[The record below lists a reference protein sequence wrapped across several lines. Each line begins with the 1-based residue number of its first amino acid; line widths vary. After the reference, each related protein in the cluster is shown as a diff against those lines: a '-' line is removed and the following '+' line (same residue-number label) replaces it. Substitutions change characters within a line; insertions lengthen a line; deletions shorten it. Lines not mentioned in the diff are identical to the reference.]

1 MPRDAMAEWLAKRN
15 AEKAAQRATPEHG
28 AVRQAQIKVDQILE
42 QAKKTTTALT
52 GVKTGKTEKSS
63 TPVRQEEGRD
73 AMAEWL
79 AARKESKVQ
88 QIAEQG
94 KYAVRNVG
102 ALYKAATG
110 MWGELRKANEWQG
123 LGVDAGIRQGYQAR
137 VPVRGGSQLQQQA
150 ENALQMDKTGP
161 YRQRLTRVR
170 GESLE
175 KLFTDSLNQNQTA
188 EQHGQTIRQELQ
200 ELRTAGES
208 GTDAAAAKE
217 KWDDVASRLYYLAYS
232 QSMSSDEYNKLVSE
246 VYDAYDAYRSGV
258 KGRSFGQREQK
269 WTDALRGPVMGDEN
283 YTAAG
288 KAQQNAM
295 LAAAGGI
302 PTDRNTFG
310 YELRYNQSTTR
321 ENIQYKSVDQL
332 LDAAGKHVDPQA
344 DVTSQSQGAATDA
357 AIFGYLANV
366 AMTQEQYDR
375 YMQALDR
382 YVKNA
387 PATRAVSG
395 YGTSDVVSQLE
406 TYRQQREANGL
417 RANEKGAEDALNSYP
432 EMSAGSFLDQVASGS
447 ERARDNLFQKYPAGL
462 EQLLVRGGGYAGKAL
477 GSLLNGFG
485 AFENDLGD
493 YFAAGGEENINYQ
506 NPEWQEAKYQD
517 WVRGRETS
525 DLLQN
530 GGKFERWAAEQIPA
544 LPTAALEM
552 AAAST
557 IAGAATGTMESF
569 AGGARQV
576 SPLVTSAAT
585 KAEKFAQMAKQGSNI
600 VTSSFAAI
608 NSYGEAESNGDARG
622 EQFIRFAAGGLLEY
636 GTNMLFG
643 GNPLIDAGDTGKV
656 TELVY
661 KMTNNET
668 IRKIVSSAAFDRI
681 GEGLEE
687 VASAIGSAALDY
699 ALTGEADLSWDEL
712 RDEFISGFALAMIL
726 SIGPDTAEVL
736 AKNDHEGN
744 AKRITM
750 FDAAAQS
757 DRGELNL
764 QMGKYAVEFLAGDED
779 MMLANGWD
787 HVQRSAAKK
796 SWAQAVNEYNT
807 VYRNLVDAEA
817 YWAKTGEGKAYRGT
831 DAERVIADARGS
843 IEGVDAKTF
852 SAETLEENVRQ
863 IRQAWD
869 SAEENATNFAMTGRM
884 DAEIAKMARIAES
897 YLDKAVQDG
906 TMDAMTALNLRNE
919 LSMINEGATATL
931 QAYLNARYGEGTPQT
946 ETRQEPVQEATQDV
960 NVIRAEAENNAAVN
974 AAETGGI
981 DNGRTEIFDGGSQ
994 RDAGLGT
1001 GEQTGGMAAGA
1012 AAAEGER
1019 RNAYA
1024 GAGENGPANRR
1035 ANLRPEDAARAER
1048 LNRYASLQSDT
1059 SLAQLV
1065 RGGSDAVTLA
1075 VIPESMYDD
1084 GMREAKQAGTALGV
1098 DVVFVRGSMAMQRG
1112 DQLMRINGV
1121 YDAAA
1126 KRAVVSATDI
1136 QYDGGKLAQHEL
1148 FHVRA
1153 NKDPALVQQALQKVR
1168 ETFGEEAFE
1177 QVARE
1182 YVQSYSGAYQS
1193 MEDVYEE
1200 VLADAYAGMNRF
1212 RAGATHFTEAVQSEV
1227 QQSERASEPAQT
1239 SQETRGSPPA
1249 NVEERS
1255 GNPEKGKTFWEKMR
1269 AWKEGGAPDAAMEPS
1284 RTLQQ
1289 AGINE
1294 LISLSSMLEKADGKS
1309 QTMREAIYDN
1319 LKYLQD
1325 DLIRPMAVGKKGDTL
1340 YCVVPARTSMDMPRV
1355 VEMRKTNAGYE
1366 VEKVSSLSN
1375 AAIIKTLEGS
1385 DLLSANVQ
1393 ALDHAIQDFGYQT
1406 KANAQLWVRPE
1417 KAKNGVPFAD
1427 IFEAR
1432 DARDFEAKF
1441 SLEEKQYARVINE
1454 QLLENRDR
1462 ILEIEPV
1469 YELTGGEFAQGD
1481 KKLSDA
1487 VMEEFEKF
1495 GGEVEREGFGA
1506 IKFSKKRIK
1515 NDIMHGIGRMKAM
1528 TFAAVPSVIQNG
1540 VEIGSE
1546 ANWKGRGYDT
1556 YVFAAPAKFG
1566 ETNLLIGAVVTRD
1579 NRENKF
1585 YLHEVVDSE
1594 GNAIKIDRETGEIK
1608 TSSAVADGWASTPDA
1623 LSKDRIAQTEG
1634 EVKQRFSLS
1643 EPVERAGNLI
1653 AEHNLTQEK
1662 LEKALEI
1669 GAFPSPSIAI
1679 VQAEQG
1685 HTNYGDY
1692 SVVFPASTIDPE
1704 ADSRNR
1710 VYGADAWT
1718 PTSSNATVEYRVD
1731 ADAKRAFERSI
1742 RDLSGQV
1749 ADGIFRG
1756 DSTLGK
1762 AGIEEE
1768 TTKTSREIAEQIA
1781 QYPEVKAAYLA
1792 DKGENI
1798 SPVYKDREYDNI
1810 GNAALQRYTDNVGVQ
1825 NLARII
1831 VQMYVGDANSV
1842 AQAELQRVRQAIG
1855 EEYAERFARILDRKP
1870 ERKAERVSEYAEN
1883 KMYSGTRAEDFIRHA
1898 WEMVQD
1904 GGQNRGEADKMA
1916 MQDELDRKA
1925 PTQKVAAWAEK
1936 RLQDVIGEGG
1946 IYNNEDRYT
1955 SRGDRRSFE
1964 QTHWE
1969 LNAENLV
1976 RAMAQA
1982 EERGA
1987 NIMWYD
1993 AGGLL
1998 AAATPEYR
2006 SISEIHADEG
2016 RLQTLEQEAYE
2027 GKVMEL
2033 QQSLD
2038 NVVERILQETR
2049 HKAYGYQDESQL
2061 ITEALIKTAQGGD
2074 SLQSIRE
2081 GMAAEE
2087 YDIDRAT
2094 AMQIQELFQQ
2104 AKEIPTSYFEAKPQ
2118 RVVGFDEAVALLAP
2132 ASAPA
2137 DLMARAE
2144 DAGLRVIRYTGQKDR
2159 IRVANE
2165 LPGVKFSVQE
2175 ELQDIRENGI
2185 RGKELASEREE
2196 TQPEDVL
2203 GYADDMGEPVLSESY
2218 FRDWVQQQT
2227 NAMPQGFVWGKD
2239 VPFYSQTTDLSPK
2252 QAVELLEAVTGK
2264 RWRVEP
2270 RKNGG
2275 WRAVETDF
2283 AAKQGMYTPQEAA
2296 NRLNAA
2302 KKARADADA
2311 AAYRN
2316 GEAPARATTVAA
2328 EGVAKDSFRATPA
2341 LDKIGVKIDMGVTDY
2356 RTTKEMRQRAEAEYQ
2371 TDKLISKAERRWGA
2385 TALEKN
2391 FARDI
2396 AAGRYSYADIPDTAR
2411 WDTVTDLANLYIDK
2425 RMLGEDLRLQRK
2437 YAIRDALLYKAM
2449 ELLPDELEL
2458 MSDPGGFDKEALLVL
2473 NYRTPQRSML
2483 KMFGD
2488 KRGEEINR
2496 YYFDPV
2502 TRNEAERLRWMNR
2515 QLDAVREFQGEGDK
2529 VKGLNKAESAYVHM
2543 ALDIEATVQRIN
2555 QSPNKAAIQKA
2566 VTELT
2571 KMETAQKASPDAE
2584 AREAEIQRV
2593 ATELDLNAAESKWA
2607 QQYAQ
2612 FLTQKDGI
2620 KGEIDEKKCA
2630 AAVKQYRQLFDDYY
2644 NAIADFL
2651 VSHGDEPIGKIDYYA
2666 PHLSTADKVN
2676 LLNQAFE
2683 ALGFN
2688 ASATRL
2694 PAEIAGRTEDFRPNK
2709 RWTPF
2714 FQSREGTQTEYDIV
2728 HGFESYVTYLSDVLF
2743 HTDDIQKIR
2752 ALENYTRLGGKND
2765 FKNSLAEA
2773 IELSR
2778 SGQRDEKLDF
2788 LRELKRVDDFAEPTT
2803 AEINKQLDQY
2813 IAELFAAEKNN
2824 TRYSD
2829 LAVWLKN
2836 YGDVLAGKQFGGDR
2850 GAEHRGGRGILKLGT
2865 QLTQAF
2871 ARANVAGNVS
2881 SAVNQ
2886 IAQLPTILG
2895 ERSKRSIAQATA
2907 EFATGKL
2914 RQFQMDSDF
2923 ITGKKGVDYISNTF
2937 ADSFMSGMFKPAEFV
2952 DTMMSTIAA
2961 RAAYLDAIRDGKTHE
2976 EAMRA
2981 ADAYARSIMG
2991 DRTKGAKP
2999 LMFHSKTPVMQMV
3012 NMFQI
3017 EALNSW
3023 EHVSQDLPR
3032 QFRQIAAESGKA
3044 KAARVLSSVIL
3055 KTVLAA
3061 FVVNRVTE
3069 ELYGGTPAPFDIIGM
3084 CMNFIASGEGLTT
3097 NDWIRYMLNK
3107 ASNAM
3112 FGVDL
3117 FDDVPTP
3124 QEGFD
3129 WGNAVEDTL
3138 YNISNE
3144 VPFLSNLSGMV
3155 GVGDRTLMMPDLFGK
3170 GKDLWDAATEHGLIS
3185 PESGEALLGLVTQ
3198 AIPGGRQINKTYS
3211 GIKTIVEGGRTK
3223 GFGDKERLQY
3233 PVERNVGTALQNILF
3248 GPNATPQAN
3257 AYWASGLSSLST
3269 KDTQTWQTLS
3279 KDGADPIETYN
3290 LLHEF
3295 IKINADDTL
3304 TTDQAQ
3310 RDIRDAINN
3319 SSLTDEQKAYL
3330 FRQEFG
3336 RRNKET
3342 GEYEHAT
3349 DAMFETL
3356 MDEGVSWDGVTQFYN
3371 KLMQADGDENLSTN
3385 DKNRQKRTAIR
3396 ELDVRDSVK
3405 AYTYAE
3411 VFGVTDKET
3420 GAKSTSKDEVFANMM
3435 DAGMSWDD
3443 VMDVYEEYR
3452 TLYEDE
3458 SLSSSQQASE
3468 FAYWL
3473 DQHNIKGKK
3482 REAIRNGLKYYQMFA
3497 QEAERYTNLTEAGLS
3512 ATDAKKV
3519 SDKLA
3524 SAKGT
3529 GENGQLTTNDKV
3541 DVLLKQNL
3549 TDTSLYKAL
3558 STVLSEETYDKL
3570 TEARSGGIGA
3580 KIWMQYWKKK
3590 AELSADK
3597 DANGKSIS
3605 GSKKA
3610 KILALIN
3617 SLQLTAEQKDLLYRA
3632 EGYAERDL
3640 YKAPWH

>member
-42 QAKKTTTALT
+42 QARKTTTALT
-52 GVKTGKTEKSS
+52 GVKTGKTGKSS

-102 ALYKAATG
+102 SLYKAATG

-137 VPVRGGSQLQQQA
+137 VPVRGGSQLHQQA

-232 QSMSSDEYNKLVSE
+232 QSMSADEYNKLVSE

-288 KAQQNAM
+288 KAQQDAM

-302 PTDRNTFG
+302 PEDRNTFG

-382 YVKNA
+382 YAKNA

-395 YGTSDVVSQLE
+395 YGTSDVVGQLE

-417 RANEKGAEDALNSYP
+417 RANEQAAEDALNSYP

-462 EQLLVRGGGYAGKAL
+462 EQLLVHGGGYAGKAL

-493 YFAAGGEENINYQ
+493 YFAEGGEKNINYQ
-506 NPEWQEAKYQD
+506 NPEWREAKYQD

-530 GGKFERWAAEQIPA
+530 GGKFERWAAEQISG
-544 LPTAALEM
+544 LTTAALEM

-557 IAGAATGTMESF
+557 IAGAATGTMANF
-569 AGGARQV
+569 AGGSRQV
-576 SPLVTSAAT
+576 SPLVTNAAT

-764 QMGKYAVEFLAGDED
+764 QMEKYAVEFLAGDED
-779 MMLANGWD
+779 LMLANGWD
-787 HVQRSAAKK
+787 HVQRSEAKK

-843 IEGVDAKTF
+843 IEGVDSKTF

-869 SAEENATNFAMTGRM
+869 SAEENAANFAMTGRM
-884 DAEIAKMARIAES
+884 DAEIAKMARTAES

-919 LSMINEGATATL
+919 LSMINEGATANL
-931 QAYLNARYGEGTPQT
+931 QAYLNARYGEGTPQA
-946 ETRQEPVQEATQDV
+946 ETQQETVQEAAQGV
-960 NVIRAEAENNAAVN
+960 NTIRAEAENNAAVN

-1001 GEQTGGMAAGA
+1001 GEQAGGMAAGA

-1019 RNAYA
+1019 RNTYT

-1075 VIPESMYDD
+1075 VVPESMYDD
-1084 GMREAKQAGTALGV
+1084 GMREAKQAGAELGV

-1136 QYDGGKLAQHEL
+1136 QYDGGQLAQHEL
-1148 FHVRA
+1148 FHVRE

-1212 RAGATHFTEAVQSEV
+1212 RAGATQFTDTVQGEV

-1239 SQETRGSPPA
+1239 SQETRGSPEGRFSIQELE
-1249 NVEERS
+1249 NGERIAVIEDGQDEFDRAKPS
-1255 GNPEKGKTFWEKMR
+1255 QYAAIAKRVIKREFVGKTLPLGSEDLAMIPPDAAGEYAYPAQRLITKNANNAKMR
-1269 AWKEGGAPDAAMEPS
+1269 ASAELNNLLEVSEFSHWARDLKKHPEATLGFDYYTTKFEVGGHLFEGLINIANSEKGRVFYDITKIKEIPG
-1284 RTLQQ
+1284 T
-1289 AGINE
+1289 I
-1294 LISLSSMLEKADGKS
+1294 EKRA
-1309 QTMREAIYDN
+1309 T
-1319 LKYLQD
+1319 
-1325 DLIRPMAVGKKGDTL
+1325 PMAQSASDSGDL
-1340 YCVVPARTSMDMPRV
+1340 SG
-1355 VEMRKTNAGYE
+1355 ES
-1366 VEKVSSLSN
+1366 VSQN
-1375 AAIIKTLEGS
+1375 
-1385 DLLSANVQ
+1385 Q
-1393 ALDHAIQDFGYQT
+1393 AD
-1406 KANAQLWVRPE
+1406 
-1417 KAKNGVPFAD
+1417 
-1427 IFEAR
+1427 
-1432 DARDFEAKF
+1432 
-1441 SLEEKQYARVINE
+1441 
-1454 QLLENRDR
+1454 
-1462 ILEIEPV
+1462 
-1469 YELTGGEFAQGD
+1469 
-1481 KKLSDA
+1481 
-1487 VMEEFEKF
+1487 
-1495 GGEVEREGFGA
+1495 
-1506 IKFSKKRIK
+1506 
-1515 NDIMHGIGRMKAM
+1515 
-1528 TFAAVPSVIQNG
+1528 
-1540 VEIGSE
+1540 
-1546 ANWKGRGYDT
+1546 
-1556 YVFAAPAKFG
+1556 
-1566 ETNLLIGAVVTRD
+1566 
-1579 NRENKF
+1579 
-1585 YLHEVVDSE
+1585 
-1594 GNAIKIDRETGEIK
+1594 
-1608 TSSAVADGWASTPDA
+1608 
-1623 LSKDRIAQTEG
+1623 
-1634 EVKQRFSLS
+1634 VKQRFSLS

-1669 GAFPSPSIAI
+1669 GVFPSPSIAI

-1731 ADAKRAFERSI
+1731 ADAKRSFERSI

-1964 QTHWE
+1964 KTHWE

-2144 DAGLRVIRYTGQKDR
+2144 DAGLRVIRYTDNADR

-2185 RGKELASEREE
+2185 RGKELASDREE

-2203 GYADDMGEPVLSESY
+2203 GYADDMGEQVLSESY
-2218 FRDWVQQQT
+2218 FRDWVQQT

-2328 EGVAKDSFRATPA
+2328 EGVAKDRFRATPA

-2555 QSPNKAAIQKA
+2555 QSPNKAAIQKT

-2593 ATELDLNAAESKWA
+2593 ATDLDLNAAESKWA

-2952 DTMMSTIAA
+2952 DTTMSTIAA

-3017 EALNSW
+3017 EALNNW

-3084 CMNFIASGEGLTT
+3084 SMNFIASGEGLTT
-3097 NDWIRYMLNK
+3097 NDWIRYMFNK

-3129 WGNAVEDTL
+3129 WGNAAEDTL

-3170 GKDLWDAATEHGLIS
+3170 GKDLWDAATEHGLLS

-3304 TTDQAQ
+3304 TSDQAQ

-3319 SSLTDEQKAYL
+3319 SGLTDEQKAYL

-3349 DAMFETL
+3349 DAMFEAL

-3420 GAKSTSKDEVFANMM
+3420 GAKSTSKDEAFANMM

-3482 REAIRNGLKYYQMFA
+3482 REAIQNGLKYYQMFA

-3580 KIWMQYWKKK
+3580 KIWMQYWRKK

-3640 YKAPWH
+3640 YRAPWH

>member
-123 LGVDAGIRQGYQAR
+123 MGVDAGIQQGYR
-137 VPVRGGSQLQQQA
+137 PKLPVRTGSQLQQQA

-232 QSMSSDEYNKLVSE
+232 QSMSADEYNKLVSE

-288 KAQQNAM
+288 KAQQDAM
-295 LAAAGGI
+295 LSAAGGI
-302 PTDRNTFG
+302 PEDRNTFG

-375 YMQALDR
+375 YMQVLDR
-382 YVKNA
+382 YAKNA

-406 TYRQQREANGL
+406 TYRQKREANGL
-417 RANEKGAEDALNSYP
+417 RANEQAAEDALNSYP

-493 YFAAGGEENINYQ
+493 YFAEGGEKNINYR

-530 GGKFERWAAEQIPA
+530 GGKFERWAAEQISG
-544 LPTAALEM
+544 LTTAALEM

-557 IAGAATGTMESF
+557 IAGAATGTMANF
-569 AGGARQV
+569 AGGSRQV
-576 SPLVTSAAT
+576 SPLVTNAAT
-585 KAEKFAQMAKQGSNI
+585 KAEKFAQMARQGSNI

-764 QMGKYAVEFLAGDED
+764 QMEKYAVEFLAGDED
-779 MMLANGWD
+779 LMLANGWD

-796 SWAQAVNEYNT
+796 SWAQAMNEYNT

-843 IEGVDAKTF
+843 IEGVDSKTF

-869 SAEENATNFAMTGRM
+869 SAEENAANFAMTGRM
-884 DAEIAKMARIAES
+884 DAEIAKMARTAES

-919 LSMINEGATATL
+919 LSMINEGATANL

-946 ETRQEPVQEATQDV
+946 ETRQEPVQEAAQGV
-960 NVIRAEAENNAAVN
+960 NTIRAEAENNAAVN

-994 RDAGLGT
+994 RDAGLGA

-1012 AAAEGER
+1012 AAAEAER
-1019 RNAYA
+1019 RNTYA

-1084 GMREAKQAGTALGV
+1084 GMREAKQAGAKLGV

-1136 QYDGGKLAQHEL
+1136 QYDGGQLAQHEL

-1153 NKDPALVQQALQKVR
+1153 NSDPALVQQALQKVR

-1212 RAGATHFTEAVQSEV
+1212 RAGATQFAETVQSEV
-1227 QQSERASEPAQT
+1227 QQSERAYEPAQT
-1239 SQETRGSPPA
+1239 SQETRGSP
-1249 NVEERS
+1249 
-1255 GNPEKGKTFWEKMR
+1255 
-1269 AWKEGGAPDAAMEPS
+1269 EG
-1284 RTLQQ
+1284 R
-1289 AGINE
+1289 
-1294 LISLSSMLEKADGKS
+1294 
-1309 QTMREAIYDN
+1309 
-1319 LKYLQD
+1319 
-1325 DLIRPMAVGKKGDTL
+1325 
-1340 YCVVPARTSMDMPRV
+1340 
-1355 VEMRKTNAGYE
+1355 
-1366 VEKVSSLSN
+1366 
-1375 AAIIKTLEGS
+1375 
-1385 DLLSANVQ
+1385 
-1393 ALDHAIQDFGYQT
+1393 
-1406 KANAQLWVRPE
+1406 
-1417 KAKNGVPFAD
+1417 
-1427 IFEAR
+1427 
-1432 DARDFEAKF
+1432 F
-1441 SLEEKQYARVINE
+1441 SLEEKRYAKIINE
-1454 QLLENRDR
+1454 QLLENRER
-1462 ILEIEPV
+1462 IEEIDPV
-1469 YELTGGEFAQGD
+1469 YELTGEEFAHSD

-1495 GGEVEREGFGA
+1495 GGEVEREGFGTV
-1506 IKFSKKRIK
+1506 KFSKKRIK

-1528 TFAAVPSVIQNG
+1528 TFAAVPSVIQDG
-1540 VEIGSE
+1540 VEIGRE

-1556 YVFAAPAKFG
+1556 YVFAAPAKLG
-1566 ETNLLIGAVVTRD
+1566 DTGLLIGAVVTRD

-1594 GNAIKIDRETGEIK
+1594 GNAIKIDRATGEIK
-1608 TSSAVADGWASTPDA
+1608 TSSDVSDGWASTPDA
-1623 LSKDRIAQTEG
+1623 LSGNSIAQTG
-1634 EVKQRFSLS
+1634 EDVKQRFSLS

-1798 SPVYKDREYDNI
+1798 SPVYKDREYDNL
-1810 GNAALQRYTDNVGVQ
+1810 GNAALQRYTDNIGVQ
-1825 NLARII
+1825 NLAWII
-1831 VQMYVGDANSV
+1831 AQMDMGDANSV

-1969 LNAENLV
+1969 MNAENLV

-2081 GMAAEE
+2081 GMATEE

-2144 DAGLRVIRYTGQKDR
+2144 DAGLRVIRYTGQEDR

-2529 VKGLNKAESAYVHM
+2529 AKGLNKAESAYVHM

-2593 ATELDLNAAESKWA
+2593 ATDLDLNAAESKWA

-2778 SGQRDEKLDF
+2778 SGKRDEKLDF

-3084 CMNFIASGEGLTT
+3084 SMNFIASGVGLTT

-3112 FGVDL
+3112 FGTDM

-3170 GKDLWDAATEHGLIS
+3170 GKDLWDAATEHGVIS

-3211 GIKTIVEGGRTK
+3211 GIKTIVKGGRTK

-3304 TTDQAQ
+3304 TSDQAQ

-3319 SSLTDEQKAYL
+3319 SGLTDEQKAYL

-3420 GAKSTSKDEVFANMM
+3420 GAKSTSKDEAFANMM

-3482 REAIRNGLKYYQMFA
+3482 REAIQNGLKYYQMFA

-3580 KIWMQYWKKK
+3580 KIWMQYWRKK

-3640 YKAPWH
+3640 YRAPWH

>member
-102 ALYKAATG
+102 SLYKAATG

-123 LGVDAGIRQGYQAR
+123 MGVDAGIQQGYR
-137 VPVRGGSQLQQQA
+137 PKLPVRTGSQLQQQA

-232 QSMSSDEYNKLVSE
+232 QSMSADEYNKLVSE
-246 VYDAYDAYRSGV
+246 VYDTYDAYRSGV

-382 YVKNA
+382 YAKNA

-417 RANEKGAEDALNSYP
+417 RANEQGAEDALNSYP

-493 YFAAGGEENINYQ
+493 YFAEGGEKNINYQ

-530 GGKFERWAAEQIPA
+530 GGKFERWAAEQISG
-544 LPTAALEM
+544 LTTAALEM

-557 IAGAATGTMESF
+557 IAGAATGTMANF
-569 AGGARQV
+569 AGGSRQV
-576 SPLVTSAAT
+576 SPLVTNAAT

-764 QMGKYAVEFLAGDED
+764 QMEKYAVEFLAGDED
-779 MMLANGWD
+779 LMLANGWD
-787 HVQRSAAKK
+787 HVQRSTAKK

-843 IEGVDAKTF
+843 IEGVDSKTF

-869 SAEENATNFAMTGRM
+869 SAEENAANFAMTGRM
-884 DAEIAKMARIAES
+884 DAEIAKMARTAES

-919 LSMINEGATATL
+919 LSMINEGATANL

-946 ETRQEPVQEATQDV
+946 ETRQEPVQEAAQGV
-960 NVIRAEAENNAAVN
+960 NTIRAEAENNAAVN

-1024 GAGENGPANRR
+1024 GTGENGPANRR

-1084 GMREAKQAGTALGV
+1084 GMREAKQAGAELGV

-1126 KRAVVSATDI
+1126 KRAVVSTTDI

-1212 RAGATHFTEAVQSEV
+1212 RAGATQFAETVQSEV

-1239 SQETRGSPPA
+1239 SQETRGSP
-1249 NVEERS
+1249 
-1255 GNPEKGKTFWEKMR
+1255 
-1269 AWKEGGAPDAAMEPS
+1269 EG
-1284 RTLQQ
+1284 R
-1289 AGINE
+1289 
-1294 LISLSSMLEKADGKS
+1294 
-1309 QTMREAIYDN
+1309 
-1319 LKYLQD
+1319 
-1325 DLIRPMAVGKKGDTL
+1325 
-1340 YCVVPARTSMDMPRV
+1340 
-1355 VEMRKTNAGYE
+1355 
-1366 VEKVSSLSN
+1366 
-1375 AAIIKTLEGS
+1375 
-1385 DLLSANVQ
+1385 
-1393 ALDHAIQDFGYQT
+1393 
-1406 KANAQLWVRPE
+1406 
-1417 KAKNGVPFAD
+1417 
-1427 IFEAR
+1427 
-1432 DARDFEAKF
+1432 F
-1441 SLEEKQYARVINE
+1441 SLEEKRYAKIINE
-1454 QLLENRDR
+1454 QLLENRER
-1462 ILEIEPV
+1462 IEEIDPV
-1469 YELTGGEFAQGD
+1469 YELTGEEFAHSD

-1495 GGEVEREGFGA
+1495 GGEVEREGFGT

-1540 VEIGSE
+1540 VEIGRE

-1556 YVFAAPAKFG
+1556 YVFAAPAKLG
-1566 ETNLLIGAVVTRD
+1566 DTGLLIGAVVTRD

-1594 GNAIKIDRETGEIK
+1594 GNAIKIDRATGEIK
-1608 TSSAVADGWASTPDA
+1608 TSSDVSDGWASTPDA
-1623 LSKDRIAQTEG
+1623 LSGNSIAQTG
-1634 EVKQRFSLS
+1634 EDVKQRFSLS

-1704 ADSRNR
+1704 EDSRNR

-2038 NVVERILQETR
+2038 NVVERILQETK

-2144 DAGLRVIRYTGQKDR
+2144 DAGLRVIRYTGQEDR

-2175 ELQDIRENGI
+2175 DLQDIRENGI
-2185 RGKELASEREE
+2185 RGKELASDREE

-2203 GYADDMGEPVLSESY
+2203 GYADDRGEPILSESY

-2895 ERSKRSIAQATA
+2895 ERSKRSIAQAVL
-2907 EFATGKL
+2907 EFSTGKL
-2914 RQFQMDSDF
+2914 RQFQIDSDF

-2952 DTMMSTIAA
+2952 DTTMSTIAA

-3084 CMNFIASGEGLTT
+3084 SMNFIASGEGLTT
-3097 NDWIRYMLNK
+3097 NDWIRYMFNK

-3129 WGNAVEDTL
+3129 WGNAAEDTL

-3170 GKDLWDAATEHGLIS
+3170 GKDLWDAATEHGLLS

-3304 TTDQAQ
+3304 TSDQAQ

-3319 SSLTDEQKAYL
+3319 SGLTDEQKAYL

-3349 DAMFETL
+3349 DAMFEAL

-3420 GAKSTSKDEVFANMM
+3420 GAKSTSKDEAFANMM

-3482 REAIRNGLKYYQMFA
+3482 REAIQNGLKYYQMFA

-3541 DVLLKQNL
+3541 DVLLKQGL

-3570 TEARSGGIGA
+3570 TEARSGGISA
-3580 KIWMQYWKKK
+3580 KVWMKYWQQK

-3617 SLQLTAEQKDLLYRA
+3617 SLQLTTEQKDLLYRA

>member
-15 AEKAAQRATPEHG
+15 AEKAAQRATPGHG

-42 QAKKTTTALT
+42 QARKTTTALT

-102 ALYKAATG
+102 SLYKAATG

-161 YRQRLTRVR
+161 YRQRLTRSR

-188 EQHGQTIRQELQ
+188 EQHGQAIRQELQ

-208 GTDAAAAKE
+208 GTDAASAKE

-232 QSMSSDEYNKLVSE
+232 QSMSADEYNKLVSE

-288 KAQQNAM
+288 KAQQDAM

-302 PTDRNTFG
+302 PEDRNTFG

-382 YVKNA
+382 YAKNA

-395 YGTSDVVSQLE
+395 YGTSDVVGQLE

-417 RANEKGAEDALNSYP
+417 RANEQAAEDALNSYP

-462 EQLLVRGGGYAGKAL
+462 EQLLVHGGGYAGKAL

-493 YFAAGGEENINYQ
+493 YFAEGGEKNINYQ

-530 GGKFERWAAEQIPA
+530 GGKFERWAAEQISG
-544 LPTAALEM
+544 LTTAALEM

-557 IAGAATGTMESF
+557 IAGAATGTMANF
-569 AGGARQV
+569 AGGSRQV
-576 SPLVTSAAT
+576 SPLVTNAAT

-764 QMGKYAVEFLAGDED
+764 QMEKYAVEFLAGDED
-779 MMLANGWD
+779 LMLANGWD

-796 SWAQAVNEYNT
+796 SWAQAMNEYNT

-843 IEGVDAKTF
+843 IEGVDSKTF

-869 SAEENATNFAMTGRM
+869 SAEENAANFAMTGRM
-884 DAEIAKMARIAES
+884 DAEIAKMARTAES

-919 LSMINEGATATL
+919 LSMINEGATANL

-946 ETRQEPVQEATQDV
+946 ETRQEPVQEAAQGV
-960 NVIRAEAENNAAVN
+960 NTIRAEAENNAAVN

-994 RDAGLGT
+994 RDAGLGA

-1012 AAAEGER
+1012 AAAEAER

-1084 GMREAKQAGTALGV
+1084 GMRAAKQAGAELGV

-1212 RAGATHFTEAVQSEV
+1212 RAGATQFTEAVQSEV

-1239 SQETRGSPPA
+1239 SQETRGSPEGRFSLAGQKARTA
-1249 NVEERS
+1249 NSQTLQLAEQMEQEGASSEEIWQETGWTRTMDGKNWRFEIDNSEAEYRGGGDAQFREAHADYAEYQDLLQKMFEGTISESEMQRMEKLDDIWSGEYARLRERVES
-1255 GNPEKGKTFWEKMR
+1255 GNATLADVLEHDSLYEAYPELRNVKVRLESDTGSKN
-1269 AWKEGGAPDAAMEPS
+1269 GSYDPS
-1284 RTLQQ
+1284 TNT
-1289 AGINE
+1289 IT
-1294 LISLSSMLEKADGKS
+1294 ISEDKPGDSAKVGTMLHEI
-1309 QTMREAIYDN
+1309 Q
-1319 LKYLQD
+1319 
-1325 DLIRPMAVGKKGDTL
+1325 
-1340 YCVVPARTSMDMPRV
+1340 
-1355 VEMRKTNAGYE
+1355 
-1366 VEKVSSLSN
+1366 
-1375 AAIIKTLEGS
+1375 
-1385 DLLSANVQ
+1385 
-1393 ALDHAIQDFGYQT
+1393 HAIQQIEGWESGASPEYWAAREYESGDTASDRAQELYSRILNSLD
-1406 KANAQLWVRPE
+1406 KADQNKVIRYNELDREMEATFTADPE
-1417 KAKNGVPFAD
+1417 SEAGKRYAKYEAEQDKLYEELYKNEWFRRLLDLQRKMENPQSAYYEMYLNTAGE
-1427 IFEAR
+1427 IEAR
-1432 DARDFEAKF
+1432 NVSERYRMAQ
-1441 SLEEKQYARVINE
+1441 EERRKTAPKGADENTLFRGGGGISAEINE
-1454 QLLENRDR
+1454 QYKSELERWDREGRNGNERLILGTTGPILQNLGAENGNIYLNGWKISKIMRTHKEMSLRTFEALPQVLENPSLVLASRAVR
-1462 ILEIEPV
+1462 TRGANTRLV
-1469 YELTGGEFAQGD
+1469 MFGD
-1481 KKLSDA
+1481 VRAENGKA
-1487 VMEEFEKF
+1487 VQ
-1495 GGEVEREGFGA
+1495 VVL
-1506 IKFSKKRIK
+1506 
-1515 NDIMHGIGRMKAM
+1515 D
-1528 TFAAVPSVIQNG
+1528 
-1540 VEIGSE
+1540 
-1546 ANWKGRGYDT
+1546 
-1556 YVFAAPAKFG
+1556 
-1566 ETNLLIGAVVTRD
+1566 LL
-1579 NRENKF
+1579 
-1585 YLHEVVDSE
+1585 
-1594 GNAIKIDRETGEIK
+1594 
-1608 TSSAVADGWASTPDA
+1608 P
-1623 LSKDRIAQTEG
+1623 TEG
-1634 EVKQRFSLS
+1634 GYRLDGMQKVNSAYTKDGGRLSL
-1643 EPVERAGNLI
+1643 E
-1653 AEHNLTQEK
+1653 
-1662 LEKALEI
+1662 
-1669 GAFPSPSIAI
+1669 
-1679 VQAEQG
+1679 
-1685 HTNYGDY
+1685 
-1692 SVVFPASTIDPE
+1692 
-1704 ADSRNR
+1704 DSN
-1710 VYGADAWT
+1710 VLYT
-1718 PTSSNATVEYRVD
+1718 
-1731 ADAKRAFERSI
+1731 DAKRAAQVLRSLGY
-1742 RDLSGQV
+1742 RSGSPDGLHKDGYIGSIAYD
-1749 ADGIFRG
+1749 ADGVKISGEKF
-1756 DSTLGK
+1756 
-1762 AGIEEE
+1762 
-1768 TTKTSREIAEQIA
+1768 TS
-1781 QYPEVKAAYLA
+1781 
-1792 DKGENI
+1792 
-1798 SPVYKDREYDNI
+1798 
-1810 GNAALQRYTDNVGVQ
+1810 
-1825 NLARII
+1825 
-1831 VQMYVGDANSV
+1831 
-1842 AQAELQRVRQAIG
+1842 
-1855 EEYAERFARILDRKP
+1855 
-1870 ERKAERVSEYAEN
+1870 
-1883 KMYSGTRAEDFIRHA
+1883 
-1898 WEMVQD
+1898 
-1904 GGQNRGEADKMA
+1904 
-1916 MQDELDRKA
+1916 
-1925 PTQKVAAWAEK
+1925 
-1936 RLQDVIGEGG
+1936 VIG
-1946 IYNNEDRYT
+1946 
-1955 SRGDRRSFE
+1955 
-1964 QTHWE
+1964 
-1969 LNAENLV
+1969 
-1976 RAMAQA
+1976 
-1982 EERGA
+1982 
-1987 NIMWYD
+1987 
-1993 AGGLL
+1993 
-1998 AAATPEYR
+1998 P
-2006 SISEIHADEG
+2006 
-2016 RLQTLEQEAYE
+2016 LQ
-2027 GKVMEL
+2027 
-2033 QQSLD
+2033 
-2038 NVVERILQETR
+2038 
-2049 HKAYGYQDESQL
+2049 
-2061 ITEALIKTAQGGD
+2061 
-2074 SLQSIRE
+2074 
-2081 GMAAEE
+2081 
-2087 YDIDRAT
+2087 
-2094 AMQIQELFQQ
+2094 
-2104 AKEIPTSYFEAKPQ
+2104 
-2118 RVVGFDEAVALLAP
+2118 
-2132 ASAPA
+2132 
-2137 DLMARAE
+2137 
-2144 DAGLRVIRYTGQKDR
+2144 
-2159 IRVANE
+2159 
-2165 LPGVKFSVQE
+2165 KFSVQE

-2185 RGKELASEREE
+2185 RGKDLASEREE

-2328 EGVAKDSFRATPA
+2328 EGVAKDRFRATLA

-2593 ATELDLNAAESKWA
+2593 ATDLDLNAAESKWA

-2612 FLTQKDGI
+2612 FLTQKDGL

-2907 EFATGKL
+2907 EFAAGKL

-2952 DTMMSTIAA
+2952 DTTMSTIAA

-2976 EAMRA
+2976 EAMRS

-3084 CMNFIASGEGLTT
+3084 SMNFIASGEGLTT
-3097 NDWIRYMLNK
+3097 NDWIRYMFNK

-3170 GKDLWDAATEHGLIS
+3170 GKDLWDAATEHGLLS

-3257 AYWASGLSSLST
+3257 AYWASGLSSLSA

-3304 TTDQAQ
+3304 TSDQAQ

-3319 SSLTDEQKAYL
+3319 SGLTDEQKAYL

-3349 DAMFETL
+3349 DAMFEAL

-3420 GAKSTSKDEVFANMM
+3420 GAKSTSKDEAFANMM

-3482 REAIRNGLKYYQMFA
+3482 REAIQNGLKYYQMFA

-3580 KIWMQYWKKK
+3580 KIWMQYWRKK

-3640 YKAPWH
+3640 YRAPWH

>member
-232 QSMSSDEYNKLVSE
+232 QSMSADEYNKLVSE

-375 YMQALDR
+375 YMQVLDR
-382 YVKNA
+382 YAKNA

-530 GGKFERWAAEQIPA
+530 GGKFERWAAEQISG
-544 LPTAALEM
+544 LTTAALEM
-552 AAAST
+552 AASAT
-557 IAGAATGTMESF
+557 IAGAATGTMASF
-569 AGGARQV
+569 AGGGRQV

-585 KAEKFAQMAKQGSNI
+585 KAEKFAQMAKRGSNI

-656 TELVY
+656 TEFCY
-661 KMTNNET
+661 KLFKNET
-668 IRKIVSSAAFDRI
+668 IRKIISSEFFDRI

-764 QMGKYAVEFLAGDED
+764 QMEKYAVEFLAGDED
-779 MMLANGWD
+779 LMLANGWD
-787 HVQRSAAKK
+787 HVQRSTAKK

-852 SAETLEENVRQ
+852 SEETLEENVRQ

-884 DAEIAKMARIAES
+884 DAEIAKMARTAES

-919 LSMINEGATATL
+919 LSMINEGATANL
-931 QAYLNARYGEGTPQT
+931 QAYLNARYGEGTPKA
-946 ETRQEPVQEATQDV
+946 ETRQEPVQEAAQGV
-960 NVIRAEAENNAAVN
+960 NTIRAEAENNAAVN

-994 RDAGLGT
+994 RDAGLGA

-1012 AAAEGER
+1012 AAAEAER
-1019 RNAYA
+1019 RNTYA
-1024 GAGENGPANRR
+1024 GAGENGTANRR

-1084 GMREAKQAGTALGV
+1084 GMREAKQAGAELGV

-1212 RAGATHFTEAVQSEV
+1212 RAGATQFAEAVQSEV

-1239 SQETRGSPPA
+1239 SQETRGSPEGRFSIQELE
-1249 NVEERS
+1249 NGERIAVIEDGQDEFDRAKPS
-1255 GNPEKGKTFWEKMR
+1255 QYAAIAKRVIMREFAGKTLPLSTEDLARVNRNTAGEYAYPSNRLEAGTTEYNAKMR
-1269 AWKEGGAPDAAMEPS
+1269 ASTELADLLAVSEFSHWAEDHKNHDAAELGFDYYTTKFEVDGHLFEGLINIANS
-1284 RTLQQ
+1284 NSGRTLYDVTKIREIPATSRKPATLMAQSAPTFGNLSEESISQDQ
-1289 AGINE
+1289 A
-1294 LISLSSMLEKADGKS
+1294 D
-1309 QTMREAIYDN
+1309 
-1319 LKYLQD
+1319 
-1325 DLIRPMAVGKKGDTL
+1325 
-1340 YCVVPARTSMDMPRV
+1340 
-1355 VEMRKTNAGYE
+1355 
-1366 VEKVSSLSN
+1366 
-1375 AAIIKTLEGS
+1375 
-1385 DLLSANVQ
+1385 
-1393 ALDHAIQDFGYQT
+1393 
-1406 KANAQLWVRPE
+1406 
-1417 KAKNGVPFAD
+1417 
-1427 IFEAR
+1427 
-1432 DARDFEAKF
+1432 
-1441 SLEEKQYARVINE
+1441 
-1454 QLLENRDR
+1454 
-1462 ILEIEPV
+1462 
-1469 YELTGGEFAQGD
+1469 
-1481 KKLSDA
+1481 
-1487 VMEEFEKF
+1487 
-1495 GGEVEREGFGA
+1495 
-1506 IKFSKKRIK
+1506 
-1515 NDIMHGIGRMKAM
+1515 
-1528 TFAAVPSVIQNG
+1528 
-1540 VEIGSE
+1540 
-1546 ANWKGRGYDT
+1546 
-1556 YVFAAPAKFG
+1556 
-1566 ETNLLIGAVVTRD
+1566 
-1579 NRENKF
+1579 
-1585 YLHEVVDSE
+1585 
-1594 GNAIKIDRETGEIK
+1594 
-1608 TSSAVADGWASTPDA
+1608 
-1623 LSKDRIAQTEG
+1623 
-1634 EVKQRFSLS
+1634 VKQRFSLS

-1883 KMYSGTRAEDFIRHA
+1883 KMYSSMRAEDFIRHA
-1898 WEMVQD
+1898 WEMVQE
-1904 GGQNRGEADKMA
+1904 GGQNRGDVDKMA

-1925 PTQKVAAWAEK
+1925 PTQDVAVWAEK
-1936 RLQDVIGEGG
+1936 QLQDVIGEGG

-2038 NVVERILQETR
+2038 NVVERILQETK
-2049 HKAYGYQDESQL
+2049 HKAYGYQDESQI

-2132 ASAPA
+2132 ESAPA
-2137 DLMARAE
+2137 DLMERAE
-2144 DAGLRVIRYTGQKDR
+2144 DAGLRVIRYTGQEDR

-2185 RGKELASEREE
+2185 RGKELASDREE

-2203 GYADDMGEPVLSESY
+2203 GYADDRGEPILSESY

-2316 GEAPARATTVAA
+2316 GVAPARATTVAA

-2515 QLDAVREFQGEGDK
+2515 QLDAVREFQGEEDK
-2529 VKGLNKAESAYVHM
+2529 AKGLNKAESAYVHM

-2593 ATELDLNAAESKWA
+2593 ATDLDLNAAESKWA

-2850 GAEHRGGRGILKLGT
+2850 GAENRGGRGILKLGT

-2895 ERSKRSIAQATA
+2895 ERSKRSIAQAA
-2907 EFATGKL
+2907 LEFSTGKL

-2999 LMFHSKTPVMQMV
+2999 LMFHSKTPVMQMI

-3084 CMNFIASGEGLTT
+3084 SLNFIASGEGLTT
-3097 NDWIRYMLNK
+3097 NDWIRYMFNK

-3117 FDDVPTP
+3117 FDDVPMP

-3170 GKDLWDAATEHGLIS
+3170 GKDLWDAATEHGVIS

-3304 TTDQAQ
+3304 TSDQAQ

-3336 RRNKET
+3336 KKNKET

-3356 MDEGVSWDGVTQFYN
+3356 MDEGMSWDGVTQFYN

-3580 KIWMQYWKKK
+3580 KIWMQYWQKK

-3617 SLQLTAEQKDLLYRA
+3617 SLQLTTEQKDLLYRA

>member
-102 ALYKAATG
+102 SLYKAATG

-175 KLFTDSLNQNQTA
+175 KLFTGSLNQNQTA

-232 QSMSSDEYNKLVSE
+232 QSMSADEYNKLVSE
-246 VYDAYDAYRSGV
+246 VYDTYDAYRSGV

-375 YMQALDR
+375 YMQVLDR
-382 YVKNA
+382 YAKNA

-417 RANEKGAEDALNSYP
+417 RANEQGAEDALNSYP

-493 YFAAGGEENINYQ
+493 YFAEGGEKNINYQ

-530 GGKFERWAAEQIPA
+530 GGKFERWAAEQISG
-544 LPTAALEM
+544 LTTAALEM

-557 IAGAATGTMESF
+557 IAGAATGTMANF
-569 AGGARQV
+569 AGGSRQV
-576 SPLVTSAAT
+576 SPLVTNAAT

-764 QMGKYAVEFLAGDED
+764 QMEKYAVEFLAGDED
-779 MMLANGWD
+779 LMLANGWD

-796 SWAQAVNEYNT
+796 SWAQAMNEYNT

-817 YWAKTGEGKAYRGT
+817 YWAKTGDGRVYQGT

-843 IEGVDAKTF
+843 IEGVDSKTF

-869 SAEENATNFAMTGRM
+869 SAEENAANFAMTGRM
-884 DAEIAKMARIAES
+884 DAEIAKMARTAES

-919 LSMINEGATATL
+919 LSMINEGATANL

-946 ETRQEPVQEATQDV
+946 ETRQEPVQEAAQGV
-960 NVIRAEAENNAAVN
+960 NTIRAEAENNAAVN

-994 RDAGLGT
+994 RDAGLGA

-1012 AAAEGER
+1012 AAAEAER

-1084 GMREAKQAGTALGV
+1084 GMRAAKQAGAELGV

-1136 QYDGGKLAQHEL
+1136 QYDGGQLAQHEL

-1212 RAGATHFTEAVQSEV
+1212 RAGATQFTEAVRGEV

-1239 SQETRGSPPA
+1239 SQETRGSPEGRFSLAGQKARTA
-1249 NVEERS
+1249 NS
-1255 GNPEKGKTFWEKMR
+1255 Q
-1269 AWKEGGAPDAAMEPS
+1269 
-1284 RTLQQ
+1284 TLQLAEQ
-1289 AGINE
+1289 MEQEGA
-1294 LISLSSMLEKADGKS
+1294 S
-1309 QTMREAIYDN
+1309 REEIW
-1319 LKYLQD
+1319 QETGWT
-1325 DLIRPMAVGKKGDTL
+1325 R
-1340 YCVVPARTSMDMPRV
+1340 SMDGQSWRF
-1355 VEMRKTNAGYE
+1355 EIDNSEAEYRGGGDAQFRKDHADYAE
-1366 VEKVSSLSN
+1366 YQ
-1375 AAIIKTLEGS
+1375 
-1385 DLLSANVQ
+1385 DLLQKMFEGTISESEMQRMEQLDDIWSREYARLRERVERGNATLADVLQHDSLYEAYPELRDVKVRLESDTGSKNGSYDPSTNTITISEDKPGDSAKVGTMLHEIQ
-1393 ALDHAIQDFGYQT
+1393 HAIQQIEGWESGASPEYWAEREYESGDTASDRAQELYSRILNSLD
-1406 KANAQLWVRPE
+1406 KADQNKVIRYNELDREMEATFSADPE
-1417 KAKNGVPFAD
+1417 SEAGKRYAKYEAEQDKLYEELYKNEWFRRLLDLQRKMENPQSAYYEMYLNTAGE
-1427 IFEAR
+1427 IEAR
-1432 DARDFEAKF
+1432 NVSERYRMAQ
-1441 SLEEKQYARVINE
+1441 EERRKTAPKGADENTLFRGAGGISAEINE
-1454 QLLENRDR
+1454 QYKSELERWDKEGRNGNERLILGTTGPVLQNLGAEDGNIYLNGWKISKIMHTHKEMSVQTFEALPQVLENPALVLASRAVR
-1462 ILEIEPV
+1462 TRGANTRLV
-1469 YELTGGEFAQGD
+1469 MFGD
-1481 KKLSDA
+1481 VRAENGKA
-1487 VMEEFEKF
+1487 VQ
-1495 GGEVEREGFGA
+1495 VVL
-1506 IKFSKKRIK
+1506 
-1515 NDIMHGIGRMKAM
+1515 D
-1528 TFAAVPSVIQNG
+1528 
-1540 VEIGSE
+1540 
-1546 ANWKGRGYDT
+1546 
-1556 YVFAAPAKFG
+1556 
-1566 ETNLLIGAVVTRD
+1566 LL
-1579 NRENKF
+1579 
-1585 YLHEVVDSE
+1585 
-1594 GNAIKIDRETGEIK
+1594 
-1608 TSSAVADGWASTPDA
+1608 P
-1623 LSKDRIAQTEG
+1623 TEG
-1634 EVKQRFSLS
+1634 GYRLDGMQKVNSAYTKDGGRLSL
-1643 EPVERAGNLI
+1643 E
-1653 AEHNLTQEK
+1653 
-1662 LEKALEI
+1662 
-1669 GAFPSPSIAI
+1669 
-1679 VQAEQG
+1679 
-1685 HTNYGDY
+1685 
-1692 SVVFPASTIDPE
+1692 
-1704 ADSRNR
+1704 DSN
-1710 VYGADAWT
+1710 VLYT
-1718 PTSSNATVEYRVD
+1718 
-1731 ADAKRAFERSI
+1731 DAKRAAQVLRSLGY
-1742 RDLSGQV
+1742 RSGSPDGLHKDGYIGSIAYD
-1749 ADGIFRG
+1749 ADGVKISGEKF
-1756 DSTLGK
+1756 
-1762 AGIEEE
+1762 
-1768 TTKTSREIAEQIA
+1768 TS
-1781 QYPEVKAAYLA
+1781 
-1792 DKGENI
+1792 
-1798 SPVYKDREYDNI
+1798 
-1810 GNAALQRYTDNVGVQ
+1810 
-1825 NLARII
+1825 
-1831 VQMYVGDANSV
+1831 
-1842 AQAELQRVRQAIG
+1842 
-1855 EEYAERFARILDRKP
+1855 
-1870 ERKAERVSEYAEN
+1870 
-1883 KMYSGTRAEDFIRHA
+1883 
-1898 WEMVQD
+1898 
-1904 GGQNRGEADKMA
+1904 
-1916 MQDELDRKA
+1916 
-1925 PTQKVAAWAEK
+1925 
-1936 RLQDVIGEGG
+1936 VIG
-1946 IYNNEDRYT
+1946 
-1955 SRGDRRSFE
+1955 
-1964 QTHWE
+1964 
-1969 LNAENLV
+1969 
-1976 RAMAQA
+1976 
-1982 EERGA
+1982 
-1987 NIMWYD
+1987 
-1993 AGGLL
+1993 
-1998 AAATPEYR
+1998 P
-2006 SISEIHADEG
+2006 
-2016 RLQTLEQEAYE
+2016 LQ
-2027 GKVMEL
+2027 
-2033 QQSLD
+2033 
-2038 NVVERILQETR
+2038 
-2049 HKAYGYQDESQL
+2049 
-2061 ITEALIKTAQGGD
+2061 
-2074 SLQSIRE
+2074 
-2081 GMAAEE
+2081 
-2087 YDIDRAT
+2087 
-2094 AMQIQELFQQ
+2094 
-2104 AKEIPTSYFEAKPQ
+2104 
-2118 RVVGFDEAVALLAP
+2118 
-2132 ASAPA
+2132 
-2137 DLMARAE
+2137 
-2144 DAGLRVIRYTGQKDR
+2144 
-2159 IRVANE
+2159 
-2165 LPGVKFSVQE
+2165 KFSVQE
-2175 ELQDIRENGI
+2175 DLQDIRENGI
-2185 RGKELASEREE
+2185 RGKELASDQEE

-2203 GYADDMGEPVLSESY
+2203 GYADDRGEPILSESY

-2239 VPFYSQTTDLSPK
+2239 VPFYSQTTDLLPK

-2529 VKGLNKAESAYVHM
+2529 AKGLNKAESAYVHM

-2593 ATELDLNAAESKWA
+2593 ATDLDLNAAESKWA

-2895 ERSKRSIAQATA
+2895 ERRKRSIAQATA
-2907 EFATGKL
+2907 EFAAGKL

-3084 CMNFIASGEGLTT
+3084 SMNFIASGEGLTT

-3112 FGVDL
+3112 FGTDM

-3482 REAIRNGLKYYQMFA
+3482 REAIQNGLKYYQMFA

-3617 SLQLTAEQKDLLYRA
+3617 SLQLTTEQKDLLYRA

>member
-42 QAKKTTTALT
+42 QARKTTTALT

-102 ALYKAATG
+102 SLYKAATG

-161 YRQRLTRVR
+161 YRQRLTRSR

-232 QSMSSDEYNKLVSE
+232 QSMSADEYNKLVSE

-288 KAQQNAM
+288 KAQQDAM

-302 PTDRNTFG
+302 PEDRNTFG

-382 YVKNA
+382 YAKNA

-395 YGTSDVVSQLE
+395 YGTSDVVGQLE

-417 RANEKGAEDALNSYP
+417 RANEQAAEDALNSYP

-462 EQLLVRGGGYAGKAL
+462 EQLLVHGGGYAGKAL

-493 YFAAGGEENINYQ
+493 YFAEGGEKNINYQ

-530 GGKFERWAAEQIPA
+530 GGKFERWAAEQISG
-544 LPTAALEM
+544 LTTAALEM

-557 IAGAATGTMESF
+557 IAGAATGTMANF
-569 AGGARQV
+569 AGGSRQV
-576 SPLVTSAAT
+576 SPLVTNAAT

-656 TELVY
+656 TEFCY
-661 KMTNNET
+661 KLFKNET
-668 IRKIVSSAAFDRI
+668 IRKIISSEFFDRI

-764 QMGKYAVEFLAGDED
+764 QMEKYAVEFLAGDED
-779 MMLANGWD
+779 LMLANGWD
-787 HVQRSAAKK
+787 HVQRSTAKK

-843 IEGVDAKTF
+843 IEGVDSKTF

-863 IRQAWD
+863 IRKAWD
-869 SAEENATNFAMTGRM
+869 SAVENAENFAMTGRM
-884 DAEIAKMARIAES
+884 DAEIAKMARTAER

-919 LSMINEGATATL
+919 LNMINEGATANL
-931 QAYLNARYGEGTPQT
+931 QAYLNARYGEGTPQA
-946 ETRQEPVQEATQDV
+946 ETQQETVQEAAQGV
-960 NVIRAEAENNAAVN
+960 NTIRAEAENNAAVN

-994 RDAGLGT
+994 RDAGMGT
-1001 GEQTGGMAAGA
+1001 GEQAGGMAAGA

-1019 RNAYA
+1019 RNTYA

-1084 GMREAKQAGTALGV
+1084 GMRAAKQAGAELGV

-1212 RAGATHFTEAVQSEV
+1212 RAGATQFTETVQGEV

-1239 SQETRGSPPA
+1239 SQETRGSPEGRFSLAGQKARTA
-1249 NVEERS
+1249 NSQTLQLAEQMEQEGASREEIWQETGWTRTMDGQSWRFEIDNSEAEYRGGGDAQFRKDHADYAEYQDLLQKMFEGTISESEMQRMEQLDDIWSGEYARLRERVES
-1255 GNPEKGKTFWEKMR
+1255 GNATLADVLQHDSLYEAYPELRDVKVRLESDTGSKN
-1269 AWKEGGAPDAAMEPS
+1269 GSYDPS
-1284 RTLQQ
+1284 TNT
-1289 AGINE
+1289 IT
-1294 LISLSSMLEKADGKS
+1294 ISEDKPGDSAKVGTMLHEI
-1309 QTMREAIYDN
+1309 Q
-1319 LKYLQD
+1319 
-1325 DLIRPMAVGKKGDTL
+1325 
-1340 YCVVPARTSMDMPRV
+1340 
-1355 VEMRKTNAGYE
+1355 
-1366 VEKVSSLSN
+1366 
-1375 AAIIKTLEGS
+1375 
-1385 DLLSANVQ
+1385 
-1393 ALDHAIQDFGYQT
+1393 HAIQQIESWESGASPEYWAAREYENGDTASDRAQELYSRILNSLD
-1406 KANAQLWVRPE
+1406 KADQNKVIRYNELDREMEATFAADPE
-1417 KAKNGVPFAD
+1417 SEAGKRYAKYEAEQDKLYEELYKNEWFRRLLDLQRQMENPQSAYYEMYLNTAGE
-1427 IFEAR
+1427 IEAR
-1432 DARDFEAKF
+1432 NVSERYRMAQ
-1441 SLEEKQYARVINE
+1441 EERRKTAPKGADENTLFRGAGGISAEINE
-1454 QLLENRDR
+1454 QYKSELERWDREGRNGNERLILGTTGPILQNLGAENGNIYLNGWKISKIMRTHKEMSLRTFEALPQVLENPSLVLASRAVR
-1462 ILEIEPV
+1462 TRGANTRLV
-1469 YELTGGEFAQGD
+1469 MFGD
-1481 KKLSDA
+1481 VRAENGKA
-1487 VMEEFEKF
+1487 VQ
-1495 GGEVEREGFGA
+1495 VVL
-1506 IKFSKKRIK
+1506 
-1515 NDIMHGIGRMKAM
+1515 D
-1528 TFAAVPSVIQNG
+1528 
-1540 VEIGSE
+1540 
-1546 ANWKGRGYDT
+1546 
-1556 YVFAAPAKFG
+1556 
-1566 ETNLLIGAVVTRD
+1566 LL
-1579 NRENKF
+1579 
-1585 YLHEVVDSE
+1585 
-1594 GNAIKIDRETGEIK
+1594 
-1608 TSSAVADGWASTPDA
+1608 P
-1623 LSKDRIAQTEG
+1623 TEG
-1634 EVKQRFSLS
+1634 GYRLDGMQKVNSAYTKDGGRLSL
-1643 EPVERAGNLI
+1643 E
-1653 AEHNLTQEK
+1653 
-1662 LEKALEI
+1662 
-1669 GAFPSPSIAI
+1669 
-1679 VQAEQG
+1679 
-1685 HTNYGDY
+1685 
-1692 SVVFPASTIDPE
+1692 
-1704 ADSRNR
+1704 DSN
-1710 VYGADAWT
+1710 VLYT
-1718 PTSSNATVEYRVD
+1718 
-1731 ADAKRAFERSI
+1731 DAKRAAQVLRSLGY
-1742 RDLSGQV
+1742 RSGSPDGLHKDGYIGSIAYD
-1749 ADGIFRG
+1749 ADGVKISGEKF
-1756 DSTLGK
+1756 
-1762 AGIEEE
+1762 
-1768 TTKTSREIAEQIA
+1768 TS
-1781 QYPEVKAAYLA
+1781 
-1792 DKGENI
+1792 
-1798 SPVYKDREYDNI
+1798 
-1810 GNAALQRYTDNVGVQ
+1810 
-1825 NLARII
+1825 
-1831 VQMYVGDANSV
+1831 
-1842 AQAELQRVRQAIG
+1842 
-1855 EEYAERFARILDRKP
+1855 
-1870 ERKAERVSEYAEN
+1870 
-1883 KMYSGTRAEDFIRHA
+1883 
-1898 WEMVQD
+1898 
-1904 GGQNRGEADKMA
+1904 
-1916 MQDELDRKA
+1916 
-1925 PTQKVAAWAEK
+1925 
-1936 RLQDVIGEGG
+1936 VIG
-1946 IYNNEDRYT
+1946 
-1955 SRGDRRSFE
+1955 
-1964 QTHWE
+1964 
-1969 LNAENLV
+1969 
-1976 RAMAQA
+1976 
-1982 EERGA
+1982 
-1987 NIMWYD
+1987 
-1993 AGGLL
+1993 
-1998 AAATPEYR
+1998 P
-2006 SISEIHADEG
+2006 
-2016 RLQTLEQEAYE
+2016 LQ
-2027 GKVMEL
+2027 
-2033 QQSLD
+2033 
-2038 NVVERILQETR
+2038 
-2049 HKAYGYQDESQL
+2049 
-2061 ITEALIKTAQGGD
+2061 
-2074 SLQSIRE
+2074 
-2081 GMAAEE
+2081 
-2087 YDIDRAT
+2087 
-2094 AMQIQELFQQ
+2094 
-2104 AKEIPTSYFEAKPQ
+2104 
-2118 RVVGFDEAVALLAP
+2118 
-2132 ASAPA
+2132 
-2137 DLMARAE
+2137 
-2144 DAGLRVIRYTGQKDR
+2144 
-2159 IRVANE
+2159 
-2165 LPGVKFSVQE
+2165 KFSVQE
-2175 ELQDIRENGI
+2175 ELQDIRKNGI
-2185 RGKELASEREE
+2185 RGKELAGDREE

-2203 GYADDMGEPVLSESY
+2203 GYADDRGEPILSESY

-2543 ALDIEATVQRIN
+2543 ALDIEATAQRIN

-2593 ATELDLNAAESKWA
+2593 ATDLDLNAAESKWA

-2612 FLTQKDGI
+2612 FLTQKDGL

-2813 IAELFAAEKNN
+2813 IAELFASEKNN

-2952 DTMMSTIAA
+2952 DTTMSTIAA

-3084 CMNFIASGEGLTT
+3084 SMNFIASGEGLTT

-3117 FDDVPTP
+3117 FDNVPTP

-3129 WGNAVEDTL
+3129 WGNAAEDTL

-3170 GKDLWDAATEHGLIS
+3170 GKDLWDAATEHGLLS

-3248 GPNATPQAN
+3248 GPNATPEAN

-3304 TTDQAQ
+3304 TSDQAQ

-3319 SSLTDEQKAYL
+3319 SGLTDEQKAYL

-3349 DAMFETL
+3349 DAMFEAL

-3482 REAIRNGLKYYQMFA
+3482 REAIQNGLKYYQMFA

-3512 ATDAKKV
+3512 AADAKKV

-3558 STVLSEETYDKL
+3558 STVLSEETYNKL

-3580 KIWMQYWKKK
+3580 KIWMQYWRKK

-3640 YKAPWH
+3640 YRAPWH

>member
-42 QAKKTTTALT
+42 QARKTTTALT
-52 GVKTGKTEKSS
+52 GVKTGKTGKSS

-102 ALYKAATG
+102 SLYKAATG

-137 VPVRGGSQLQQQA
+137 VPVRGGSQLHQQA

-232 QSMSSDEYNKLVSE
+232 QSMSADEYNKLVSE

-288 KAQQNAM
+288 KAQQDAM

-302 PTDRNTFG
+302 PEDRNTFG

-382 YVKNA
+382 YAKNA

-395 YGTSDVVSQLE
+395 YGTSDVVGQLE

-417 RANEKGAEDALNSYP
+417 RANEQAAEDALNSYP

-462 EQLLVRGGGYAGKAL
+462 EQLLVHGVGYAGKAL

-493 YFAAGGEENINYQ
+493 YFAEGGEKNINYQ
-506 NPEWQEAKYQD
+506 NPEWREAKYQD

-530 GGKFERWAAEQIPA
+530 GGKFERWAAEQISG
-544 LPTAALEM
+544 LTTAALEM

-557 IAGAATGTMESF
+557 IAGAATGTMANF
-569 AGGARQV
+569 AGGSRQV
-576 SPLVTSAAT
+576 SPLVTNAAT

-764 QMGKYAVEFLAGDED
+764 QMEKYAVEFLAGDED
-779 MMLANGWD
+779 LMLANGWD
-787 HVQRSAAKK
+787 HVQRSEAKK

-843 IEGVDAKTF
+843 IEGVDSKTF

-869 SAEENATNFAMTGRM
+869 SAEENAANFAMTGRM
-884 DAEIAKMARIAES
+884 DAEIAKMARTAES

-919 LSMINEGATATL
+919 LSIINEGATANL
-931 QAYLNARYGEGTPQT
+931 QAYLNARYGEGTPQA
-946 ETRQEPVQEATQDV
+946 ETQQETVQEAAQGV
-960 NVIRAEAENNAAVN
+960 NTIRAEAENNAAVN

-1001 GEQTGGMAAGA
+1001 GEQAGGMAAGA

-1019 RNAYA
+1019 RNTYT

-1075 VIPESMYDD
+1075 VVPESMYDD
-1084 GMREAKQAGTALGV
+1084 GMREAKQAGAELGV

-1136 QYDGGKLAQHEL
+1136 QYDGGQLAQHEL
-1148 FHVRA
+1148 FHVRE

-1212 RAGATHFTEAVQSEV
+1212 RAGATQFTDTVQGEV

-1239 SQETRGSPPA
+1239 SQETRGSPEGRFSIQELE
-1249 NVEERS
+1249 NGERIAVIEDGQDEFDRAKPS
-1255 GNPEKGKTFWEKMR
+1255 QYAAIAKRVIKREFVGKTLPLGSEDLAMIPPDAAGEYAYPAQRLITKNANNAKMR
-1269 AWKEGGAPDAAMEPS
+1269 ASAELNNLLEVSEFSHWARDLKKHPEATLGFDYYTTKFEVGGHLFEGLINIANSEKGRVFYDITKIKEIPG
-1284 RTLQQ
+1284 T
-1289 AGINE
+1289 I
-1294 LISLSSMLEKADGKS
+1294 EKRA
-1309 QTMREAIYDN
+1309 T
-1319 LKYLQD
+1319 
-1325 DLIRPMAVGKKGDTL
+1325 PMAQSASDSGDL
-1340 YCVVPARTSMDMPRV
+1340 SG
-1355 VEMRKTNAGYE
+1355 ES
-1366 VEKVSSLSN
+1366 VSQN
-1375 AAIIKTLEGS
+1375 
-1385 DLLSANVQ
+1385 Q
-1393 ALDHAIQDFGYQT
+1393 AD
-1406 KANAQLWVRPE
+1406 
-1417 KAKNGVPFAD
+1417 
-1427 IFEAR
+1427 
-1432 DARDFEAKF
+1432 
-1441 SLEEKQYARVINE
+1441 
-1454 QLLENRDR
+1454 
-1462 ILEIEPV
+1462 
-1469 YELTGGEFAQGD
+1469 
-1481 KKLSDA
+1481 
-1487 VMEEFEKF
+1487 
-1495 GGEVEREGFGA
+1495 
-1506 IKFSKKRIK
+1506 
-1515 NDIMHGIGRMKAM
+1515 
-1528 TFAAVPSVIQNG
+1528 
-1540 VEIGSE
+1540 
-1546 ANWKGRGYDT
+1546 
-1556 YVFAAPAKFG
+1556 
-1566 ETNLLIGAVVTRD
+1566 
-1579 NRENKF
+1579 
-1585 YLHEVVDSE
+1585 
-1594 GNAIKIDRETGEIK
+1594 
-1608 TSSAVADGWASTPDA
+1608 
-1623 LSKDRIAQTEG
+1623 
-1634 EVKQRFSLS
+1634 VKQRFSLS

-1731 ADAKRAFERSI
+1731 ADAKRSFERSI

-1964 QTHWE
+1964 KTHWE

-2144 DAGLRVIRYTGQKDR
+2144 DAGLRVIRYTDNADR

-2185 RGKELASEREE
+2185 RGKELASDREE

-2203 GYADDMGEPVLSESY
+2203 GYADDMGEQVLSESY
-2218 FRDWVQQQT
+2218 FRDWVQQT

-2328 EGVAKDSFRATPA
+2328 EGVAKDRFRATPA

-2593 ATELDLNAAESKWA
+2593 ATDLDLNAAESKWA

-2952 DTMMSTIAA
+2952 DTTMSTIAA

-3017 EALNSW
+3017 EALNNW

-3084 CMNFIASGEGLTT
+3084 SMNFIASGEGLTT
-3097 NDWIRYMLNK
+3097 NDWIRYMFNK

-3129 WGNAVEDTL
+3129 WGNAAEDTL

-3170 GKDLWDAATEHGLIS
+3170 GKDLWDAATEHGLLS

-3304 TTDQAQ
+3304 TSDQAQ

-3319 SSLTDEQKAYL
+3319 SGLTDEQKAYL

-3349 DAMFETL
+3349 DAMFEAL

-3420 GAKSTSKDEVFANMM
+3420 GAKSTSKDEAFANMM

-3482 REAIRNGLKYYQMFA
+3482 REAIQNGLKYYQMFA

-3580 KIWMQYWKKK
+3580 KIWMQYWRKK

-3640 YKAPWH
+3640 YRAPWH

>member
-15 AEKAAQRATPEHG
+15 AEKAAQRATPGHG

-42 QAKKTTTALT
+42 QARKTTTALT

-102 ALYKAATG
+102 SLYKAATG

-232 QSMSSDEYNKLVSE
+232 QSMSADKYNKLVSE

-288 KAQQNAM
+288 KAQQDAM

-302 PTDRNTFG
+302 PEDRNTFG

-382 YVKNA
+382 YAKNA

-395 YGTSDVVSQLE
+395 YGTSDVVGQLE
-406 TYRQQREANGL
+406 TYRQQREDNGL
-417 RANEKGAEDALNSYP
+417 RANEQAAEDALNSYP

-462 EQLLVRGGGYAGKAL
+462 EQLLVHGGGYAGKAL

-493 YFAAGGEENINYQ
+493 YFAEGGEKNINYQ

-530 GGKFERWAAEQIPA
+530 GGKFERWAAEQISG
-544 LPTAALEM
+544 LTTAALEM

-557 IAGAATGTMESF
+557 IAGAATGTMANF
-569 AGGARQV
+569 AGGSRQV
-576 SPLVTSAAT
+576 SPLVTNAAT

-764 QMGKYAVEFLAGDED
+764 QMEKYAVEFLAGDED
-779 MMLANGWD
+779 LMLANGWD
-787 HVQRSAAKK
+787 HLQRSEAKK

-843 IEGVDAKTF
+843 IEGVDSKTF

-869 SAEENATNFAMTGRM
+869 SAEENAANFAMTGRM
-884 DAEIAKMARIAES
+884 DAEIAKMARTAES

-919 LSMINEGATATL
+919 LSMINEGATANL
-931 QAYLNARYGEGTPQT
+931 QAYLNARYGEGTPQV
-946 ETRQEPVQEATQDV
+946 ETQQETVQEDAQGV
-960 NVIRAEAENNAAVN
+960 NTIRAEAENNAAVN

-1001 GEQTGGMAAGA
+1001 GEQAGGMAAGA

-1019 RNAYA
+1019 RNTYT

-1065 RGGSDAVTLA
+1065 RGGSDAVTMA
-1075 VIPESMYDD
+1075 VVPESMYDD
-1084 GMREAKQAGTALGV
+1084 GMRAAKQAGAELGV

-1136 QYDGGKLAQHEL
+1136 QYDGGQLAQHEL

-1212 RAGATHFTEAVQSEV
+1212 RAGATQFTETVQGEV

-1239 SQETRGSPPA
+1239 SQETRGSPEGRFSLAGQKARTA
-1249 NVEERS
+1249 NSQTLQIAEQMEQEGESREEIWQETGWTRTMD
-1255 GNPEKGKTFWEKMR
+1255 GKNWRFEIDNSEAEYR
-1269 AWKEGGAPDAAMEPS
+1269 GGADAQFREDH
-1284 RTLQQ
+1284 
-1289 AGINE
+1289 
-1294 LISLSSMLEKADGKS
+1294 ADYAEY
-1309 QTMREAIYDN
+1309 Q
-1319 LKYLQD
+1319 
-1325 DLIRPMAVGKKGDTL
+1325 
-1340 YCVVPARTSMDMPRV
+1340 
-1355 VEMRKTNAGYE
+1355 
-1366 VEKVSSLSN
+1366 
-1375 AAIIKTLEGS
+1375 
-1385 DLLSANVQ
+1385 DLLQKMFEGTISESEMQRMEQLDDIWSGEYARLRERVERGNATLADVLQHDSLYEAYPELRDVKVRLESDTGSKNGSYDPSTNTITISEDKPGDSAKVGTMLHEIQ
-1393 ALDHAIQDFGYQT
+1393 HAIQQIEGWESGASPEYWAAREYESGDTASDRAQELYSRILNSLD
-1406 KANAQLWVRPE
+1406 KADQNKVIRYNELDREMEATFSADPE
-1417 KAKNGVPFAD
+1417 SEAGKRYAKYEEEQDKLYEELYKNEWFRRLLDLQRKMENPQSAYYEMYLNTAGE
-1427 IFEAR
+1427 IEAR
-1432 DARDFEAKF
+1432 NVSERYRMAQ
-1441 SLEEKQYARVINE
+1441 EERRKTAPKGANENTLYRGAGGISAEINE
-1454 QLLENRDR
+1454 QYKSDLERWDRGGRNGNERLILGTTGPVLQNLGAEDGNIYLNGWKISKIMRTHKEMSLQTIEALPQVLENPAIVLASRAVDTENANTR
-1462 ILEIEPV
+1462 LV
-1469 YELTGGEFAQGD
+1469 MFGD
-1481 KKLSDA
+1481 VRAENGKA
-1487 VMEEFEKF
+1487 VQ
-1495 GGEVEREGFGA
+1495 VVL
-1506 IKFSKKRIK
+1506 
-1515 NDIMHGIGRMKAM
+1515 D
-1528 TFAAVPSVIQNG
+1528 
-1540 VEIGSE
+1540 
-1546 ANWKGRGYDT
+1546 
-1556 YVFAAPAKFG
+1556 
-1566 ETNLLIGAVVTRD
+1566 LL
-1579 NRENKF
+1579 
-1585 YLHEVVDSE
+1585 
-1594 GNAIKIDRETGEIK
+1594 
-1608 TSSAVADGWASTPDA
+1608 P
-1623 LSKDRIAQTEG
+1623 TEG
-1634 EVKQRFSLS
+1634 GYRFEGMQKVNSAYTKDGGRLSL
-1643 EPVERAGNLI
+1643 E
-1653 AEHNLTQEK
+1653 
-1662 LEKALEI
+1662 
-1669 GAFPSPSIAI
+1669 
-1679 VQAEQG
+1679 
-1685 HTNYGDY
+1685 
-1692 SVVFPASTIDPE
+1692 
-1704 ADSRNR
+1704 DSD
-1710 VYGADAWT
+1710 VLYT
-1718 PTSSNATVEYRVD
+1718 
-1731 ADAKRAFERSI
+1731 DAKRAAQVLRS
-1742 RDLSGQV
+1742 LGYQSGSPDGSHKGGYIGSIAYD
-1749 ADGIFRG
+1749 ADGVKISGEKF
-1756 DSTLGK
+1756 
-1762 AGIEEE
+1762 
-1768 TTKTSREIAEQIA
+1768 TS
-1781 QYPEVKAAYLA
+1781 
-1792 DKGENI
+1792 
-1798 SPVYKDREYDNI
+1798 
-1810 GNAALQRYTDNVGVQ
+1810 
-1825 NLARII
+1825 
-1831 VQMYVGDANSV
+1831 
-1842 AQAELQRVRQAIG
+1842 
-1855 EEYAERFARILDRKP
+1855 
-1870 ERKAERVSEYAEN
+1870 
-1883 KMYSGTRAEDFIRHA
+1883 
-1898 WEMVQD
+1898 
-1904 GGQNRGEADKMA
+1904 
-1916 MQDELDRKA
+1916 
-1925 PTQKVAAWAEK
+1925 
-1936 RLQDVIGEGG
+1936 VIG
-1946 IYNNEDRYT
+1946 T
-1955 SRGDRRSFE
+1955 
-1964 QTHWE
+1964 
-1969 LNAENLV
+1969 
-1976 RAMAQA
+1976 
-1982 EERGA
+1982 
-1987 NIMWYD
+1987 
-1993 AGGLL
+1993 
-1998 AAATPEYR
+1998 
-2006 SISEIHADEG
+2006 
-2016 RLQTLEQEAYE
+2016 LQ
-2027 GKVMEL
+2027 
-2033 QQSLD
+2033 
-2038 NVVERILQETR
+2038 
-2049 HKAYGYQDESQL
+2049 
-2061 ITEALIKTAQGGD
+2061 
-2074 SLQSIRE
+2074 
-2081 GMAAEE
+2081 
-2087 YDIDRAT
+2087 
-2094 AMQIQELFQQ
+2094 
-2104 AKEIPTSYFEAKPQ
+2104 
-2118 RVVGFDEAVALLAP
+2118 
-2132 ASAPA
+2132 
-2137 DLMARAE
+2137 
-2144 DAGLRVIRYTGQKDR
+2144 
-2159 IRVANE
+2159 
-2165 LPGVKFSVQE
+2165 KFSVQE

-2185 RGKELASEREE
+2185 RGKELASDREE

-2203 GYADDMGEPVLSESY
+2203 GYADDTGTLYAQFAREKVYDNLGNAVLQKYTDSVGVERLAWIAAQMDMGDARSVAATELQNIRQVVKEDYAERFGEKLDQKPNLKEKRVNEYADRVMGDSSRAESFLRHAWEMVQGVGRTVAAEQRRTVQQTPPESY

-2328 EGVAKDSFRATPA
+2328 EGVAKDRFRATPA
-2341 LDKIGVKIDMGVTDY
+2341 IDKIGVKIDMGVTDY

-2593 ATELDLNAAESKWA
+2593 ATDLDLNAAESKWA

-2620 KGEIDEKKCA
+2620 RGEIDEKKCA

-2952 DTMMSTIAA
+2952 DTTMSTIAA

-2976 EAMRA
+2976 EAMRS

-3084 CMNFIASGEGLTT
+3084 SMNFIASGEGLTT
-3097 NDWIRYMLNK
+3097 NDWIRYMFNK

-3170 GKDLWDAATEHGLIS
+3170 GKDLWEAATEHGLLS

-3257 AYWASGLSSLST
+3257 AYWASGLSSLSA

-3304 TTDQAQ
+3304 TSDQAQ

-3319 SSLTDEQKAYL
+3319 SGLTDEQKAYL

-3349 DAMFETL
+3349 DAMFEAL

-3420 GAKSTSKDEVFANMM
+3420 GAKSTSKDEAFANMM

-3482 REAIRNGLKYYQMFA
+3482 REAIQNGLKYYQMFA

-3580 KIWMQYWKKK
+3580 KIWMQYWRKK

-3640 YKAPWH
+3640 YRAPWH

>member
-102 ALYKAATG
+102 SLYKAATG

-123 LGVDAGIRQGYQAR
+123 MGVDAGIQQGYR
-137 VPVRGGSQLQQQA
+137 PKLPVRTGSQLQQQA

-161 YRQRLTRVR
+161 YRQRLTRIR
-170 GESLE
+170 GESIE
-175 KLFTDSLNQNQTA
+175 KLFTDSLNQNQTP

-208 GTDAAAAKE
+208 GTDAASAKE

-232 QSMSSDEYNKLVSE
+232 QSMSADEYNKLVSE

-382 YVKNA
+382 YAKNA

-493 YFAAGGEENINYQ
+493 YFAEGGEENINYQ

-530 GGKFERWAAEQIPA
+530 GGKFERWAAEQISG
-544 LPTAALEM
+544 LTTAALEM

-557 IAGAATGTMESF
+557 IAGAATGTMANF
-569 AGGARQV
+569 AGGSRQV

-699 ALTGEADLSWDEL
+699 ALTGEANLSWDEL

-764 QMGKYAVEFLAGDED
+764 QMEKYAVEFLAGDED
-779 MMLANGWD
+779 LMLANGWD

-817 YWAKTGEGKAYRGT
+817 YWSKTGAGKAYRGT

-852 SAETLEENVRQ
+852 SEETLEENVRQ

-869 SAEENATNFAMTGRM
+869 SAEENAANFAMTGRM
-884 DAEIAKMARIAES
+884 DAEIAKMARTAES

-919 LSMINEGATATL
+919 LSMINEGATANL
-931 QAYLNARYGEGTPQT
+931 QAYLNARHGEGTPQT
-946 ETRQEPVQEATQDV
+946 ETEQETVQEAAQGV
-960 NVIRAEAENNAAVN
+960 NTIRAEAETNAAVN

-1084 GMREAKQAGTALGV
+1084 GMRAAKQAGAELGV

-1121 YDAAA
+1121 YDAAV

-1136 QYDGGKLAQHEL
+1136 QYDGGQLAQHEL
-1148 FHVRA
+1148 FHVRG

-1212 RAGATHFTEAVQSEV
+1212 RAGATQFTEAVQSEV

-1239 SQETRGSPPA
+1239 SQETRGSPEGRFSLAGQKARTA
-1249 NVEERS
+1249 NSQTLQLAEQMEQEGASSEEIWQETGWTRTMDGQSWRFEIDNSEAEYRGGGDAQFREDHADYAEYQDLLQKMFVGTISESEMQRMEKLDDIWSGEYARLRERVES
-1255 GNPEKGKTFWEKMR
+1255 GNATLADVLEHDSLYEAYPELRNVKVRLESDTGSKN
-1269 AWKEGGAPDAAMEPS
+1269 GSYDPS
-1284 RTLQQ
+1284 TNT
-1289 AGINE
+1289 IT
-1294 LISLSSMLEKADGKS
+1294 ISEDKPGDSAKVGTMLHEI
-1309 QTMREAIYDN
+1309 Q
-1319 LKYLQD
+1319 
-1325 DLIRPMAVGKKGDTL
+1325 
-1340 YCVVPARTSMDMPRV
+1340 
-1355 VEMRKTNAGYE
+1355 
-1366 VEKVSSLSN
+1366 
-1375 AAIIKTLEGS
+1375 
-1385 DLLSANVQ
+1385 
-1393 ALDHAIQDFGYQT
+1393 HAIQQIEGWESGASPEYWAAREYESGDTASDRAQELYSRILNSLD
-1406 KANAQLWVRPE
+1406 KADQNKVIRYNELDREMEATFTADPE
-1417 KAKNGVPFAD
+1417 SEAGKRYAKYEAEQDKLYEELYKNEWFRRLLDLQRKMENPQSAYYEMYLNTAGE
-1427 IFEAR
+1427 IEAR
-1432 DARDFEAKF
+1432 NVSERYRMAQ
-1441 SLEEKQYARVINE
+1441 EERRKTAPKGADENTLFRGGGGISAEINE
-1454 QLLENRDR
+1454 QYKSELERWDREGRNGNERLILGTTGPILQNLGAENGNIYLNGWKISKIMRTHKEMSLRTFEALPQVLENPSLVLASRAVR
-1462 ILEIEPV
+1462 TRGANTRLV
-1469 YELTGGEFAQGD
+1469 MFGD
-1481 KKLSDA
+1481 VRAENGKA
-1487 VMEEFEKF
+1487 VQ
-1495 GGEVEREGFGA
+1495 VVL
-1506 IKFSKKRIK
+1506 
-1515 NDIMHGIGRMKAM
+1515 D
-1528 TFAAVPSVIQNG
+1528 
-1540 VEIGSE
+1540 
-1546 ANWKGRGYDT
+1546 
-1556 YVFAAPAKFG
+1556 
-1566 ETNLLIGAVVTRD
+1566 LL
-1579 NRENKF
+1579 
-1585 YLHEVVDSE
+1585 
-1594 GNAIKIDRETGEIK
+1594 
-1608 TSSAVADGWASTPDA
+1608 P
-1623 LSKDRIAQTEG
+1623 TEG
-1634 EVKQRFSLS
+1634 GYRLDGMQKVNSAYTKDGGRLSL
-1643 EPVERAGNLI
+1643 E
-1653 AEHNLTQEK
+1653 
-1662 LEKALEI
+1662 
-1669 GAFPSPSIAI
+1669 
-1679 VQAEQG
+1679 
-1685 HTNYGDY
+1685 
-1692 SVVFPASTIDPE
+1692 
-1704 ADSRNR
+1704 DSN
-1710 VYGADAWT
+1710 VLYT
-1718 PTSSNATVEYRVD
+1718 
-1731 ADAKRAFERSI
+1731 DAKRAAQVLRSLGY
-1742 RDLSGQV
+1742 RSGSPDGLHKDGYIGSIAYD
-1749 ADGIFRG
+1749 ADGVKISGEKF
-1756 DSTLGK
+1756 
-1762 AGIEEE
+1762 
-1768 TTKTSREIAEQIA
+1768 TS
-1781 QYPEVKAAYLA
+1781 
-1792 DKGENI
+1792 
-1798 SPVYKDREYDNI
+1798 
-1810 GNAALQRYTDNVGVQ
+1810 
-1825 NLARII
+1825 
-1831 VQMYVGDANSV
+1831 
-1842 AQAELQRVRQAIG
+1842 
-1855 EEYAERFARILDRKP
+1855 
-1870 ERKAERVSEYAEN
+1870 
-1883 KMYSGTRAEDFIRHA
+1883 
-1898 WEMVQD
+1898 
-1904 GGQNRGEADKMA
+1904 
-1916 MQDELDRKA
+1916 
-1925 PTQKVAAWAEK
+1925 
-1936 RLQDVIGEGG
+1936 VIG
-1946 IYNNEDRYT
+1946 
-1955 SRGDRRSFE
+1955 
-1964 QTHWE
+1964 
-1969 LNAENLV
+1969 
-1976 RAMAQA
+1976 
-1982 EERGA
+1982 
-1987 NIMWYD
+1987 
-1993 AGGLL
+1993 
-1998 AAATPEYR
+1998 P
-2006 SISEIHADEG
+2006 
-2016 RLQTLEQEAYE
+2016 LQ
-2027 GKVMEL
+2027 
-2033 QQSLD
+2033 
-2038 NVVERILQETR
+2038 
-2049 HKAYGYQDESQL
+2049 
-2061 ITEALIKTAQGGD
+2061 
-2074 SLQSIRE
+2074 
-2081 GMAAEE
+2081 
-2087 YDIDRAT
+2087 
-2094 AMQIQELFQQ
+2094 
-2104 AKEIPTSYFEAKPQ
+2104 
-2118 RVVGFDEAVALLAP
+2118 
-2132 ASAPA
+2132 
-2137 DLMARAE
+2137 
-2144 DAGLRVIRYTGQKDR
+2144 
-2159 IRVANE
+2159 
-2165 LPGVKFSVQE
+2165 KFSVQE

-2328 EGVAKDSFRATPA
+2328 EGVAKDRFRATPA

-2515 QLDAVREFQGEGDK
+2515 QLDEVREFQGEGDK

-2593 ATELDLNAAESKWA
+2593 ATDLDLNAAESKWA

-2612 FLTQKDGI
+2612 FLTQKDGL

-2952 DTMMSTIAA
+2952 DTTMSTIAA

-2976 EAMRA
+2976 EAMRS

-3084 CMNFIASGEGLTT
+3084 SMNFIASGEGLTT
-3097 NDWIRYMLNK
+3097 NDWIRYMFNK

-3170 GKDLWDAATEHGLIS
+3170 GKDLWDAATEHGLLS

-3257 AYWASGLSSLST
+3257 AYWASGLSSLSA

-3304 TTDQAQ
+3304 TSDQAK

-3319 SSLTDEQKAYL
+3319 SGLTDEQKAYL

-3349 DAMFETL
+3349 DAMFEAL

-3420 GAKSTSKDEVFANMM
+3420 GAKSTSKDEAFANMM

-3482 REAIRNGLKYYQMFA
+3482 REAIQNGLKYYQMFA

-3580 KIWMQYWKKK
+3580 KIWMQYWRKK

-3640 YKAPWH
+3640 YRAPWH

>member
-102 ALYKAATG
+102 SLYKAATG

-123 LGVDAGIRQGYQAR
+123 MGVDAGIQQGYR
-137 VPVRGGSQLQQQA
+137 PKLPVRTGSQLQQQA

-232 QSMSSDEYNKLVSE
+232 QSMSADEYNKLVSE
-246 VYDAYDAYRSGV
+246 VYDTYDAYRSGV

-375 YMQALDR
+375 YMQVLDR
-382 YVKNA
+382 YAKNA

-406 TYRQQREANGL
+406 TYRQQRETNGL
-417 RANEKGAEDALNSYP
+417 RANEQGAEDALNSYP

-493 YFAAGGEENINYQ
+493 YFAEGGEENINYR

-530 GGKFERWAAEQIPA
+530 GGKFERWAAEQISG
-544 LPTAALEM
+544 LTTAALEM
-552 AAAST
+552 AASAT
-557 IAGAATGTMESF
+557 IAGAATGTMASF
-569 AGGARQV
+569 AGGGRQV

-585 KAEKFAQMAKQGSNI
+585 KAEKFAQMAKRGSNI

-656 TELVY
+656 TEFCY
-661 KMTNNET
+661 KLFKNET
-668 IRKIVSSAAFDRI
+668 IRKIISSEFFDRI

-764 QMGKYAVEFLAGDED
+764 QMEKYAVEFLAGDED
-779 MMLANGWD
+779 LMLANGWD
-787 HVQRSAAKK
+787 HVQRSTAKK

-852 SAETLEENVRQ
+852 SEETLEENVRQ

-869 SAEENATNFAMTGRM
+869 SAEENAKNFAMTGRM
-884 DAEIAKMARIAES
+884 DAEIAKMARTAES

-919 LSMINEGATATL
+919 LSMINEGATANL
-931 QAYLNARYGEGTPQT
+931 QAYLNARYGEGTPKA
-946 ETRQEPVQEATQDV
+946 ETRQEPVQEAAQGV
-960 NVIRAEAENNAAVN
+960 NTIRAEAENNAAVN

-994 RDAGLGT
+994 RDAGLGA

-1012 AAAEGER
+1012 AAAEAER
-1019 RNAYA
+1019 RNTYA

-1084 GMREAKQAGTALGV
+1084 GMREAKQAGAELGV

-1126 KRAVVSATDI
+1126 KRAVVSTTDI

-1200 VLADAYAGMNRF
+1200 VLADAYADMNRF
-1212 RAGATHFTEAVQSEV
+1212 RAGATQFAEAVQSEV

-1239 SQETRGSPPA
+1239 SQETRGSPEGRFSLAGQKARTA
-1249 NVEERS
+1249 NSQTLQIAEQMEQEGASREEIWQETGWTRTMDGKNWRFEIDNSEAEYRGGGDAQFREAHADYAEYQDLLQKMFEGTISESEMQRMEQLDDIWSGEYARMRERVES
-1255 GNPEKGKTFWEKMR
+1255 GNATLADVLQHDSLYEAYPELRDVKVRLESDTGSKN
-1269 AWKEGGAPDAAMEPS
+1269 GSYDP
-1284 RTLQQ
+1284 RTNT
-1289 AGINE
+1289 IT
-1294 LISLSSMLEKADGKS
+1294 ISEDKPGDSAKVGTMLHEI
-1309 QTMREAIYDN
+1309 Q
-1319 LKYLQD
+1319 
-1325 DLIRPMAVGKKGDTL
+1325 
-1340 YCVVPARTSMDMPRV
+1340 
-1355 VEMRKTNAGYE
+1355 
-1366 VEKVSSLSN
+1366 
-1375 AAIIKTLEGS
+1375 
-1385 DLLSANVQ
+1385 
-1393 ALDHAIQDFGYQT
+1393 HAIQQIEGWESGASPEYWAAREYESGDTASDRAQELYSRILNSLD
-1406 KANAQLWVRPE
+1406 KADQNKVIRYNELDREMEATFSADPE
-1417 KAKNGVPFAD
+1417 SEAGKRYAKYEAEQDKLYEELYKNEWFRRLLDLQRQMENPQSAYYEMYLNTAGE
-1427 IFEAR
+1427 IEAR
-1432 DARDFEAKF
+1432 NVSERYRMAQ
-1441 SLEEKQYARVINE
+1441 EERRKTAPKGADENTLFRGGGGISAEINE
-1454 QLLENRDR
+1454 QYKSELERWDREGRNGNERLILGTTGPILQNLGAENGNIYLNGWKISKIMHTHKEMSMQTFEALPQVLENPSLVLASRAVR
-1462 ILEIEPV
+1462 TRGANTRLV
-1469 YELTGGEFAQGD
+1469 MFGD
-1481 KKLSDA
+1481 VRAENGKA
-1487 VMEEFEKF
+1487 VQ
-1495 GGEVEREGFGA
+1495 VVL
-1506 IKFSKKRIK
+1506 
-1515 NDIMHGIGRMKAM
+1515 D
-1528 TFAAVPSVIQNG
+1528 
-1540 VEIGSE
+1540 
-1546 ANWKGRGYDT
+1546 
-1556 YVFAAPAKFG
+1556 
-1566 ETNLLIGAVVTRD
+1566 LL
-1579 NRENKF
+1579 
-1585 YLHEVVDSE
+1585 
-1594 GNAIKIDRETGEIK
+1594 
-1608 TSSAVADGWASTPDA
+1608 P
-1623 LSKDRIAQTEG
+1623 TEG
-1634 EVKQRFSLS
+1634 GYRLDGMQKVNSAYTKDGGRLSL
-1643 EPVERAGNLI
+1643 E
-1653 AEHNLTQEK
+1653 
-1662 LEKALEI
+1662 
-1669 GAFPSPSIAI
+1669 
-1679 VQAEQG
+1679 
-1685 HTNYGDY
+1685 
-1692 SVVFPASTIDPE
+1692 
-1704 ADSRNR
+1704 DSD
-1710 VYGADAWT
+1710 VLYT
-1718 PTSSNATVEYRVD
+1718 
-1731 ADAKRAFERSI
+1731 DAKRAAQVLRSLGY
-1742 RDLSGQV
+1742 RSGSP
-1749 ADGIFRG
+1749 DGLHKDGYIGSIAYDDDGVKISGEKF
-1756 DSTLGK
+1756 
-1762 AGIEEE
+1762 
-1768 TTKTSREIAEQIA
+1768 TS
-1781 QYPEVKAAYLA
+1781 
-1792 DKGENI
+1792 
-1798 SPVYKDREYDNI
+1798 
-1810 GNAALQRYTDNVGVQ
+1810 
-1825 NLARII
+1825 
-1831 VQMYVGDANSV
+1831 
-1842 AQAELQRVRQAIG
+1842 
-1855 EEYAERFARILDRKP
+1855 
-1870 ERKAERVSEYAEN
+1870 
-1883 KMYSGTRAEDFIRHA
+1883 
-1898 WEMVQD
+1898 
-1904 GGQNRGEADKMA
+1904 
-1916 MQDELDRKA
+1916 
-1925 PTQKVAAWAEK
+1925 
-1936 RLQDVIGEGG
+1936 VIG
-1946 IYNNEDRYT
+1946 
-1955 SRGDRRSFE
+1955 
-1964 QTHWE
+1964 
-1969 LNAENLV
+1969 
-1976 RAMAQA
+1976 
-1982 EERGA
+1982 
-1987 NIMWYD
+1987 
-1993 AGGLL
+1993 
-1998 AAATPEYR
+1998 P
-2006 SISEIHADEG
+2006 
-2016 RLQTLEQEAYE
+2016 LQ
-2027 GKVMEL
+2027 
-2033 QQSLD
+2033 
-2038 NVVERILQETR
+2038 
-2049 HKAYGYQDESQL
+2049 
-2061 ITEALIKTAQGGD
+2061 
-2074 SLQSIRE
+2074 
-2081 GMAAEE
+2081 
-2087 YDIDRAT
+2087 
-2094 AMQIQELFQQ
+2094 
-2104 AKEIPTSYFEAKPQ
+2104 
-2118 RVVGFDEAVALLAP
+2118 
-2132 ASAPA
+2132 
-2137 DLMARAE
+2137 
-2144 DAGLRVIRYTGQKDR
+2144 
-2159 IRVANE
+2159 
-2165 LPGVKFSVQE
+2165 KFSVQE

-2185 RGKELASEREE
+2185 RGKELASDREE

-2203 GYADDMGEPVLSESY
+2203 GYADDRGEPILSESY

-2328 EGVAKDSFRATPA
+2328 EGVAKDRFRATPA

-2593 ATELDLNAAESKWA
+2593 ATDLDLNAAESKWA

-2612 FLTQKDGI
+2612 FLTQKDGL

-2952 DTMMSTIAA
+2952 DTTMSTIAA

-2976 EAMRA
+2976 EAMRS

-3084 CMNFIASGEGLTT
+3084 SMNFIASGEGLTT
-3097 NDWIRYMLNK
+3097 NDWIRYMFNK

-3129 WGNAVEDTL
+3129 WGNAAEDTL

-3170 GKDLWDAATEHGLIS
+3170 GKDLWDAATEHGLLS

-3304 TTDQAQ
+3304 TSDQAQ

-3319 SSLTDEQKAYL
+3319 SGLTDEQKAYL

-3385 DKNRQKRTAIR
+3385 DKNRQKRIAIR

-3482 REAIRNGLKYYQMFA
+3482 REAIQNGLKYYQMFA

-3580 KIWMQYWKKK
+3580 KIWMQYWRKK

-3640 YKAPWH
+3640 YRAPWH

>member
-232 QSMSSDEYNKLVSE
+232 QSMSADEYNKLVSE

-375 YMQALDR
+375 YMQVLDR
-382 YVKNA
+382 YAKNA

-493 YFAAGGEENINYQ
+493 YFAEGGEENINYQ
-506 NPEWQEAKYQD
+506 NQEWQEAKYQD

-530 GGKFERWAAEQIPA
+530 GGKFERWAAEQISG
-544 LPTAALEM
+544 LTTAALEM

-557 IAGAATGTMESF
+557 IAGAATGTMASF
-569 AGGARQV
+569 AGGGRQV

-585 KAEKFAQMAKQGSNI
+585 KAEKFAQMAKRGSNI

-656 TELVY
+656 TEFCY
-661 KMTNNET
+661 KLFKNET
-668 IRKIVSSAAFDRI
+668 IRKIISSEFFDRI

-764 QMGKYAVEFLAGDED
+764 QMEKYAVEFLAGDED
-779 MMLANGWD
+779 LMLANGWD

-796 SWAQAVNEYNT
+796 SWAQAMNEYNT

-852 SAETLEENVRQ
+852 SEETLEENVRQ

-884 DAEIAKMARIAES
+884 DAEIAKMARTAES

-919 LSMINEGATATL
+919 LSMINEGATANL
-931 QAYLNARYGEGTPQT
+931 QAYLNARYGEGTPKA
-946 ETRQEPVQEATQDV
+946 ETRQEPVQEAAQGV
-960 NVIRAEAENNAAVN
+960 NTIRAEAENNAAVN

-994 RDAGLGT
+994 RDAGLGA

-1012 AAAEGER
+1012 AAAEAER
-1019 RNAYA
+1019 RNTYA

-1084 GMREAKQAGTALGV
+1084 GMREAKQAGAELGV

-1126 KRAVVSATDI
+1126 KRAVVSTTDI

-1212 RAGATHFTEAVQSEV
+1212 RAGATQFAEAVQSEV

-1239 SQETRGSPPA
+1239 SQETRGSPEGRFSLAGQKARTA
-1249 NVEERS
+1249 NSQTLQIAEQMEQEGASREEIWQETGWTRTMDGKNWRFEIDNSEAEYRGGGDAQFREAHADYAEYQDLLQKMFEGTISESEMQRMEQLDDIWSGEYARMRERVES
-1255 GNPEKGKTFWEKMR
+1255 GNATLADVLQHDSLYEAYPELRDVKARLESDTGSKN
-1269 AWKEGGAPDAAMEPS
+1269 GSYDP
-1284 RTLQQ
+1284 RTNT
-1289 AGINE
+1289 IT
-1294 LISLSSMLEKADGKS
+1294 ISEDKPGDSAKVGTMLHEI
-1309 QTMREAIYDN
+1309 Q
-1319 LKYLQD
+1319 
-1325 DLIRPMAVGKKGDTL
+1325 
-1340 YCVVPARTSMDMPRV
+1340 
-1355 VEMRKTNAGYE
+1355 
-1366 VEKVSSLSN
+1366 
-1375 AAIIKTLEGS
+1375 
-1385 DLLSANVQ
+1385 
-1393 ALDHAIQDFGYQT
+1393 HAIQQIEGWESGASPEYWAAREYESGDTASDRAQELYSRILNSLD
-1406 KANAQLWVRPE
+1406 KADQNKVIRYNELDREMEATFSADPE
-1417 KAKNGVPFAD
+1417 SEAGKRYAKYEAEQDKLYEELYKNEWFRRLLDLQRQMENPQSAYYEMYLNTAGE
-1427 IFEAR
+1427 IEAR
-1432 DARDFEAKF
+1432 NVSERYRMAQ
-1441 SLEEKQYARVINE
+1441 EERRKTAPKGADENTLFRGGGGISAEINE
-1454 QLLENRDR
+1454 QYKSELERWDREGRNGNERLILGTTGPILQNLGAENGNIYLNGWKISKIMHTHKEMSMQTFEALPQVLENPSLVLASRAVR
-1462 ILEIEPV
+1462 TRGANTRLV
-1469 YELTGGEFAQGD
+1469 MFGD
-1481 KKLSDA
+1481 VRAENGKA
-1487 VMEEFEKF
+1487 VQ
-1495 GGEVEREGFGA
+1495 VVL
-1506 IKFSKKRIK
+1506 
-1515 NDIMHGIGRMKAM
+1515 D
-1528 TFAAVPSVIQNG
+1528 
-1540 VEIGSE
+1540 
-1546 ANWKGRGYDT
+1546 
-1556 YVFAAPAKFG
+1556 
-1566 ETNLLIGAVVTRD
+1566 LL
-1579 NRENKF
+1579 
-1585 YLHEVVDSE
+1585 
-1594 GNAIKIDRETGEIK
+1594 
-1608 TSSAVADGWASTPDA
+1608 P
-1623 LSKDRIAQTEG
+1623 TEG
-1634 EVKQRFSLS
+1634 GYRLDGMQKVNSAYTKDGGRLSL
-1643 EPVERAGNLI
+1643 E
-1653 AEHNLTQEK
+1653 
-1662 LEKALEI
+1662 
-1669 GAFPSPSIAI
+1669 
-1679 VQAEQG
+1679 
-1685 HTNYGDY
+1685 
-1692 SVVFPASTIDPE
+1692 
-1704 ADSRNR
+1704 DSN
-1710 VYGADAWT
+1710 VLYT
-1718 PTSSNATVEYRVD
+1718 
-1731 ADAKRAFERSI
+1731 DAKRAAQVLRSLGY
-1742 RDLSGQV
+1742 RSGSP
-1749 ADGIFRG
+1749 DGLHKDGYIGSIAYDDDGVKISGEKF
-1756 DSTLGK
+1756 
-1762 AGIEEE
+1762 
-1768 TTKTSREIAEQIA
+1768 TS
-1781 QYPEVKAAYLA
+1781 
-1792 DKGENI
+1792 
-1798 SPVYKDREYDNI
+1798 
-1810 GNAALQRYTDNVGVQ
+1810 
-1825 NLARII
+1825 
-1831 VQMYVGDANSV
+1831 
-1842 AQAELQRVRQAIG
+1842 
-1855 EEYAERFARILDRKP
+1855 
-1870 ERKAERVSEYAEN
+1870 
-1883 KMYSGTRAEDFIRHA
+1883 
-1898 WEMVQD
+1898 
-1904 GGQNRGEADKMA
+1904 
-1916 MQDELDRKA
+1916 
-1925 PTQKVAAWAEK
+1925 
-1936 RLQDVIGEGG
+1936 VIG
-1946 IYNNEDRYT
+1946 
-1955 SRGDRRSFE
+1955 
-1964 QTHWE
+1964 
-1969 LNAENLV
+1969 
-1976 RAMAQA
+1976 
-1982 EERGA
+1982 
-1987 NIMWYD
+1987 
-1993 AGGLL
+1993 
-1998 AAATPEYR
+1998 P
-2006 SISEIHADEG
+2006 
-2016 RLQTLEQEAYE
+2016 LQ
-2027 GKVMEL
+2027 
-2033 QQSLD
+2033 
-2038 NVVERILQETR
+2038 
-2049 HKAYGYQDESQL
+2049 
-2061 ITEALIKTAQGGD
+2061 
-2074 SLQSIRE
+2074 
-2081 GMAAEE
+2081 
-2087 YDIDRAT
+2087 
-2094 AMQIQELFQQ
+2094 
-2104 AKEIPTSYFEAKPQ
+2104 
-2118 RVVGFDEAVALLAP
+2118 
-2132 ASAPA
+2132 
-2137 DLMARAE
+2137 
-2144 DAGLRVIRYTGQKDR
+2144 
-2159 IRVANE
+2159 
-2165 LPGVKFSVQE
+2165 KFSVQE

-2185 RGKELASEREE
+2185 RGKELASDREE

-2529 VKGLNKAESAYVHM
+2529 AKGLNKAESAYVHM

-2593 ATELDLNAAESKWA
+2593 ATDLDLNAAESKWA

-2651 VSHGDEPIGKIDYYA
+2651 VTHGDEPIGKIDYYA

-2895 ERSKRSIAQATA
+2895 ERSKRSIAQAA
-2907 EFATGKL
+2907 LEFSTGKL

-2961 RAAYLDAIRDGKTHE
+2961 RAAYLDALRDGKTHE

-3084 CMNFIASGEGLTT
+3084 SMNFIASGEGLTT

-3112 FGVDL
+3112 FGTDL

-3170 GKDLWDAATEHGLIS
+3170 GKDLWDAATEHGVIS

-3411 VFGVTDKET
+3411 VFGVTDKDT

>member
-52 GVKTGKTEKSS
+52 GVKTGKTAKSS

-102 ALYKAATG
+102 SLYKAATG

-137 VPVRGGSQLQQQA
+137 VPARGGSQLQQQA

-170 GESLE
+170 GESLS
-175 KLFTDSLNQNQTA
+175 KMFTDSLNQNQTA

-232 QSMSSDEYNKLVSE
+232 QSMSADEYNKLVSE

-375 YMQALDR
+375 YMQVLDR
-382 YVKNA
+382 YAKNA

-417 RANEKGAEDALNSYP
+417 RANEQGAEDALNSYP

-493 YFAAGGEENINYQ
+493 YFAEGGEKNVNYQ

-530 GGKFERWAAEQIPA
+530 GGKFERWAAEQISG
-544 LPTAALEM
+544 LTTAALEM
-552 AAAST
+552 AASST
-557 IAGAATGTMESF
+557 IAGAATGTMANF
-569 AGGARQV
+569 AGAGRQI
-576 SPLVTSAAT
+576 SPLVTNAAT
-585 KAEKFAQMAKQGSNI
+585 KAEKFAQMARQGSNI

-622 EQFIRFAAGGLLEY
+622 EQFIRFAVGGLLEY

-668 IRKIVSSAAFDRI
+668 IRKIVSSEAFDRI

-764 QMGKYAVEFLAGDED
+764 QMEKYAVEFLAGDED
-779 MMLANGWD
+779 LMLANGWD
-787 HVQRSAAKK
+787 HVQRNAAKK

-852 SAETLEENVRQ
+852 SADTLEENVRQ

-869 SAEENATNFAMTGRM
+869 SAGENATNFAMTGQM
-884 DAEIAKMARIAES
+884 DAEIAKMARTAES

-919 LSMINEGATATL
+919 LNMINEGATANL
-931 QAYLNARYGEGTPQT
+931 QAYLNARYGEGTPQA
-946 ETRQEPVQEATQDV
+946 ETQQETVQEAAQDV
-960 NVIRAEAENNAAVN
+960 NTIRAEAENNAAVN

-1001 GEQTGGMAAGA
+1001 GEQTGGVAAGA
-1012 AAAEGER
+1012 AAAEAER

-1084 GMREAKQAGTALGV
+1084 GMRAAKQAGAALGV

-1136 QYDGGKLAQHEL
+1136 QYDGGQLAQHEL

-1153 NKDPALVQQALQKVR
+1153 NRDPALVQQALQKVR

-1212 RAGATHFTEAVQSEV
+1212 RAGATQFTEAVQSEV

-1239 SQETRGSPPA
+1239 SQETRGSPSENA
-1249 NVEERS
+1249 EEQNGRH
-1255 GNPEKGKTFWEKMR
+1255 EKGETFWEKMR
-1269 AWKEGGAPDAAMEPS
+1269 SWKEGGEPDAAVEPS

-1289 AGINE
+1289 AGLNE
-1294 LISLSSMLEKADGKS
+1294 PISLNSMLGKADGKS
-1309 QTMREAIYDN
+1309 QIMREAIYDN

-1325 DLIRPMAVGKKGDTL
+1325 DLIRPMAVGRKGDTL

-1375 AAIIKTLEGS
+1375 TAIIKTLEGS

-1417 KAKNGVPFAD
+1417 KAKSGVPFAD

-1432 DARDFEAKF
+1432 DAREFEAKF
-1441 SLEEKQYARVINE
+1441 SLAGQKARTANSKTLQIAEQMEQEGASSEEIWQETGWTRTMDGQSWRFEIDNSEAEYRSGGDAQFREKHADYAEYQDLLQKMFEGTISESEMQRMEQLDDIWSGEYARLRERVESGDATLADVLQHDSLYEAYPELRDVKVRLESDTGSKNGSYDPSTNTITISEDKPGDSAKVGTMLHEIQHAIQQIEGWESGASPEYWAAREYESGDTASDRAQELYSRILNSLDKDDQNKVIRYNELDRAMEATFTADPESEAGKRYAQYEAEQDKLYEELYKNEWFRRLLDLQRKMENPQSAYYEMYLNTAGEIEARNVSERYRMAQEERRKTAPKGADENTLFRGGGGISAEINE
-1454 QLLENRDR
+1454 QYKSELERWDREGRNGNERLILGTTGPILQNLGAEDGDIYLNGWKISKIMRTHKEMSLQTIEALPQVLENPALVLASRAVRTHGANTR
-1462 ILEIEPV
+1462 IVMFGDVSAENGKAVQVVLDLLPTEGGYRFEGMQKVNSAYTKDGGRLSLEDSNVLYTDEKRAAQVLRSLGYRSGSPDG
-1469 YELTGGEFAQGD
+1469 LHKGGYVGSIAY
-1481 KKLSDA
+1481 DA
-1487 VMEEFEKF
+1487 DGVKISGEKF
-1495 GGEVEREGFGA
+1495 
-1506 IKFSKKRIK
+1506 
-1515 NDIMHGIGRMKAM
+1515 
-1528 TFAAVPSVIQNG
+1528 TSVIG
-1540 VEIGSE
+1540 
-1546 ANWKGRGYDT
+1546 
-1556 YVFAAPAKFG
+1556 P
-1566 ETNLLIGAVVTRD
+1566 
-1579 NRENKF
+1579 
-1585 YLHEVVDSE
+1585 
-1594 GNAIKIDRETGEIK
+1594 
-1608 TSSAVADGWASTPDA
+1608 
-1623 LSKDRIAQTEG
+1623 
-1634 EVKQRFSLS
+1634 
-1643 EPVERAGNLI
+1643 
-1653 AEHNLTQEK
+1653 
-1662 LEKALEI
+1662 
-1669 GAFPSPSIAI
+1669 
-1679 VQAEQG
+1679 
-1685 HTNYGDY
+1685 
-1692 SVVFPASTIDPE
+1692 
-1704 ADSRNR
+1704 
-1710 VYGADAWT
+1710 
-1718 PTSSNATVEYRVD
+1718 
-1731 ADAKRAFERSI
+1731 
-1742 RDLSGQV
+1742 
-1749 ADGIFRG
+1749 
-1756 DSTLGK
+1756 
-1762 AGIEEE
+1762 
-1768 TTKTSREIAEQIA
+1768 
-1781 QYPEVKAAYLA
+1781 
-1792 DKGENI
+1792 
-1798 SPVYKDREYDNI
+1798 
-1810 GNAALQRYTDNVGVQ
+1810 LQ
-1825 NLARII
+1825 
-1831 VQMYVGDANSV
+1831 
-1842 AQAELQRVRQAIG
+1842 
-1855 EEYAERFARILDRKP
+1855 
-1870 ERKAERVSEYAEN
+1870 
-1883 KMYSGTRAEDFIRHA
+1883 
-1898 WEMVQD
+1898 
-1904 GGQNRGEADKMA
+1904 
-1916 MQDELDRKA
+1916 
-1925 PTQKVAAWAEK
+1925 
-1936 RLQDVIGEGG
+1936 
-1946 IYNNEDRYT
+1946 
-1955 SRGDRRSFE
+1955 
-1964 QTHWE
+1964 
-1969 LNAENLV
+1969 
-1976 RAMAQA
+1976 
-1982 EERGA
+1982 
-1987 NIMWYD
+1987 
-1993 AGGLL
+1993 
-1998 AAATPEYR
+1998 
-2006 SISEIHADEG
+2006 
-2016 RLQTLEQEAYE
+2016 
-2027 GKVMEL
+2027 
-2033 QQSLD
+2033 
-2038 NVVERILQETR
+2038 
-2049 HKAYGYQDESQL
+2049 
-2061 ITEALIKTAQGGD
+2061 
-2074 SLQSIRE
+2074 
-2081 GMAAEE
+2081 
-2087 YDIDRAT
+2087 
-2094 AMQIQELFQQ
+2094 
-2104 AKEIPTSYFEAKPQ
+2104 
-2118 RVVGFDEAVALLAP
+2118 
-2132 ASAPA
+2132 
-2137 DLMARAE
+2137 
-2144 DAGLRVIRYTGQKDR
+2144 
-2159 IRVANE
+2159 
-2165 LPGVKFSVQE
+2165 KFSVQE

-2185 RGKELASEREE
+2185 RGKELASDREE

-2203 GYADDMGEPVLSESY
+2203 GYADDRGEPILSESY

-2458 MSDPGGFDKEALLVL
+2458 MSDPNGFDKEALLVL

-2515 QLDAVREFQGEGDK
+2515 QLDTVREFQGEGDK
-2529 VKGLNKAESAYVHM
+2529 TKGLNKAESAYVHM

-2593 ATELDLNAAESKWA
+2593 ATDLDLNAAESKWA

-2728 HGFESYVTYLSDVLF
+2728 HGFESYVTYLSDVLV

-2778 SGQRDEKLDF
+2778 SGKRDEKLDF

-2850 GAEHRGGRGILKLGT
+2850 GAEHKGGRGILKLGT

-2952 DTMMSTIAA
+2952 DTTMSTIAA

-3069 ELYGGTPAPFDIIGM
+3069 ELYGGTPVPFDIIGM
-3084 CMNFIASGEGLTT
+3084 SMNFIASGEGLTT

-3112 FGVDL
+3112 FGTDL

-3129 WGNAVEDTL
+3129 WGNAAEDTL

-3144 VPFLSNLSGMV
+3144 VPFLSNISGMV
-3155 GVGDRTLMMPDLFGK
+3155 GVGDRTLMMPDLYGK

-3248 GPNATPQAN
+3248 GPNATPEAN

-3304 TTDQAQ
+3304 TSDQAQ
-3310 RDIRDAINN
+3310 RDVRDAINN
-3319 SSLTDEQKAYL
+3319 SGLTDEQKAYL

-3336 RRNKET
+3336 KKNKET

-3349 DAMFETL
+3349 DAMFAAL
-3356 MDEGVSWDGVTQFYN
+3356 MDEGMSWDGVTQFYN

-3473 DQHNIKGKK
+3473 DQRKIKGKK
-3482 REAIRNGLKYYQMFA
+3482 REAIQNGLKYYQMFA
-3497 QEAERYTNLTEAGLS
+3497 QEAERYTNLTEAGLT

-3541 DVLLKQNL
+3541 DVLLKQGL

-3580 KIWMQYWKKK
+3580 KIWMQYWRKK

>member
-15 AEKAAQRATPEHG
+15 AEKAAQRATPGHG

-42 QAKKTTTALT
+42 QARKTTTALT

-102 ALYKAATG
+102 SLYKAATG

-232 QSMSSDEYNKLVSE
+232 QSMSADEYNKLVSE

-269 WTDALRGPVMGDEN
+269 WTDALRGPVLGDEN

-288 KAQQNAM
+288 KAQQDAM

-302 PTDRNTFG
+302 PEDRNTFG

-382 YVKNA
+382 YAKNA

-493 YFAAGGEENINYQ
+493 YFAEGGEENINYQ

-530 GGKFERWAAEQIPA
+530 GGKFERWAAEQISG
-544 LPTAALEM
+544 LTTAALEM

-557 IAGAATGTMESF
+557 IAGAATGTMANF
-569 AGGARQV
+569 AGGSRQV
-576 SPLVTSAAT
+576 SPLVTNAAT

-699 ALTGEADLSWDEL
+699 ALTGEANLSWDEL

-757 DRGELNL
+757 DRGELNI
-764 QMGKYAVEFLAGDED
+764 QMEKYAVEFLAGDED
-779 MMLANGWD
+779 LMLANGWD

-817 YWAKTGEGKAYRGT
+817 YWSKTGAGKAYRGT

-852 SAETLEENVRQ
+852 SEETLEENVRQ

-869 SAEENATNFAMTGRM
+869 SAEENAANFAMTGRM
-884 DAEIAKMARIAES
+884 DAENAKMARTAES

-919 LSMINEGATATL
+919 LSMINEGATANL

-946 ETRQEPVQEATQDV
+946 ETEQETVQEAAQGV
-960 NVIRAEAENNAAVN
+960 NTIRAEAETNAAVN

-1084 GMREAKQAGTALGV
+1084 GMRAAKQAGAELGV

-1121 YDAAA
+1121 YDAAV

-1136 QYDGGKLAQHEL
+1136 QYDGGQLAQHEL
-1148 FHVRA
+1148 FHVRG

-1212 RAGATHFTEAVQSEV
+1212 RAGATQFTEAVQSEV

-1239 SQETRGSPPA
+1239 SQETRGSPEGRFSLAGQKARTA
-1249 NVEERS
+1249 NSQTLQLAEQMEQEGASSEEIWQETGWTRTMDGQSWRFEIDNSEAEYRGGGDAQFREDHADYAEYQDLLQKMFEGTISESEMQRMEKLDDIWSGEYARLRERVES
-1255 GNPEKGKTFWEKMR
+1255 GNATLADVLEHDSLYEAYPELRNVKVRLESDTGSKN
-1269 AWKEGGAPDAAMEPS
+1269 GSYDPS
-1284 RTLQQ
+1284 TNT
-1289 AGINE
+1289 IT
-1294 LISLSSMLEKADGKS
+1294 ISEDKPGDSAKVGTMLHEI
-1309 QTMREAIYDN
+1309 Q
-1319 LKYLQD
+1319 
-1325 DLIRPMAVGKKGDTL
+1325 
-1340 YCVVPARTSMDMPRV
+1340 
-1355 VEMRKTNAGYE
+1355 
-1366 VEKVSSLSN
+1366 
-1375 AAIIKTLEGS
+1375 
-1385 DLLSANVQ
+1385 
-1393 ALDHAIQDFGYQT
+1393 HAIQQIEGWESGASPEYWAAREYESGDTASDRAQELYSRILT
-1406 KANAQLWVRPE
+1406 SLDKADQNKVIRYNELDREMEATFTADPE
-1417 KAKNGVPFAD
+1417 SEAGKRYAKYEAEQDKLYEELYKNEWFRRLLDLQRKMENPQPAYYEMYLNTAGE
-1427 IFEAR
+1427 IEAR
-1432 DARDFEAKF
+1432 NVSERYRMAQ
-1441 SLEEKQYARVINE
+1441 EERRKTAPKGADENTLFRGGGGISAEINE
-1454 QLLENRDR
+1454 QYKSDLERWDRGGRNGNERLILGTTGPVLQNLGAEDGNIYLNGWKISKIMRTHKEMSLQTIEALPQVLENPAIVLASRAVDTENANTR
-1462 ILEIEPV
+1462 LV
-1469 YELTGGEFAQGD
+1469 MFGD
-1481 KKLSDA
+1481 VRAENGKA
-1487 VMEEFEKF
+1487 VQ
-1495 GGEVEREGFGA
+1495 VVL
-1506 IKFSKKRIK
+1506 
-1515 NDIMHGIGRMKAM
+1515 D
-1528 TFAAVPSVIQNG
+1528 
-1540 VEIGSE
+1540 
-1546 ANWKGRGYDT
+1546 
-1556 YVFAAPAKFG
+1556 
-1566 ETNLLIGAVVTRD
+1566 LL
-1579 NRENKF
+1579 
-1585 YLHEVVDSE
+1585 
-1594 GNAIKIDRETGEIK
+1594 
-1608 TSSAVADGWASTPDA
+1608 P
-1623 LSKDRIAQTEG
+1623 TEG
-1634 EVKQRFSLS
+1634 GYRFEGMQKVNSAYTKDGGRLSL
-1643 EPVERAGNLI
+1643 E
-1653 AEHNLTQEK
+1653 
-1662 LEKALEI
+1662 
-1669 GAFPSPSIAI
+1669 
-1679 VQAEQG
+1679 
-1685 HTNYGDY
+1685 
-1692 SVVFPASTIDPE
+1692 
-1704 ADSRNR
+1704 DSN
-1710 VYGADAWT
+1710 VLYT
-1718 PTSSNATVEYRVD
+1718 
-1731 ADAKRAFERSI
+1731 DAKRAAQVLRSLGY
-1742 RDLSGQV
+1742 RSGSPDGSHKDGYIGSIAYD
-1749 ADGIFRG
+1749 ADGVKISGEKF
-1756 DSTLGK
+1756 
-1762 AGIEEE
+1762 
-1768 TTKTSREIAEQIA
+1768 TS
-1781 QYPEVKAAYLA
+1781 
-1792 DKGENI
+1792 
-1798 SPVYKDREYDNI
+1798 
-1810 GNAALQRYTDNVGVQ
+1810 
-1825 NLARII
+1825 
-1831 VQMYVGDANSV
+1831 
-1842 AQAELQRVRQAIG
+1842 
-1855 EEYAERFARILDRKP
+1855 
-1870 ERKAERVSEYAEN
+1870 
-1883 KMYSGTRAEDFIRHA
+1883 
-1898 WEMVQD
+1898 
-1904 GGQNRGEADKMA
+1904 
-1916 MQDELDRKA
+1916 
-1925 PTQKVAAWAEK
+1925 
-1936 RLQDVIGEGG
+1936 VIG
-1946 IYNNEDRYT
+1946 
-1955 SRGDRRSFE
+1955 
-1964 QTHWE
+1964 
-1969 LNAENLV
+1969 
-1976 RAMAQA
+1976 
-1982 EERGA
+1982 
-1987 NIMWYD
+1987 
-1993 AGGLL
+1993 
-1998 AAATPEYR
+1998 P
-2006 SISEIHADEG
+2006 
-2016 RLQTLEQEAYE
+2016 LQ
-2027 GKVMEL
+2027 
-2033 QQSLD
+2033 
-2038 NVVERILQETR
+2038 
-2049 HKAYGYQDESQL
+2049 
-2061 ITEALIKTAQGGD
+2061 
-2074 SLQSIRE
+2074 
-2081 GMAAEE
+2081 
-2087 YDIDRAT
+2087 
-2094 AMQIQELFQQ
+2094 
-2104 AKEIPTSYFEAKPQ
+2104 
-2118 RVVGFDEAVALLAP
+2118 
-2132 ASAPA
+2132 
-2137 DLMARAE
+2137 
-2144 DAGLRVIRYTGQKDR
+2144 
-2159 IRVANE
+2159 
-2165 LPGVKFSVQE
+2165 KFSVQE
-2175 ELQDIRENGI
+2175 DLQDIRENGI
-2185 RGKELASEREE
+2185 RGKELASDREE

-2203 GYADDMGEPVLSESY
+2203 GYADDRGEPVLSESY

-2270 RKNGG
+2270 SKNGG

-2952 DTMMSTIAA
+2952 DTTMSTIAA

-2976 EAMRA
+2976 EAMRS

-3084 CMNFIASGEGLTT
+3084 SMNFIASGEGLTT
-3097 NDWIRYMLNK
+3097 NDWIRYMFNK

-3129 WGNAVEDTL
+3129 WGNAAEDTL

-3170 GKDLWDAATEHGLIS
+3170 GKDLWDAATEHGLLS

-3304 TTDQAQ
+3304 TSDQAQ

-3319 SSLTDEQKAYL
+3319 SGLTDEQKAYL

-3349 DAMFETL
+3349 DAMFEAL

-3420 GAKSTSKDEVFANMM
+3420 GAKSTSKDEAFANMM

-3482 REAIRNGLKYYQMFA
+3482 REAIQNGLKYYQMFA

-3580 KIWMQYWKKK
+3580 KIWMQYWRKK

-3640 YKAPWH
+3640 YRAPWH

>member
-15 AEKAAQRATPEHG
+15 AEKAAQRATPGHG

-42 QAKKTTTALT
+42 QARKTTTALT

-102 ALYKAATG
+102 SLYKAATG

-232 QSMSSDEYNKLVSE
+232 QSMSADKYNKLVSE

-288 KAQQNAM
+288 KAQQDAM

-302 PTDRNTFG
+302 PEDRNTFG

-382 YVKNA
+382 YAKNA

-395 YGTSDVVSQLE
+395 YGTSDVVGQLE

-462 EQLLVRGGGYAGKAL
+462 EQLLVHGGGYAGKAL

-493 YFAAGGEENINYQ
+493 YFAEGGEKNINYQ

-530 GGKFERWAAEQIPA
+530 GGKFERWAAEQISG
-544 LPTAALEM
+544 LTTAALEM

-557 IAGAATGTMESF
+557 IAGAATGTMANF
-569 AGGARQV
+569 AGGSRQV
-576 SPLVTSAAT
+576 SPLVTNAAT

-643 GNPLIDAGDTGKV
+643 GNPLIDAGDTKKV

-764 QMGKYAVEFLAGDED
+764 QMEKYAVEFLAGDED
-779 MMLANGWD
+779 LMLANGWD
-787 HVQRSAAKK
+787 HVQRSTAKK

-843 IEGVDAKTF
+843 IEGVDSKTF

-869 SAEENATNFAMTGRM
+869 SAEENAANFAMTGRM
-884 DAEIAKMARIAES
+884 DAEIAKMARTAES

-919 LSMINEGATATL
+919 LSMINEGATANL
-931 QAYLNARYGEGTPQT
+931 QAYLNARYGEGTPQV
-946 ETRQEPVQEATQDV
+946 ETQQETVQEAAQGV
-960 NVIRAEAENNAAVN
+960 NTIRAEAENNAAVN

-1001 GEQTGGMAAGA
+1001 GEQAGGMAAGA
-1012 AAAEGER
+1012 AAAEGKR
-1019 RNAYA
+1019 RNTYT

-1075 VIPESMYDD
+1075 VVPESMYDD
-1084 GMREAKQAGTALGV
+1084 GMREAKQAGAELGV

-1136 QYDGGKLAQHEL
+1136 QYDGGQLAQHEL

-1212 RAGATHFTEAVQSEV
+1212 RAGATQFTETVQGEV

-1239 SQETRGSPPA
+1239 SQETRGSPEGRFSLAGQKARTA
-1249 NVEERS
+1249 NSQTLQLAEQMEQEGASREEIWKETGWTRTMDGQSWRFEIDNSEAEYRGGGDAQFRKDHADYAEYQDLLQKMFEGTISESEMQRMEQLDDIWSGEYARLRERVES
-1255 GNPEKGKTFWEKMR
+1255 GNATLADVLQHDSLYEAYPELRDVKVRLESDTGSKN
-1269 AWKEGGAPDAAMEPS
+1269 GSYDPS
-1284 RTLQQ
+1284 TNT
-1289 AGINE
+1289 IT
-1294 LISLSSMLEKADGKS
+1294 ISEDKPGDSAKVGTMLHEI
-1309 QTMREAIYDN
+1309 Q
-1319 LKYLQD
+1319 
-1325 DLIRPMAVGKKGDTL
+1325 
-1340 YCVVPARTSMDMPRV
+1340 
-1355 VEMRKTNAGYE
+1355 
-1366 VEKVSSLSN
+1366 
-1375 AAIIKTLEGS
+1375 
-1385 DLLSANVQ
+1385 
-1393 ALDHAIQDFGYQT
+1393 HAIQQIEGWESGASPEYWAAREYENGDTASDRAQELYSRILNSLD
-1406 KANAQLWVRPE
+1406 KADQNKVIRYNELDREMEATFSADPE
-1417 KAKNGVPFAD
+1417 SEAGKRYAKYEAEQDKLYEELYKNEWFRRLLDLQRKMENPQSAYYEMYLNTAGE
-1427 IFEAR
+1427 IEAR
-1432 DARDFEAKF
+1432 NVSERYRMAQ
-1441 SLEEKQYARVINE
+1441 EERRKTAPKGADENTLFRGAGGISAEINE
-1454 QLLENRDR
+1454 QYKSDLERWDKEGRNGNERLILGTTGPILQNLGAEDGNIYLNGWKISKIMHTHKEMSLRTFEALPQVLENPSLVLASRAVRTRGVNTRLVMFGDVR
-1462 ILEIEPV
+1462 AENGKAVQVVLDLLPAEGGYRLDGMQKVNSAYTKDGGRLSLE
-1469 YELTGGEFAQGD
+1469 D
-1481 KKLSDA
+1481 SD
-1487 VMEEFEKF
+1487 VLY
-1495 GGEVEREGFGA
+1495 
-1506 IKFSKKRIK
+1506 
-1515 NDIMHGIGRMKAM
+1515 
-1528 TFAAVPSVIQNG
+1528 T
-1540 VEIGSE
+1540 
-1546 ANWKGRGYDT
+1546 
-1556 YVFAAPAKFG
+1556 
-1566 ETNLLIGAVVTRD
+1566 
-1579 NRENKF
+1579 
-1585 YLHEVVDSE
+1585 
-1594 GNAIKIDRETGEIK
+1594 
-1608 TSSAVADGWASTPDA
+1608 
-1623 LSKDRIAQTEG
+1623 
-1634 EVKQRFSLS
+1634 
-1643 EPVERAGNLI
+1643 
-1653 AEHNLTQEK
+1653 
-1662 LEKALEI
+1662 
-1669 GAFPSPSIAI
+1669 
-1679 VQAEQG
+1679 
-1685 HTNYGDY
+1685 
-1692 SVVFPASTIDPE
+1692 
-1704 ADSRNR
+1704 
-1710 VYGADAWT
+1710 
-1718 PTSSNATVEYRVD
+1718 
-1731 ADAKRAFERSI
+1731 DAKRAAQVLRSLGY
-1742 RDLSGQV
+1742 RSGSPDGLHKDGYIGSIAYA
-1749 ADGIFRG
+1749 ADGVKISGEKF
-1756 DSTLGK
+1756 
-1762 AGIEEE
+1762 
-1768 TTKTSREIAEQIA
+1768 TS
-1781 QYPEVKAAYLA
+1781 
-1792 DKGENI
+1792 
-1798 SPVYKDREYDNI
+1798 
-1810 GNAALQRYTDNVGVQ
+1810 
-1825 NLARII
+1825 
-1831 VQMYVGDANSV
+1831 
-1842 AQAELQRVRQAIG
+1842 
-1855 EEYAERFARILDRKP
+1855 
-1870 ERKAERVSEYAEN
+1870 
-1883 KMYSGTRAEDFIRHA
+1883 
-1898 WEMVQD
+1898 
-1904 GGQNRGEADKMA
+1904 
-1916 MQDELDRKA
+1916 
-1925 PTQKVAAWAEK
+1925 
-1936 RLQDVIGEGG
+1936 VIG
-1946 IYNNEDRYT
+1946 T
-1955 SRGDRRSFE
+1955 
-1964 QTHWE
+1964 
-1969 LNAENLV
+1969 
-1976 RAMAQA
+1976 
-1982 EERGA
+1982 
-1987 NIMWYD
+1987 
-1993 AGGLL
+1993 
-1998 AAATPEYR
+1998 
-2006 SISEIHADEG
+2006 
-2016 RLQTLEQEAYE
+2016 LQ
-2027 GKVMEL
+2027 
-2033 QQSLD
+2033 
-2038 NVVERILQETR
+2038 
-2049 HKAYGYQDESQL
+2049 
-2061 ITEALIKTAQGGD
+2061 
-2074 SLQSIRE
+2074 
-2081 GMAAEE
+2081 
-2087 YDIDRAT
+2087 
-2094 AMQIQELFQQ
+2094 
-2104 AKEIPTSYFEAKPQ
+2104 
-2118 RVVGFDEAVALLAP
+2118 
-2132 ASAPA
+2132 
-2137 DLMARAE
+2137 
-2144 DAGLRVIRYTGQKDR
+2144 
-2159 IRVANE
+2159 
-2165 LPGVKFSVQE
+2165 KFSVQE

-2185 RGKELASEREE
+2185 RGKELASDREE

-2203 GYADDMGEPVLSESY
+2203 GYADDMGEQVLSESY

-2328 EGVAKDSFRATPA
+2328 EGVAKDRFRATPA

-2593 ATELDLNAAESKWA
+2593 ATDLDLNAAESKWA

-2778 SGQRDEKLDF
+2778 SGKRDEKLDF

-2952 DTMMSTIAA
+2952 DTTMSTIAA

-3084 CMNFIASGEGLTT
+3084 SMNFIASGEGLTT
-3097 NDWIRYMLNK
+3097 NDWIRYMFNK

-3129 WGNAVEDTL
+3129 WGNAAEDTL

-3170 GKDLWDAATEHGLIS
+3170 GKDLWDAATEHGLLS

-3304 TTDQAQ
+3304 TSDQAQ

-3319 SSLTDEQKAYL
+3319 SGLTDEQKAYL

-3349 DAMFETL
+3349 DAMFEAL

-3420 GAKSTSKDEVFANMM
+3420 GAKSTSKDEAFANMM

-3482 REAIRNGLKYYQMFA
+3482 REAIQNGLKYYQMFA
-3497 QEAERYTNLTEAGLS
+3497 QGAERYTNLTEAGLS

-3640 YKAPWH
+3640 YRAPWH

>member
-123 LGVDAGIRQGYQAR
+123 MGVDAGIQQGYR
-137 VPVRGGSQLQQQA
+137 PKLPVRTGSQLQQQA

-232 QSMSSDEYNKLVSE
+232 QSMSADEYNKLVSE

-288 KAQQNAM
+288 KAQQDAM
-295 LAAAGGI
+295 LSAAGGI
-302 PTDRNTFG
+302 PEDRNTFG

-375 YMQALDR
+375 YMQVLDR
-382 YVKNA
+382 YAKNA

-417 RANEKGAEDALNSYP
+417 RANEQAAEDALNSYP

-493 YFAAGGEENINYQ
+493 YFAEGGEKNINYR

-530 GGKFERWAAEQIPA
+530 GGKFERWAAEQISG
-544 LPTAALEM
+544 LTTAALEM

-557 IAGAATGTMESF
+557 IAGAATGTMANF
-569 AGGARQV
+569 AGGSRQV
-576 SPLVTSAAT
+576 SPLVTNAAT
-585 KAEKFAQMAKQGSNI
+585 KAEKFAQMARQGSNI

-764 QMGKYAVEFLAGDED
+764 QMEKYAVEFLAGDED
-779 MMLANGWD
+779 LMLANGWD

-796 SWAQAVNEYNT
+796 SWAQAMNEYNT

-843 IEGVDAKTF
+843 IEGVDSKTF

-869 SAEENATNFAMTGRM
+869 SAEENAANFAMTGRM
-884 DAEIAKMARIAES
+884 DAEIAKMARTAES

-919 LSMINEGATATL
+919 LSMINEGATANL

-946 ETRQEPVQEATQDV
+946 ETRQEPVQEAAQGV
-960 NVIRAEAENNAAVN
+960 NTIRAEAENNAAVN

-994 RDAGLGT
+994 RDAGLGA

-1012 AAAEGER
+1012 AAAEAER
-1019 RNAYA
+1019 RNTYA

-1084 GMREAKQAGTALGV
+1084 GMREAKQAGAKLGV

-1136 QYDGGKLAQHEL
+1136 QYDGGQLAQHEL

-1153 NKDPALVQQALQKVR
+1153 NSDPALVQQALQKVR

-1212 RAGATHFTEAVQSEV
+1212 RAGATQFAETVQSEV
-1227 QQSERASEPAQT
+1227 QQSERAYEPAQT
-1239 SQETRGSPPA
+1239 SQETRGSP
-1249 NVEERS
+1249 
-1255 GNPEKGKTFWEKMR
+1255 
-1269 AWKEGGAPDAAMEPS
+1269 EG
-1284 RTLQQ
+1284 R
-1289 AGINE
+1289 
-1294 LISLSSMLEKADGKS
+1294 
-1309 QTMREAIYDN
+1309 
-1319 LKYLQD
+1319 
-1325 DLIRPMAVGKKGDTL
+1325 
-1340 YCVVPARTSMDMPRV
+1340 
-1355 VEMRKTNAGYE
+1355 
-1366 VEKVSSLSN
+1366 
-1375 AAIIKTLEGS
+1375 
-1385 DLLSANVQ
+1385 
-1393 ALDHAIQDFGYQT
+1393 
-1406 KANAQLWVRPE
+1406 
-1417 KAKNGVPFAD
+1417 
-1427 IFEAR
+1427 
-1432 DARDFEAKF
+1432 F
-1441 SLEEKQYARVINE
+1441 SLEEKRYAKIINE
-1454 QLLENRDR
+1454 QLLENRER
-1462 ILEIEPV
+1462 IEEIDPV
-1469 YELTGGEFAQGD
+1469 YELTGEEFAHSD

-1495 GGEVEREGFGA
+1495 GGEVEREGFGTV
-1506 IKFSKKRIK
+1506 KFSKKRIK

-1528 TFAAVPSVIQNG
+1528 TFAAVPSVIQDG
-1540 VEIGSE
+1540 VEIGRE

-1556 YVFAAPAKFG
+1556 YVFAAPAKLG
-1566 ETNLLIGAVVTRD
+1566 DTGLLIGAVVTRD

-1594 GNAIKIDRETGEIK
+1594 GNAIKIDRATGEIK
-1608 TSSAVADGWASTPDA
+1608 TSSDVSDGWASTPDA
-1623 LSKDRIAQTEG
+1623 LSGNSIAQTG
-1634 EVKQRFSLS
+1634 EDVKQRFSLS

-1798 SPVYKDREYDNI
+1798 SPVYKDREYDNL
-1810 GNAALQRYTDNVGVQ
+1810 GNAALQRYTDNIGVQ
-1825 NLARII
+1825 NLAWII
-1831 VQMYVGDANSV
+1831 AQMDMGDANSV

-1969 LNAENLV
+1969 MNAENLV

-2081 GMAAEE
+2081 GMATEE

-2144 DAGLRVIRYTGQKDR
+2144 DAGLRVIRYTGQEDR

-2529 VKGLNKAESAYVHM
+2529 AKGLNKAESAYVHM

-2593 ATELDLNAAESKWA
+2593 ATDLDLNAAESKWA

-2778 SGQRDEKLDF
+2778 SGKRDEKLDF

-3084 CMNFIASGEGLTT
+3084 SMNFIASGVGLTT

-3112 FGVDL
+3112 FGTDM

-3170 GKDLWDAATEHGLIS
+3170 GKDLWDAATEHGVIS

-3211 GIKTIVEGGRTK
+3211 GIKTIVKGGRTK

-3304 TTDQAQ
+3304 TSDQAQ

-3319 SSLTDEQKAYL
+3319 SGLTDEQKAYL

-3420 GAKSTSKDEVFANMM
+3420 GAKSTSKDEAFANMM

-3482 REAIRNGLKYYQMFA
+3482 REAIQNGLKYYQMFA

-3580 KIWMQYWKKK
+3580 KIWMQYWRKK

-3640 YKAPWH
+3640 YRAPWH

>member
-94 KYAVRNVG
+94 KYAVRDVG
-102 ALYKAATG
+102 SLYKAATG

-123 LGVDAGIRQGYQAR
+123 MGVDAGIQQGYR
-137 VPVRGGSQLQQQA
+137 PKLPVRTGSQLQQQA

-232 QSMSSDEYNKLVSE
+232 QSMSADEYNKLVSE
-246 VYDAYDAYRSGV
+246 VYDTYDAYRSGV

-375 YMQALDR
+375 YMQVLDR
-382 YVKNA
+382 YAKNA

-406 TYRQQREANGL
+406 TYRQQRETNGL
-417 RANEKGAEDALNSYP
+417 RANEQGAEDALNSYP

-493 YFAAGGEENINYQ
+493 YFAEGGEENINYR

-530 GGKFERWAAEQIPA
+530 GGKFERWAAEQISG
-544 LPTAALEM
+544 LTTAALEM
-552 AAAST
+552 AASAT
-557 IAGAATGTMESF
+557 IAGAATGTMASF
-569 AGGARQV
+569 AGGGRQV

-585 KAEKFAQMAKQGSNI
+585 KAEKFAQMAKRGSNI

-656 TELVY
+656 TEFCY
-661 KMTNNET
+661 KLFKNET
-668 IRKIVSSAAFDRI
+668 IRKIISSEFFDRI

-764 QMGKYAVEFLAGDED
+764 QMEKYAVEFLAGDED
-779 MMLANGWD
+779 LMLANGWD
-787 HVQRSAAKK
+787 HVQRSTAKK

-852 SAETLEENVRQ
+852 SEETLEENVRQ

-869 SAEENATNFAMTGRM
+869 SAEENAKNFAMTGRM
-884 DAEIAKMARIAES
+884 DAEIAKMARTAES

-919 LSMINEGATATL
+919 LSMINEGATANL
-931 QAYLNARYGEGTPQT
+931 QAYLNARYGEGTPKA
-946 ETRQEPVQEATQDV
+946 ETRQEPVQEAAQGV
-960 NVIRAEAENNAAVN
+960 NTIRAEAENNAAVN

-994 RDAGLGT
+994 RDAGLGA

-1012 AAAEGER
+1012 AAAEAER
-1019 RNAYA
+1019 RNTYA

-1084 GMREAKQAGTALGV
+1084 GMREAKQAGAELGV

-1126 KRAVVSATDI
+1126 KRAVVSTTDI

-1212 RAGATHFTEAVQSEV
+1212 RAGATQFAEAVQSEV

-1239 SQETRGSPPA
+1239 SQETRGSPEGRFSLAGQKARTA
-1249 NVEERS
+1249 NSQTLQIAEQMEQEGASREEIWQETGWTRTMDGKNWRFEIDNSEAEYRGGGDAQFREAHADYAEYQDLLQKMFEGTISESEMQRMEQLDDIWSGEYARMRERVES
-1255 GNPEKGKTFWEKMR
+1255 GNATLADVLQHDSLYEAYPELRDVKVRLESDTGSKN
-1269 AWKEGGAPDAAMEPS
+1269 GSYDP
-1284 RTLQQ
+1284 RTNT
-1289 AGINE
+1289 IT
-1294 LISLSSMLEKADGKS
+1294 ISEDKPGDSAKVGTMLHEI
-1309 QTMREAIYDN
+1309 Q
-1319 LKYLQD
+1319 
-1325 DLIRPMAVGKKGDTL
+1325 
-1340 YCVVPARTSMDMPRV
+1340 
-1355 VEMRKTNAGYE
+1355 
-1366 VEKVSSLSN
+1366 
-1375 AAIIKTLEGS
+1375 
-1385 DLLSANVQ
+1385 
-1393 ALDHAIQDFGYQT
+1393 HAIQQIEGWESGASPEYWAAREYESGDTASDRAQELYSRILNSLD
-1406 KANAQLWVRPE
+1406 KADQNKVIRYNELDREMEATFSADPE
-1417 KAKNGVPFAD
+1417 SEAGKRYAKYEAEQDKLYEELYKNEWFRRLLDLQRQMENPQSAYYEMYLNTAGE
-1427 IFEAR
+1427 IEAR
-1432 DARDFEAKF
+1432 NVSERYRMAQ
-1441 SLEEKQYARVINE
+1441 EERRKTAPKGADENTLFRGGGGISAEINE
-1454 QLLENRDR
+1454 QYKSELERWDREGRNGNERLILGTTGPILQNLGAENGNIYLNGWKISKIMHTHKEMSMQTFEALPQVLENPSLVLASRAVR
-1462 ILEIEPV
+1462 TRGANTRLV
-1469 YELTGGEFAQGD
+1469 MFGD
-1481 KKLSDA
+1481 VRAENGKA
-1487 VMEEFEKF
+1487 VQ
-1495 GGEVEREGFGA
+1495 VVL
-1506 IKFSKKRIK
+1506 
-1515 NDIMHGIGRMKAM
+1515 D
-1528 TFAAVPSVIQNG
+1528 
-1540 VEIGSE
+1540 
-1546 ANWKGRGYDT
+1546 
-1556 YVFAAPAKFG
+1556 
-1566 ETNLLIGAVVTRD
+1566 LL
-1579 NRENKF
+1579 
-1585 YLHEVVDSE
+1585 
-1594 GNAIKIDRETGEIK
+1594 
-1608 TSSAVADGWASTPDA
+1608 P
-1623 LSKDRIAQTEG
+1623 TEG
-1634 EVKQRFSLS
+1634 GYRLDGMQKVNSAYTKDGGRLSL
-1643 EPVERAGNLI
+1643 E
-1653 AEHNLTQEK
+1653 
-1662 LEKALEI
+1662 
-1669 GAFPSPSIAI
+1669 
-1679 VQAEQG
+1679 
-1685 HTNYGDY
+1685 
-1692 SVVFPASTIDPE
+1692 
-1704 ADSRNR
+1704 DSD
-1710 VYGADAWT
+1710 VLYT
-1718 PTSSNATVEYRVD
+1718 
-1731 ADAKRAFERSI
+1731 DAKRAAQVLRSLGY
-1742 RDLSGQV
+1742 RSGSP
-1749 ADGIFRG
+1749 DGLHKDGYIGSIAYDDDGVKISGEKF
-1756 DSTLGK
+1756 
-1762 AGIEEE
+1762 
-1768 TTKTSREIAEQIA
+1768 TS
-1781 QYPEVKAAYLA
+1781 
-1792 DKGENI
+1792 
-1798 SPVYKDREYDNI
+1798 
-1810 GNAALQRYTDNVGVQ
+1810 
-1825 NLARII
+1825 
-1831 VQMYVGDANSV
+1831 
-1842 AQAELQRVRQAIG
+1842 
-1855 EEYAERFARILDRKP
+1855 
-1870 ERKAERVSEYAEN
+1870 
-1883 KMYSGTRAEDFIRHA
+1883 
-1898 WEMVQD
+1898 
-1904 GGQNRGEADKMA
+1904 
-1916 MQDELDRKA
+1916 
-1925 PTQKVAAWAEK
+1925 
-1936 RLQDVIGEGG
+1936 VIG
-1946 IYNNEDRYT
+1946 
-1955 SRGDRRSFE
+1955 
-1964 QTHWE
+1964 
-1969 LNAENLV
+1969 
-1976 RAMAQA
+1976 
-1982 EERGA
+1982 
-1987 NIMWYD
+1987 
-1993 AGGLL
+1993 
-1998 AAATPEYR
+1998 P
-2006 SISEIHADEG
+2006 
-2016 RLQTLEQEAYE
+2016 LQ
-2027 GKVMEL
+2027 
-2033 QQSLD
+2033 
-2038 NVVERILQETR
+2038 
-2049 HKAYGYQDESQL
+2049 
-2061 ITEALIKTAQGGD
+2061 
-2074 SLQSIRE
+2074 
-2081 GMAAEE
+2081 
-2087 YDIDRAT
+2087 
-2094 AMQIQELFQQ
+2094 
-2104 AKEIPTSYFEAKPQ
+2104 
-2118 RVVGFDEAVALLAP
+2118 
-2132 ASAPA
+2132 
-2137 DLMARAE
+2137 
-2144 DAGLRVIRYTGQKDR
+2144 
-2159 IRVANE
+2159 
-2165 LPGVKFSVQE
+2165 KFSVQE

-2185 RGKELASEREE
+2185 RGKELASDREE

-2529 VKGLNKAESAYVHM
+2529 AKGLNKAESAYVHM

-2593 ATELDLNAAESKWA
+2593 ATDLDLNAAESKWA

-2895 ERSKRSIAQATA
+2895 ERSKRSIAQAA
-2907 EFATGKL
+2907 LEFSTGKL

-2961 RAAYLDAIRDGKTHE
+2961 RAAYLDALRDGKTHE

-3084 CMNFIASGEGLTT
+3084 SMNFIASGEGLTT

-3170 GKDLWDAATEHGLIS
+3170 GKDLWDAATEHGVIS

-3420 GAKSTSKDEVFANMM
+3420 GAKSTSKDEAFANMM

-3482 REAIRNGLKYYQMFA
+3482 REAIQNGLKYYQMFA

-3558 STVLSEETYDKL
+3558 STVLSEETYDKM

>member
-15 AEKAAQRATPEHG
+15 AEKAAQRATPGHG
-28 AVRQAQIKVDQILE
+28 AVRQAQIKVDRILE

-102 ALYKAATG
+102 SLYKAATG

-161 YRQRLTRVR
+161 YRQRLTRSR

-232 QSMSSDEYNKLVSE
+232 QSMSADEYNKLVSE

-288 KAQQNAM
+288 KAQQDAM

-302 PTDRNTFG
+302 PEDRNTFG

-382 YVKNA
+382 YAKNA

-395 YGTSDVVSQLE
+395 YGTSDVVGQLE

-417 RANEKGAEDALNSYP
+417 RANEQAAEDALNSYP

-462 EQLLVRGGGYAGKAL
+462 EQLLVHGGGYAGKAL

-493 YFAAGGEENINYQ
+493 YFAEGGEKNINYQ

-530 GGKFERWAAEQIPA
+530 GGKFERWAAEQISG
-544 LPTAALEM
+544 LTTAALEM

-557 IAGAATGTMESF
+557 IAGAATGTMANF
-569 AGGARQV
+569 AGGSRQV
-576 SPLVTSAAT
+576 SPLVTNAAT

-764 QMGKYAVEFLAGDED
+764 QMEKYAVEFLAGDED
-779 MMLANGWD
+779 LMLANGWD
-787 HVQRSAAKK
+787 HVQRSEAKK

-843 IEGVDAKTF
+843 IEGVDSKTF

-869 SAEENATNFAMTGRM
+869 SAEENAANFAMTGRM
-884 DAEIAKMARIAES
+884 DAEIAKMARTAES

-919 LSMINEGATATL
+919 LSMINEGATANL
-931 QAYLNARYGEGTPQT
+931 QAYLNARYGEGTPQA
-946 ETRQEPVQEATQDV
+946 ETQQETVQEAAQGV
-960 NVIRAEAENNAAVN
+960 NTIRAEAENNAAVN

-1001 GEQTGGMAAGA
+1001 GEQAGGMAAGA

-1019 RNAYA
+1019 RNTYT

-1075 VIPESMYDD
+1075 VVPESMYDD
-1084 GMREAKQAGTALGV
+1084 GMREAKQAGAELGV

-1136 QYDGGKLAQHEL
+1136 QYDGGQLAQHEL

-1212 RAGATHFTEAVQSEV
+1212 RAGATQFTETVQGEV

-1239 SQETRGSPPA
+1239 SQETRGSPEGRFSIQELE
-1249 NVEERS
+1249 NGERIAVIEDGQDEFDRAKPS
-1255 GNPEKGKTFWEKMR
+1255 QYAAIAKRVIKREFVGKTLPLGSEDLAMIPPDAAGEYAYPAQRLITKNANNAKMR
-1269 AWKEGGAPDAAMEPS
+1269 ASAELNNLLEVSEFSHWARDLKKHPEATLGFDYYTTKFEVGGHLFEGLINIANSEKGRVFYDITKIKEIPG
-1284 RTLQQ
+1284 T
-1289 AGINE
+1289 I
-1294 LISLSSMLEKADGKS
+1294 EKRA
-1309 QTMREAIYDN
+1309 T
-1319 LKYLQD
+1319 
-1325 DLIRPMAVGKKGDTL
+1325 PMAQSASDSGDL
-1340 YCVVPARTSMDMPRV
+1340 SG
-1355 VEMRKTNAGYE
+1355 ES
-1366 VEKVSSLSN
+1366 VSQN
-1375 AAIIKTLEGS
+1375 
-1385 DLLSANVQ
+1385 Q
-1393 ALDHAIQDFGYQT
+1393 AD
-1406 KANAQLWVRPE
+1406 
-1417 KAKNGVPFAD
+1417 
-1427 IFEAR
+1427 
-1432 DARDFEAKF
+1432 
-1441 SLEEKQYARVINE
+1441 
-1454 QLLENRDR
+1454 
-1462 ILEIEPV
+1462 
-1469 YELTGGEFAQGD
+1469 
-1481 KKLSDA
+1481 
-1487 VMEEFEKF
+1487 
-1495 GGEVEREGFGA
+1495 
-1506 IKFSKKRIK
+1506 
-1515 NDIMHGIGRMKAM
+1515 
-1528 TFAAVPSVIQNG
+1528 
-1540 VEIGSE
+1540 
-1546 ANWKGRGYDT
+1546 
-1556 YVFAAPAKFG
+1556 
-1566 ETNLLIGAVVTRD
+1566 
-1579 NRENKF
+1579 
-1585 YLHEVVDSE
+1585 
-1594 GNAIKIDRETGEIK
+1594 
-1608 TSSAVADGWASTPDA
+1608 
-1623 LSKDRIAQTEG
+1623 
-1634 EVKQRFSLS
+1634 VKQRFSLS

-1731 ADAKRAFERSI
+1731 ADAKRSFERSI

-1964 QTHWE
+1964 KTHWE

-2144 DAGLRVIRYTGQKDR
+2144 DAGLRVIRYTDNADR

-2185 RGKELASEREE
+2185 RGKELASDREE

-2203 GYADDMGEPVLSESY
+2203 GYADDMGEQVLSESY
-2218 FRDWVQQQT
+2218 FRDWVQQT

-2328 EGVAKDSFRATPA
+2328 EGVAKDRFRATPA

-2593 ATELDLNAAESKWA
+2593 ATDLDLNAAESKWA

-2952 DTMMSTIAA
+2952 DTTMSTIAA

-3017 EALNSW
+3017 EALNNW

-3084 CMNFIASGEGLTT
+3084 SMNFIASGEGLTT
-3097 NDWIRYMLNK
+3097 NDWIRYMFNK

-3129 WGNAVEDTL
+3129 WGNAAEDTL

-3170 GKDLWDAATEHGLIS
+3170 GKDLWDAATEHGLLS

-3304 TTDQAQ
+3304 TSDQAQ

-3319 SSLTDEQKAYL
+3319 SGLTDEQKAYL

-3349 DAMFETL
+3349 DAMFEAL

-3420 GAKSTSKDEVFANMM
+3420 GAKSTSKDEAFANMM

-3482 REAIRNGLKYYQMFA
+3482 REAIQNGLKYYQMFA

-3580 KIWMQYWKKK
+3580 KIWMQYWRKK

-3640 YKAPWH
+3640 YRAPWH

>member
-1 MPRDAMAEWLAKRN
+1 MARIIGKEYLARQKRAEEAKKKGEKRQADIIVERADQQIDNIINKANETIGQYVPGAALRRLENGTQGGYPQREETRRVIGKEYLARVRAETVEKAKAKAGQINSTAVKSAYKQVRKDARGKAERHVAVNTTAPLDFAEAGRYRAKFLSGRSVDKVQREYDTTRERAEEYRQKALHLRETGDAQQEASSTTATGKDREDATRFGSSLTRSADQWDKLAQEESSKALELARELGYAKVYQVQKTEADIVRKPDFAQKSEADPKVLELGN
-15 AEKAAQRATPEHG
+15 EENRPQMSRATAIYGGINHSPYFETRGSETFMTDKEVKIFTYLYNTQGEKAAEQYY
-28 AVRQAQIKVDQILE
+28 DMLSDMLE
-42 QAKKTTTALT
+42 LRR
-52 GVKTGKTEKSS
+52 GTEKAAGLDNTFERTMFSLS
-63 TPVRQEEGRD
+63 QGVRRFGRG
-73 AMAEWL
+73 
-79 AARKESKVQ
+79 
-88 QIAEQG
+88 IEQ
-94 KYAVRNVG
+94 
-102 ALYKAATG
+102 
-110 MWGELRKANEWQG
+110 
-123 LGVDAGIRQGYQAR
+123 
-137 VPVRGGSQLQQQA
+137 
-150 ENALQMDKTGP
+150 
-161 YRQRLTRVR
+161 
-170 GESLE
+170 
-175 KLFTDSLNQNQTA
+175 LFTDEQLPLYGEDYA
-188 EQHGQTIRQELQ
+188 ENIINANASHGERILY
-200 ELRTAGES
+200 S
-208 GTDAAAAKE
+208 AANSIGNMLPMVAISAATQGIGGAVGLSAE
-217 KWDDVASRLYYLAYS
+217 AA
-232 QSMSSDEYNKLVSE
+232 Q
-246 VYDAYDAYRSGV
+246 
-258 KGRSFGQREQK
+258 
-269 WTDALRGPVMGDEN
+269 
-283 YTAAG
+283 AAG
-288 KAQQNAM
+288 KA
-295 LAAAGGI
+295 AG
-302 PTDRNTFG
+302 
-310 YELRYNQSTTR
+310 
-321 ENIQYKSVDQL
+321 
-332 LDAAGKHVDPQA
+332 
-344 DVTSQSQGAATDA
+344 
-357 AIFGYLANV
+357 
-366 AMTQEQYDR
+366 
-375 YMQALDR
+375 
-382 YVKNA
+382 
-387 PATRAVSG
+387 
-395 YGTSDVVSQLE
+395 
-406 TYRQQREANGL
+406 
-417 RANEKGAEDALNSYP
+417 
-432 EMSAGSFLDQVASGS
+432 VASMFAGAKGNAYTEAMQQGMTKAQASTYSTLVGAS
-447 ERARDNLFQKYPAGL
+447 EAGL
-462 EQLLVRGGGYAGKAL
+462 EYLIGGISRFSMGSGIGDFVQEAISGLGRGYARVAFRFAGSLIGGSIDEIIEENTQNYLEPLFINYVTGKEAEMPGWDEFIETTLSTLITTGVMESRGSFVEAKRNIAFTPFEAQLEWVSAAKNVFAEGTDVAEFADVLESRLQAGDPMSYKEFREGIRAL
-477 GSLLNGFG
+477 GVDEKTMGRIAKGKLTVDEVLTSTENGDKISLK
-485 AFENDLGD
+485 
-493 YFAAGGEENINYQ
+493 
-506 NPEWQEAKYQD
+506 EWQAGQNSTAQQ
-517 WVRGRETS
+517 VQSQTQRAETV
-525 DLLQN
+525 QAEN
-530 GGKFERWAAEQIPA
+530 NNVETAMTAAEQEADRLIA
-544 LPTAALEM
+544 EWNRGENSTYELGQQAQRVMQQLEEEVREGTATDPGSYMNRQIQLQEIVRSAPE
-552 AAAST
+552 AST
-557 IAGAATGTMESF
+557 
-569 AGGARQV
+569 
-576 SPLVTSAAT
+576 
-585 KAEKFAQMAKQGSNI
+585 AQQ
-600 VTSSFAAI
+600 
-608 NSYGEAESNGDARG
+608 
-622 EQFIRFAAGGLLEY
+622 
-636 GTNMLFG
+636 
-643 GNPLIDAGDTGKV
+643 
-656 TELVY
+656 
-661 KMTNNET
+661 
-668 IRKIVSSAAFDRI
+668 
-681 GEGLEE
+681 
-687 VASAIGSAALDY
+687 
-699 ALTGEADLSWDEL
+699 
-712 RDEFISGFALAMIL
+712 
-726 SIGPDTAEVL
+726 
-736 AKNDHEGN
+736 
-744 AKRITM
+744 
-750 FDAAAQS
+750 AAQ
-757 DRGELNL
+757 
-764 QMGKYAVEFLAGDED
+764 
-779 MMLANGWD
+779 
-787 HVQRSAAKK
+787 
-796 SWAQAVNEYNT
+796 NT
-807 VYRNLVDAEA
+807 
-817 YWAKTGEGKAYRGT
+817 
-831 DAERVIADARGS
+831 
-843 IEGVDAKTF
+843 
-852 SAETLEENVRQ
+852 
-863 IRQAWD
+863 
-869 SAEENATNFAMTGRM
+869 
-884 DAEIAKMARIAES
+884 
-897 YLDKAVQDG
+897 
-906 TMDAMTALNLRNE
+906 
-919 LSMINEGATATL
+919 
-931 QAYLNARYGEGTPQT
+931 T
-946 ETRQEPVQEATQDV
+946 E
-960 NVIRAEAENNAAVN
+960 
-974 AAETGGI
+974 GI
-981 DNGRTEIFDGGSQ
+981 DNNGRTEIFDDGAQ

-1012 AAAEGER
+1012 AAAEAER
-1019 RNAYA
+1019 RNTYA

-1084 GMREAKQAGTALGV
+1084 GMRAAKQAGAELGV

-1136 QYDGGKLAQHEL
+1136 QYDGGQLAQHEL

-1168 ETFGEEAFE
+1168 EMFGEEAFE

-1212 RAGATHFTEAVQSEV
+1212 RAGATQFTEAVQSEV
-1227 QQSERASEPAQT
+1227 QQSERVSEPAQT

-1325 DLIRPMAVGKKGDTL
+1325 DLIRPMAVGRKGDTL

-1742 RDLSGQV
+1742 RELSAQV
-1749 ADGIFRG
+1749 ADGVFRG

-1798 SPVYKDREYDNI
+1798 NPVYKAREYDNI
-1810 GNAALQRYTDNVGVQ
+1810 GNAVLQRYTDNVGVQ
-1825 NLARII
+1825 NLAWII
-1831 VQMYVGDANSV
+1831 AQMDMGDAQSV

-1883 KMYSGTRAEDFIRHA
+1883 KMYSSMRAEDFIRHA

-1904 GGQNRGEADKMA
+1904 GGQIRGDVDKMA

-1925 PTQKVAAWAEK
+1925 PTQDVAVWAEK
-1936 RLQDVIGEGG
+1936 QLQDVIGEGG

-1969 LNAENLV
+1969 LNAENIV

-2038 NVVERILQETR
+2038 NVVERILQETK

-2144 DAGLRVIRYTGQKDR
+2144 DAGLRVIRYTGQEDR

-2185 RGKELASEREE
+2185 RGKELASDREE

-2203 GYADDMGEPVLSESY
+2203 GYADDRGEPVLSESY

-2529 VKGLNKAESAYVHM
+2529 AKGLNKAESAYVHM

-2593 ATELDLNAAESKWA
+2593 ATDLDLNAAESKWA

-2620 KGEIDEKKCA
+2620 KDEIDEKKCA

-2752 ALENYTRLGGKND
+2752 ALENYTRLGGRND

-3084 CMNFIASGEGLTT
+3084 SMNFIASGEGLTT

-3319 SSLTDEQKAYL
+3319 SGLTDEQKAYL

-3420 GAKSTSKDEVFANMM
+3420 GAKSTSKDEVFANMI

-3482 REAIRNGLKYYQMFA
+3482 REAIQNGLKYYQMFA

-3512 ATDAKKV
+3512 AADAKKV

-3541 DVLLKQNL
+3541 DVLLKQGL
-3549 TDTSLYKAL
+3549 TDTSLYRAL

-3570 TEARSGGIGA
+3570 TEARSGGISA
-3580 KIWMQYWKKK
+3580 KVWMKYWQQK

-3617 SLQLTAEQKDLLYRA
+3617 SLQLTTEQKDLLYRA

>member
-102 ALYKAATG
+102 SLYKAATG

-123 LGVDAGIRQGYQAR
+123 MGVDAGIQQGYR
-137 VPVRGGSQLQQQA
+137 PKLPVRTGSQLQQQA

-232 QSMSSDEYNKLVSE
+232 QSMSADEYNKLVSE
-246 VYDAYDAYRSGV
+246 VYDTYDAYRSGV

-375 YMQALDR
+375 YMQVLDR
-382 YVKNA
+382 YAKNA

-406 TYRQQREANGL
+406 TYRQQRETNGL
-417 RANEKGAEDALNSYP
+417 RANEQGAEDALNSYP

-493 YFAAGGEENINYQ
+493 YFAEGGEKNVNYQ

-530 GGKFERWAAEQIPA
+530 GGKFERWAAEQISG
-544 LPTAALEM
+544 LTTAALEM
-552 AAAST
+552 AASST
-557 IAGAATGTMESF
+557 IAGAATGTMANF
-569 AGGARQV
+569 AGAGRQI
-576 SPLVTSAAT
+576 SPLVTNAAT
-585 KAEKFAQMAKQGSNI
+585 KAEKFAQMARQGSNI

-622 EQFIRFAAGGLLEY
+622 EQFIRFAVGGLLEY

-668 IRKIVSSAAFDRI
+668 IRKIVSSEAFDRI

-764 QMGKYAVEFLAGDED
+764 QMEKYAVEFLAGDED
-779 MMLANGWD
+779 LMLANGWD
-787 HVQRSAAKK
+787 HVQRSTAKK

-852 SAETLEENVRQ
+852 SEETLEENVRQ

-869 SAEENATNFAMTGRM
+869 SAEENAKNFAMTGRM
-884 DAEIAKMARIAES
+884 DAEIAKMARTAES

-919 LSMINEGATATL
+919 LSMINEGATANL
-931 QAYLNARYGEGTPQT
+931 QAYLNARYGEGTPKA
-946 ETRQEPVQEATQDV
+946 ETRQEPVQEAAQGV
-960 NVIRAEAENNAAVN
+960 NTIRAEAENNAAVN

-994 RDAGLGT
+994 RDAGLGA

-1012 AAAEGER
+1012 AAAEAER
-1019 RNAYA
+1019 RNTYA

-1084 GMREAKQAGTALGV
+1084 GMREARQAGAELGV

-1136 QYDGGKLAQHEL
+1136 QYDGGQLAQHEL
-1148 FHVRA
+1148 FHARA
-1153 NKDPALVQQALQKVR
+1153 NSDPALVQQALQKVR

-1212 RAGATHFTEAVQSEV
+1212 RAGATQFAETVQSEV

-1239 SQETRGSPPA
+1239 SQETRGSPEGKFSIQELE
-1249 NVEERS
+1249 NGERIAVIEDGQDEFDRAKPS
-1255 GNPEKGKTFWEKMR
+1255 QYAAIAKRVIMREFAGKTLPLSTEDLARVNRNTAGEYAYPSNALKVGSAEYNAKMR
-1269 AWKEGGAPDAAMEPS
+1269 ASTELADLLAVSEFSHWAKDHKNHDTAEFGFDYYTTKFEVDGHLFEGLINIANSNSG
-1284 RTLQQ
+1284 RTLYDVTKIREIP
-1289 AGINE
+1289 A
-1294 LISLSSMLEKADGKS
+1294 ISRKPATLMAQSAPTFGNLS
-1309 QTMREAIYDN
+1309 
-1319 LKYLQD
+1319 
-1325 DLIRPMAVGKKGDTL
+1325 
-1340 YCVVPARTSMDMPRV
+1340 
-1355 VEMRKTNAGYE
+1355 
-1366 VEKVSSLSN
+1366 
-1375 AAIIKTLEGS
+1375 
-1385 DLLSANVQ
+1385 
-1393 ALDHAIQDFGYQT
+1393 
-1406 KANAQLWVRPE
+1406 
-1417 KAKNGVPFAD
+1417 
-1427 IFEAR
+1427 
-1432 DARDFEAKF
+1432 
-1441 SLEEKQYARVINE
+1441 EE
-1454 QLLENRDR
+1454 
-1462 ILEIEPV
+1462 
-1469 YELTGGEFAQGD
+1469 
-1481 KKLSDA
+1481 S
-1487 VMEEFEKF
+1487 
-1495 GGEVEREGFGA
+1495 
-1506 IKFSKKRIK
+1506 
-1515 NDIMHGIGRMKAM
+1515 
-1528 TFAAVPSVIQNG
+1528 
-1540 VEIGSE
+1540 
-1546 ANWKGRGYDT
+1546 
-1556 YVFAAPAKFG
+1556 
-1566 ETNLLIGAVVTRD
+1566 
-1579 NRENKF
+1579 
-1585 YLHEVVDSE
+1585 
-1594 GNAIKIDRETGEIK
+1594 
-1608 TSSAVADGWASTPDA
+1608 
-1623 LSKDRIAQTEG
+1623 IAQDQAD
-1634 EVKQRFSLS
+1634 VKQRFSMS

-1749 ADGIFRG
+1749 ADGTFRG

-1781 QYPEVKAAYLA
+1781 KYPEVKAAYLA
-1792 DKGENI
+1792 DRGENI
-1798 SPVYKDREYDNI
+1798 SPVYKDREYDNL

-1825 NLARII
+1825 NLAWII
-1831 VQMYVGDANSV
+1831 AQMDMGDANSV

-1898 WEMVQD
+1898 WEMVQE

-1925 PTQKVAAWAEK
+1925 PTQAVAAWAEK
-1936 RLQDVIGEGG
+1936 QLQDVIGEGG

-2006 SISEIHADEG
+2006 SVSEIHADEG

-2038 NVVERILQETR
+2038 NVVERILQETK

-2094 AMQIQELFQQ
+2094 AMQIQEVFRQ

-2132 ASAPA
+2132 ESAPA

-2144 DAGLRVIRYTGQKDR
+2144 DAGLRVIRYTDNADR

-2175 ELQDIRENGI
+2175 DLQDIRENGI
-2185 RGKELASEREE
+2185 RGKELASDREE

-2203 GYADDMGEPVLSESY
+2203 GYADDRGEPILSESY

-2283 AAKQGMYTPQEAA
+2283 AAKQSMYTPQEAA

-2371 TDKLISKAERRWGA
+2371 TNKLISKAERRWGA

-2458 MSDPGGFDKEALLVL
+2458 MSDPGGFDKEALLVI

-2515 QLDAVREFQGEGDK
+2515 QLDTVREFQGEGDK
-2529 VKGLNKAESAYVHM
+2529 AKGLNKAESAYVHM

-2593 ATELDLNAAESKWA
+2593 ATDLDLNAAESKWA

-2612 FLTQKDGI
+2612 FLTQKDGL

-2850 GAEHRGGRGILKLGT
+2850 GAEHKGGRGILKLGT

-2952 DTMMSTIAA
+2952 DTTMSTIAA

-3084 CMNFIASGEGLTT
+3084 SMNFIASGEGLTT

-3144 VPFLSNLSGMV
+3144 VPFLSNISGLV
-3155 GVGDRTLMMPDLFGK
+3155 GVGDRTLMMPDLYGK
-3170 GKDLWDAATEHGLIS
+3170 GKDLWNAATEHGLIS

-3248 GPNATPQAN
+3248 GPNATPEAN

-3304 TTDQAQ
+3304 TSDQAQ

-3319 SSLTDEQKAYL
+3319 SGLTDEQKAYL

-3336 RRNKET
+3336 KKNKET

-3356 MDEGVSWDGVTQFYN
+3356 MDEGMSWDGVTKFYN

-3435 DAGMSWDD
+3435 DAGMNWDD

-3458 SLSSSQQASE
+3458 SLSSSQKASE

-3473 DQHNIKGKK
+3473 DQRKIKGKK
-3482 REAIRNGLKYYQMFA
+3482 REAIQNGLKYYQMFA

-3512 ATDAKKV
+3512 AADAKKV
-3519 SDKLA
+3519 SDKLT

-3541 DVLLKQNL
+3541 DVLLKQGL
-3549 TDTSLYKAL
+3549 TDTSLYRAL

-3580 KIWMQYWKKK
+3580 KIWMQYWQKK

-3610 KILALIN
+3610 KILALID

>member
-42 QAKKTTTALT
+42 QARKTTTALT
-52 GVKTGKTEKSS
+52 GVKTGKTGKSS

-102 ALYKAATG
+102 SLYKAATG

-137 VPVRGGSQLQQQA
+137 VPVRGGSQLHQQA

-232 QSMSSDEYNKLVSE
+232 QSMSADEYNKLVSE

-288 KAQQNAM
+288 KAQQDAM

-302 PTDRNTFG
+302 PEDRNTFG

-382 YVKNA
+382 YAKNA

-395 YGTSDVVSQLE
+395 YGTSDVVGQLE

-417 RANEKGAEDALNSYP
+417 RANEQAAEDALNSYP

-462 EQLLVRGGGYAGKAL
+462 EQLLVHGGGYAGKAL

-493 YFAAGGEENINYQ
+493 YFAEGGEKNINYQ
-506 NPEWQEAKYQD
+506 NPEWREAKYQD

-530 GGKFERWAAEQIPA
+530 GGKFERWAAEQISG
-544 LPTAALEM
+544 LTTAALEM

-557 IAGAATGTMESF
+557 IAGAATGTMANF
-569 AGGARQV
+569 AGGSRQV
-576 SPLVTSAAT
+576 SPLVTNAAT

-764 QMGKYAVEFLAGDED
+764 QMEKYAVEFLAGDED
-779 MMLANGWD
+779 LMLANGWD
-787 HVQRSAAKK
+787 HVQRSEAKK

-843 IEGVDAKTF
+843 IEGVDSKTF

-869 SAEENATNFAMTGRM
+869 SAEENAANFAMTGRM
-884 DAEIAKMARIAES
+884 DAEIAKMARTAES

-919 LSMINEGATATL
+919 LSMINEGATANL
-931 QAYLNARYGEGTPQT
+931 QAYLNARYGEGTPQA
-946 ETRQEPVQEATQDV
+946 ETQQETVQEAAQGV
-960 NVIRAEAENNAAVN
+960 NTIRAEAENNAAVN

-1001 GEQTGGMAAGA
+1001 GEQAGGMAAGA

-1019 RNAYA
+1019 RNTYT

-1075 VIPESMYDD
+1075 VVPESMYDD
-1084 GMREAKQAGTALGV
+1084 GMREAKQAGAELGV

-1136 QYDGGKLAQHEL
+1136 QYDGGQLAQHEL
-1148 FHVRA
+1148 FHVRE

-1212 RAGATHFTEAVQSEV
+1212 RAGATQFTDTVQGEV

-1239 SQETRGSPPA
+1239 SQETRGSPEGRFSIQELE
-1249 NVEERS
+1249 NGERIAVIEDGQDEFDRAKPS
-1255 GNPEKGKTFWEKMR
+1255 QYAAIAKRVIKREFVGKTLPLGSEDLAMIPPDAAGEYAYPAQRLITKNANNAKMR
-1269 AWKEGGAPDAAMEPS
+1269 ASAELNNLLEVSEFSHWARDLKKHPEATLGFDYYTTKFEVGGHLFEGLINIANSEKGRVFYDITKIKEIPG
-1284 RTLQQ
+1284 T
-1289 AGINE
+1289 I
-1294 LISLSSMLEKADGKS
+1294 EKRA
-1309 QTMREAIYDN
+1309 T
-1319 LKYLQD
+1319 
-1325 DLIRPMAVGKKGDTL
+1325 PMAQSASDSGDL
-1340 YCVVPARTSMDMPRV
+1340 SG
-1355 VEMRKTNAGYE
+1355 ES
-1366 VEKVSSLSN
+1366 VSQN
-1375 AAIIKTLEGS
+1375 
-1385 DLLSANVQ
+1385 Q
-1393 ALDHAIQDFGYQT
+1393 AD
-1406 KANAQLWVRPE
+1406 
-1417 KAKNGVPFAD
+1417 
-1427 IFEAR
+1427 
-1432 DARDFEAKF
+1432 
-1441 SLEEKQYARVINE
+1441 
-1454 QLLENRDR
+1454 
-1462 ILEIEPV
+1462 
-1469 YELTGGEFAQGD
+1469 
-1481 KKLSDA
+1481 
-1487 VMEEFEKF
+1487 
-1495 GGEVEREGFGA
+1495 
-1506 IKFSKKRIK
+1506 
-1515 NDIMHGIGRMKAM
+1515 
-1528 TFAAVPSVIQNG
+1528 
-1540 VEIGSE
+1540 
-1546 ANWKGRGYDT
+1546 
-1556 YVFAAPAKFG
+1556 
-1566 ETNLLIGAVVTRD
+1566 
-1579 NRENKF
+1579 
-1585 YLHEVVDSE
+1585 
-1594 GNAIKIDRETGEIK
+1594 
-1608 TSSAVADGWASTPDA
+1608 
-1623 LSKDRIAQTEG
+1623 
-1634 EVKQRFSLS
+1634 VKQRFSLS

-1731 ADAKRAFERSI
+1731 ADAKRSFERSI

-1964 QTHWE
+1964 KTHWE

-2144 DAGLRVIRYTGQKDR
+2144 DAGLRVIRYTDNADR

-2185 RGKELASEREE
+2185 RGKELASDREE

-2203 GYADDMGEPVLSESY
+2203 GYADDMGEQVLSESY
-2218 FRDWVQQQT
+2218 FRDWVQQT

-2328 EGVAKDSFRATPA
+2328 EGVAKDRFRATPA

-2593 ATELDLNAAESKWA
+2593 ATDLDLNAAESKWA

-2952 DTMMSTIAA
+2952 DTTMSTIAA

-2999 LMFHSKTPVMQMV
+2999 LMFHSKTPAMQMV

-3017 EALNSW
+3017 EALNNW

-3084 CMNFIASGEGLTT
+3084 SMNFIASGEGLTT
-3097 NDWIRYMLNK
+3097 NDWIRYMFNK

-3129 WGNAVEDTL
+3129 WGNAAEDTL

-3170 GKDLWDAATEHGLIS
+3170 GKDLWDAATEHGLLS

-3304 TTDQAQ
+3304 TSDQAQ

-3319 SSLTDEQKAYL
+3319 SGLTDEQKAYL

-3349 DAMFETL
+3349 DAMFEAL

-3420 GAKSTSKDEVFANMM
+3420 GAKSTSKDEAFANMM

-3482 REAIRNGLKYYQMFA
+3482 REAIQNGLKYYQMFA

-3580 KIWMQYWKKK
+3580 KIWMQYWRKK

-3640 YKAPWH
+3640 YRAPWH

>member
-102 ALYKAATG
+102 SLYKAATG

-232 QSMSSDEYNKLVSE
+232 QSMSADEYNKLVSE
-246 VYDAYDAYRSGV
+246 VYDTYDAYRSGV

-375 YMQALDR
+375 YMQVLDR
-382 YVKNA
+382 YAKNA

-417 RANEKGAEDALNSYP
+417 RANEQGAEDALNSYP

-493 YFAAGGEENINYQ
+493 YFAEGGEKNINYQ

-530 GGKFERWAAEQIPA
+530 GGKFERWAAEQISG
-544 LPTAALEM
+544 LTTAALEM

-557 IAGAATGTMESF
+557 IAGAATGTMANF
-569 AGGARQV
+569 AGGSRQV
-576 SPLVTSAAT
+576 SPLVTNAAT

-764 QMGKYAVEFLAGDED
+764 QMEKYAVEFLAGDED
-779 MMLANGWD
+779 LMLANGWD

-796 SWAQAVNEYNT
+796 SWAQAMNEYNT

-817 YWAKTGEGKAYRGT
+817 YWAKTGDGRVYQGT

-843 IEGVDAKTF
+843 IEGVDSKTF

-869 SAEENATNFAMTGRM
+869 SAEENAANFAMTGRM
-884 DAEIAKMARIAES
+884 DAEIAKMARTAES

-919 LSMINEGATATL
+919 LSMINEGATANL

-946 ETRQEPVQEATQDV
+946 ETRQEPVQEAAQGV
-960 NVIRAEAENNAAVN
+960 NTIRAEAENNAAVN

-994 RDAGLGT
+994 RDAGLGA

-1012 AAAEGER
+1012 AAAEAER

-1084 GMREAKQAGTALGV
+1084 GMRAAKQAGAELGV

-1136 QYDGGKLAQHEL
+1136 QYDGGQLAQHEL

-1212 RAGATHFTEAVQSEV
+1212 RAGATQFTEAVRGEV

-1239 SQETRGSPPA
+1239 SQETRGSPEGRFSLAGQKARTA
-1249 NVEERS
+1249 NS
-1255 GNPEKGKTFWEKMR
+1255 Q
-1269 AWKEGGAPDAAMEPS
+1269 
-1284 RTLQQ
+1284 TLQLAEQ
-1289 AGINE
+1289 MEQEGA
-1294 LISLSSMLEKADGKS
+1294 S
-1309 QTMREAIYDN
+1309 REEIW
-1319 LKYLQD
+1319 QETGWT
-1325 DLIRPMAVGKKGDTL
+1325 R
-1340 YCVVPARTSMDMPRV
+1340 SMDGQSWRF
-1355 VEMRKTNAGYE
+1355 EIDNSEAEYRGGGDAQFRKDHADYAE
-1366 VEKVSSLSN
+1366 YQ
-1375 AAIIKTLEGS
+1375 
-1385 DLLSANVQ
+1385 DLLQKMFEGTISESEMQRMEQLDDIWSREYARLRERVERGNATLADVLQHDSLYEAYPELRDVKVRLESDTGSKNGSYDPSTNTITISEDKPGDSAKVGTMLHEIQ
-1393 ALDHAIQDFGYQT
+1393 HAIQQIEGWESGASPEYWAEREYESGDTASDRAQELYSRILNSLD
-1406 KANAQLWVRPE
+1406 KADQNKVIRYNELDREMEATFSADPE
-1417 KAKNGVPFAD
+1417 SEAGKRYAKYEAEQDKLYEELYKNEWFRRLLDLQRKMENPQSAYYEMYLNTAGE
-1427 IFEAR
+1427 IEAR
-1432 DARDFEAKF
+1432 NVSERYRMAQ
-1441 SLEEKQYARVINE
+1441 EERRKTAPKGADENTLFRGAGGISAEINE
-1454 QLLENRDR
+1454 QYKSELERWDKEGRNGNERLILGTTGPVLQNLGAEDGNIYLNGWKISKIMHTHKEMSVQTFEALPQVLENPALVLASRAVR
-1462 ILEIEPV
+1462 TRGANTRLV
-1469 YELTGGEFAQGD
+1469 MFGD
-1481 KKLSDA
+1481 VRAENGKA
-1487 VMEEFEKF
+1487 VQ
-1495 GGEVEREGFGA
+1495 VVL
-1506 IKFSKKRIK
+1506 
-1515 NDIMHGIGRMKAM
+1515 D
-1528 TFAAVPSVIQNG
+1528 
-1540 VEIGSE
+1540 
-1546 ANWKGRGYDT
+1546 
-1556 YVFAAPAKFG
+1556 
-1566 ETNLLIGAVVTRD
+1566 LL
-1579 NRENKF
+1579 
-1585 YLHEVVDSE
+1585 
-1594 GNAIKIDRETGEIK
+1594 
-1608 TSSAVADGWASTPDA
+1608 P
-1623 LSKDRIAQTEG
+1623 TEG
-1634 EVKQRFSLS
+1634 GYRLDGMQKVNSAYTKDGGRLSL
-1643 EPVERAGNLI
+1643 E
-1653 AEHNLTQEK
+1653 
-1662 LEKALEI
+1662 
-1669 GAFPSPSIAI
+1669 
-1679 VQAEQG
+1679 
-1685 HTNYGDY
+1685 
-1692 SVVFPASTIDPE
+1692 
-1704 ADSRNR
+1704 DSN
-1710 VYGADAWT
+1710 VLYT
-1718 PTSSNATVEYRVD
+1718 
-1731 ADAKRAFERSI
+1731 DAKRAAQVLRSLGY
-1742 RDLSGQV
+1742 RSGSPDGLHKDGYIGSIAYD
-1749 ADGIFRG
+1749 ADGVKISGEKF
-1756 DSTLGK
+1756 
-1762 AGIEEE
+1762 
-1768 TTKTSREIAEQIA
+1768 TS
-1781 QYPEVKAAYLA
+1781 
-1792 DKGENI
+1792 
-1798 SPVYKDREYDNI
+1798 
-1810 GNAALQRYTDNVGVQ
+1810 
-1825 NLARII
+1825 
-1831 VQMYVGDANSV
+1831 
-1842 AQAELQRVRQAIG
+1842 
-1855 EEYAERFARILDRKP
+1855 
-1870 ERKAERVSEYAEN
+1870 
-1883 KMYSGTRAEDFIRHA
+1883 
-1898 WEMVQD
+1898 
-1904 GGQNRGEADKMA
+1904 
-1916 MQDELDRKA
+1916 
-1925 PTQKVAAWAEK
+1925 
-1936 RLQDVIGEGG
+1936 VIG
-1946 IYNNEDRYT
+1946 
-1955 SRGDRRSFE
+1955 
-1964 QTHWE
+1964 
-1969 LNAENLV
+1969 
-1976 RAMAQA
+1976 
-1982 EERGA
+1982 
-1987 NIMWYD
+1987 
-1993 AGGLL
+1993 
-1998 AAATPEYR
+1998 P
-2006 SISEIHADEG
+2006 
-2016 RLQTLEQEAYE
+2016 LQ
-2027 GKVMEL
+2027 
-2033 QQSLD
+2033 
-2038 NVVERILQETR
+2038 
-2049 HKAYGYQDESQL
+2049 
-2061 ITEALIKTAQGGD
+2061 
-2074 SLQSIRE
+2074 
-2081 GMAAEE
+2081 
-2087 YDIDRAT
+2087 
-2094 AMQIQELFQQ
+2094 
-2104 AKEIPTSYFEAKPQ
+2104 
-2118 RVVGFDEAVALLAP
+2118 
-2132 ASAPA
+2132 
-2137 DLMARAE
+2137 
-2144 DAGLRVIRYTGQKDR
+2144 
-2159 IRVANE
+2159 
-2165 LPGVKFSVQE
+2165 KFSVQE
-2175 ELQDIRENGI
+2175 DLQDIRENGI
-2185 RGKELASEREE
+2185 RGKELASDQEE

-2203 GYADDMGEPVLSESY
+2203 GYADDRGEPILSESY

-2239 VPFYSQTTDLSPK
+2239 VPFYSQTTDLLPK

-2529 VKGLNKAESAYVHM
+2529 TKGLNKAESAYVHM

-2566 VTELT
+2566 VTELV

-2593 ATELDLNAAESKWA
+2593 ATDLDLNAAESKWA

-2850 GAEHRGGRGILKLGT
+2850 GAEHKGGRGILKLGT

-2952 DTMMSTIAA
+2952 DTTMSTIAA

-3084 CMNFIASGEGLTT
+3084 SMNFIASGEGLTT

-3112 FGVDL
+3112 FGTDL

-3129 WGNAVEDTL
+3129 WGNAAEDTL

-3248 GPNATPQAN
+3248 GPNATPEAN

-3304 TTDQAQ
+3304 TSDQAQ

-3319 SSLTDEQKAYL
+3319 SGLTDEQKAYL

-3356 MDEGVSWDGVTQFYN
+3356 MDEGMSWDGVTQFYN

-3458 SLSSSQQASE
+3458 SLSSSQKASE

-3473 DQHNIKGKK
+3473 DQRKIKGKK
-3482 REAIRNGLKYYQMFA
+3482 REAIQNGLKYYQMFA

-3617 SLQLTAEQKDLLYRA
+3617 SLQLTTEQKDLLYRA

>member
-175 KLFTDSLNQNQTA
+175 KLFTDSLNQNQTP

-232 QSMSSDEYNKLVSE
+232 QSMSADEYNKLVSE

-382 YVKNA
+382 YAKNA

-417 RANEKGAEDALNSYP
+417 RANEQGAEDALNSYP

-493 YFAAGGEENINYQ
+493 YFAEGGEENINYQ

-530 GGKFERWAAEQIPA
+530 GGKFERWAAEQISG
-544 LPTAALEM
+544 LTTAALEM

-557 IAGAATGTMESF
+557 IAGAATGTMANF
-569 AGGARQV
+569 AGGSRQV
-576 SPLVTSAAT
+576 SPLVTNAAT
-585 KAEKFAQMAKQGSNI
+585 KAEKFAQMARQGSNI

-736 AKNDHEGN
+736 AKNDYEGN

-764 QMGKYAVEFLAGDED
+764 QMEKYAVEFLAGDED
-779 MMLANGWD
+779 LMLANGWD

-796 SWAQAVNEYNT
+796 SWAQAMNEYNT

-817 YWAKTGEGKAYRGT
+817 YWAKTGDGRVYQGT

-869 SAEENATNFAMTGRM
+869 SAAENAANFAMTGRM
-884 DAEIAKMARIAES
+884 DAEIAKMARTAES

-919 LSMINEGATATL
+919 LSMINESATANL

-946 ETRQEPVQEATQDV
+946 ETQQEPVQEAAQGV
-960 NVIRAEAENNAAVN
+960 NTIRAEAENNAAVN

-1012 AAAEGER
+1012 AAAEAER

-1084 GMREAKQAGTALGV
+1084 GMREAKQAGAELGV

-1212 RAGATHFTEAVQSEV
+1212 RAGATQFTEAVQSEV
-1227 QQSERASEPAQT
+1227 QQSERVSEPAQT
-1239 SQETRGSPPA
+1239 SQETRGSPEGRFSLAGQKARTA
-1249 NVEERS
+1249 NSQTLQLAEQMEQEGASSEEIWQETGWTRTMDGQSWRFEIDNSEAEYRGGGDAQFREDHADYAEYQDLLQKMFEGTISESEMQRMEKLDDIWSGEYARLRERVESGNATLADVLEHDSLYEAYPELRNVKVRLESDTGSKNGSYDPSTNTITISEDKPGDSAKVGTMLHEIQHAIQQIEGWESGASPEYWAAREYESGDTASDRAQELYSRILNSLDKADQNKVIRYNELDREMEATFSADPESEAGKRYAKYEAEQDKLYEELYKNEWFRRLLDLQRKMENPQSAYYEMYLNTAGEIEARNVSERYRMAQEERRKTA
-1255 GNPEKGKTFWEKMR
+1255 PKGADENTLFRGAGGISAEINEQYKSELERWD
-1269 AWKEGGAPDAAMEPS
+1269 KEGRNGNERLILGTTGPVLQNLGAEDGNIYLNGWKISKIMHTHKEMSVQTFEALPQVLENPALVLAS
-1284 RTLQQ
+1284 RAVRTRGANTRLVMFGDVRAENGKAVQVVLDLLPTEGGYRLDGMQ
-1289 AGINE
+1289 KVNSAYTKDGGR
-1294 LISLSSMLEKADGKS
+1294 LS
-1309 QTMREAIYDN
+1309 
-1319 LKYLQD
+1319 
-1325 DLIRPMAVGKKGDTL
+1325 
-1340 YCVVPARTSMDMPRV
+1340 
-1355 VEMRKTNAGYE
+1355 
-1366 VEKVSSLSN
+1366 
-1375 AAIIKTLEGS
+1375 LEGS
-1385 DLLSANVQ
+1385 NV
-1393 ALDHAIQDFGYQT
+1393 LYT
-1406 KANAQLWVRPE
+1406 
-1417 KAKNGVPFAD
+1417 
-1427 IFEAR
+1427 
-1432 DARDFEAKF
+1432 
-1441 SLEEKQYARVINE
+1441 
-1454 QLLENRDR
+1454 
-1462 ILEIEPV
+1462 
-1469 YELTGGEFAQGD
+1469 
-1481 KKLSDA
+1481 
-1487 VMEEFEKF
+1487 
-1495 GGEVEREGFGA
+1495 
-1506 IKFSKKRIK
+1506 
-1515 NDIMHGIGRMKAM
+1515 
-1528 TFAAVPSVIQNG
+1528 
-1540 VEIGSE
+1540 
-1546 ANWKGRGYDT
+1546 
-1556 YVFAAPAKFG
+1556 
-1566 ETNLLIGAVVTRD
+1566 
-1579 NRENKF
+1579 
-1585 YLHEVVDSE
+1585 
-1594 GNAIKIDRETGEIK
+1594 
-1608 TSSAVADGWASTPDA
+1608 
-1623 LSKDRIAQTEG
+1623 
-1634 EVKQRFSLS
+1634 
-1643 EPVERAGNLI
+1643 
-1653 AEHNLTQEK
+1653 
-1662 LEKALEI
+1662 
-1669 GAFPSPSIAI
+1669 
-1679 VQAEQG
+1679 
-1685 HTNYGDY
+1685 
-1692 SVVFPASTIDPE
+1692 
-1704 ADSRNR
+1704 
-1710 VYGADAWT
+1710 
-1718 PTSSNATVEYRVD
+1718 
-1731 ADAKRAFERSI
+1731 DAKRAAQVLRSLGY
-1742 RDLSGQV
+1742 RSGSPDGLHKDGYIGSIAYD
-1749 ADGIFRG
+1749 ADGVKISGEKF
-1756 DSTLGK
+1756 
-1762 AGIEEE
+1762 
-1768 TTKTSREIAEQIA
+1768 TS
-1781 QYPEVKAAYLA
+1781 
-1792 DKGENI
+1792 
-1798 SPVYKDREYDNI
+1798 
-1810 GNAALQRYTDNVGVQ
+1810 
-1825 NLARII
+1825 
-1831 VQMYVGDANSV
+1831 
-1842 AQAELQRVRQAIG
+1842 
-1855 EEYAERFARILDRKP
+1855 
-1870 ERKAERVSEYAEN
+1870 
-1883 KMYSGTRAEDFIRHA
+1883 
-1898 WEMVQD
+1898 
-1904 GGQNRGEADKMA
+1904 
-1916 MQDELDRKA
+1916 
-1925 PTQKVAAWAEK
+1925 
-1936 RLQDVIGEGG
+1936 VIG
-1946 IYNNEDRYT
+1946 
-1955 SRGDRRSFE
+1955 
-1964 QTHWE
+1964 
-1969 LNAENLV
+1969 
-1976 RAMAQA
+1976 
-1982 EERGA
+1982 
-1987 NIMWYD
+1987 
-1993 AGGLL
+1993 
-1998 AAATPEYR
+1998 P
-2006 SISEIHADEG
+2006 
-2016 RLQTLEQEAYE
+2016 LQ
-2027 GKVMEL
+2027 
-2033 QQSLD
+2033 
-2038 NVVERILQETR
+2038 
-2049 HKAYGYQDESQL
+2049 
-2061 ITEALIKTAQGGD
+2061 
-2074 SLQSIRE
+2074 
-2081 GMAAEE
+2081 
-2087 YDIDRAT
+2087 
-2094 AMQIQELFQQ
+2094 
-2104 AKEIPTSYFEAKPQ
+2104 
-2118 RVVGFDEAVALLAP
+2118 
-2132 ASAPA
+2132 
-2137 DLMARAE
+2137 
-2144 DAGLRVIRYTGQKDR
+2144 
-2159 IRVANE
+2159 
-2165 LPGVKFSVQE
+2165 KFSVQE
-2175 ELQDIRENGI
+2175 DLQDIRENGI

-2515 QLDAVREFQGEGDK
+2515 QLDAVREFQGEEDK
-2529 VKGLNKAESAYVHM
+2529 AKGLNKAESAYVHM

-2593 ATELDLNAAESKWA
+2593 ATDLDLNAAETKWA

-3084 CMNFIASGEGLTT
+3084 SMNFIASGEGLTT

-3248 GPNATPQAN
+3248 GPNATPEAN

-3304 TTDQAQ
+3304 TSDQAQ

-3336 RRNKET
+3336 KKNKET

-3356 MDEGVSWDGVTQFYN
+3356 MDEGMSWDGVTQFYN

>member
-15 AEKAAQRATPEHG
+15 AEKAAQRATPGHG
-28 AVRQAQIKVDQILE
+28 AVRQAQIKVDRILE

-102 ALYKAATG
+102 SLYKAATG

-161 YRQRLTRVR
+161 YRQRLTRSR

-232 QSMSSDEYNKLVSE
+232 QSMSADEYNKLVSE

-288 KAQQNAM
+288 KAQQDAM

-302 PTDRNTFG
+302 PEDRNTFG

-382 YVKNA
+382 YAKNA

-395 YGTSDVVSQLE
+395 YGTSDVVGQLE

-417 RANEKGAEDALNSYP
+417 RANEQAAEDALNSYP

-462 EQLLVRGGGYAGKAL
+462 EQLLVHGGGYAGKAL

-493 YFAAGGEENINYQ
+493 YFAEGGEKNINYQ

-530 GGKFERWAAEQIPA
+530 GGKFERWAAEQISG
-544 LPTAALEM
+544 LTTAALEM

-557 IAGAATGTMESF
+557 IAGAATGTMANF
-569 AGGARQV
+569 AGGSRQV
-576 SPLVTSAAT
+576 SPLVTNAAT

-764 QMGKYAVEFLAGDED
+764 QMEKYAVEFLAGDED
-779 MMLANGWD
+779 LMLANGWD
-787 HVQRSAAKK
+787 HVQRSEAKK

-843 IEGVDAKTF
+843 IEGVDSKTF

-869 SAEENATNFAMTGRM
+869 SAEENAANFAMTGRM
-884 DAEIAKMARIAES
+884 DAEIAKMARTAES

-919 LSMINEGATATL
+919 LSMINEGATANL
-931 QAYLNARYGEGTPQT
+931 QAYLNARYGEGTPQA
-946 ETRQEPVQEATQDV
+946 ETQQETVQEAAQGV
-960 NVIRAEAENNAAVN
+960 NTIRAEAENNAAVN

-1001 GEQTGGMAAGA
+1001 GEQAGGMAAGA

-1019 RNAYA
+1019 RNTYT

-1075 VIPESMYDD
+1075 VVPESMYDD
-1084 GMREAKQAGTALGV
+1084 GMREAKQAGAELGV

-1136 QYDGGKLAQHEL
+1136 QYDGGQLAQHEL

-1212 RAGATHFTEAVQSEV
+1212 RAGATQFTETVQGEV

-1239 SQETRGSPPA
+1239 SQETRGSPEGRFSIQELE
-1249 NVEERS
+1249 NGERIAVIEDGQDEFDRAKPS
-1255 GNPEKGKTFWEKMR
+1255 QYAAIAKRVIKREFVGKTLPLGSEDLAMIPPDAAGEYAYPAQRLITKNANNAKMR
-1269 AWKEGGAPDAAMEPS
+1269 ASAELNNLLEVSEFSHWARDLKKHPEATLGFDYYTTKFEVGGHLFEGLINIANSEKGRVFYDITKIKEIPG
-1284 RTLQQ
+1284 T
-1289 AGINE
+1289 I
-1294 LISLSSMLEKADGKS
+1294 EKRA
-1309 QTMREAIYDN
+1309 T
-1319 LKYLQD
+1319 
-1325 DLIRPMAVGKKGDTL
+1325 PMAQSASDSGDL
-1340 YCVVPARTSMDMPRV
+1340 SG
-1355 VEMRKTNAGYE
+1355 ES
-1366 VEKVSSLSN
+1366 VSQN
-1375 AAIIKTLEGS
+1375 
-1385 DLLSANVQ
+1385 Q
-1393 ALDHAIQDFGYQT
+1393 AD
-1406 KANAQLWVRPE
+1406 
-1417 KAKNGVPFAD
+1417 
-1427 IFEAR
+1427 
-1432 DARDFEAKF
+1432 
-1441 SLEEKQYARVINE
+1441 
-1454 QLLENRDR
+1454 
-1462 ILEIEPV
+1462 
-1469 YELTGGEFAQGD
+1469 
-1481 KKLSDA
+1481 
-1487 VMEEFEKF
+1487 
-1495 GGEVEREGFGA
+1495 
-1506 IKFSKKRIK
+1506 
-1515 NDIMHGIGRMKAM
+1515 
-1528 TFAAVPSVIQNG
+1528 
-1540 VEIGSE
+1540 
-1546 ANWKGRGYDT
+1546 
-1556 YVFAAPAKFG
+1556 
-1566 ETNLLIGAVVTRD
+1566 
-1579 NRENKF
+1579 
-1585 YLHEVVDSE
+1585 
-1594 GNAIKIDRETGEIK
+1594 
-1608 TSSAVADGWASTPDA
+1608 
-1623 LSKDRIAQTEG
+1623 
-1634 EVKQRFSLS
+1634 VKQRFSLS

-1731 ADAKRAFERSI
+1731 ADAKRSFERSI

-1964 QTHWE
+1964 KTHWE

-2144 DAGLRVIRYTGQKDR
+2144 DAGLRVIRYTDNADR

-2185 RGKELASEREE
+2185 RGKELASDREE

-2203 GYADDMGEPVLSESY
+2203 GYADDMGEQVLSESY
-2218 FRDWVQQQT
+2218 FRDWVQQT

-2328 EGVAKDSFRATPA
+2328 EGVAKDRFRATPA

-2593 ATELDLNAAESKWA
+2593 ATDLDLNAAESKWA

-2952 DTMMSTIAA
+2952 DTTMSTIAA

-3084 CMNFIASGEGLTT
+3084 SMNFIASGEGLTT
-3097 NDWIRYMLNK
+3097 NDWIRYMFNK

-3129 WGNAVEDTL
+3129 WGNAAEDTL

-3170 GKDLWDAATEHGLIS
+3170 GKDLWDAATEHGLLS

-3304 TTDQAQ
+3304 TSDQAQ

-3319 SSLTDEQKAYL
+3319 SGLTDEQKAYL

-3349 DAMFETL
+3349 DAMFEAL

-3420 GAKSTSKDEVFANMM
+3420 GAKSTSKDEAFANMM

-3482 REAIRNGLKYYQMFA
+3482 REAIQNGLKYYQMFA

-3580 KIWMQYWKKK
+3580 KIWMQYWRKK

-3640 YKAPWH
+3640 YRAPWH

>member
-42 QAKKTTTALT
+42 QARKTTTALT

-102 ALYKAATG
+102 SLYKAATG

-232 QSMSSDEYNKLVSE
+232 QSMSADEYNKLVSD

-382 YVKNA
+382 YAKNA

-485 AFENDLGD
+485 AFENDMGD
-493 YFAAGGEENINYQ
+493 YFAEGGEENINYQ

-530 GGKFERWAAEQIPA
+530 GGKFERWAAEQISG
-544 LPTAALEM
+544 LTTAALEM

-557 IAGAATGTMESF
+557 IAGAATGTMANF
-569 AGGARQV
+569 AGGSRQV
-576 SPLVTSAAT
+576 SPLVTNAAT
-585 KAEKFAQMAKQGSNI
+585 KAEKFAQMARQGSNI

-764 QMGKYAVEFLAGDED
+764 QMEKYAVEFLAGDED
-779 MMLANGWD
+779 LMLANGWD

-796 SWAQAVNEYNT
+796 SWAQAMNEYNT

-817 YWAKTGEGKAYRGT
+817 YWAKTGDGRVYQGT

-884 DAEIAKMARIAES
+884 DAEIAKMARTAES

-906 TMDAMTALNLRNE
+906 TMDAMTAMNLRNE
-919 LSMINEGATATL
+919 LSMINEGATANL

-946 ETRQEPVQEATQDV
+946 ETRQEPVQEAAQGV
-960 NVIRAEAENNAAVN
+960 NTIRAEAENNAAVN

-994 RDAGLGT
+994 RDAGLGA

-1024 GAGENGPANRR
+1024 GAGENGTANRR

-1075 VIPESMYDD
+1075 VIPESMHDD
-1084 GMREAKQAGTALGV
+1084 GMRAAKQAGAKLGV

-1136 QYDGGKLAQHEL
+1136 QYDGGQLAQHEL

-1153 NKDPALVQQALQKVR
+1153 NKNPALVQQALQKVR

-1212 RAGATHFTEAVQSEV
+1212 RAGATQFTEAVQSEV

-1239 SQETRGSPPA
+1239 SQETRGSPEGRFSLAGQKARTA
-1249 NVEERS
+1249 NSQTLQLAEQMEQEGASSEEIWQETGWTRTMDGQSWRFEIDNSEAEYRGGGDAQFREDHADYAEYQDLLQKMFEGTISESEMQRMEQLDDIWSGEYARLRERVES
-1255 GNPEKGKTFWEKMR
+1255 GNATLADVLEHDSLYEAYPELRNVKVRLESDTGSKN
-1269 AWKEGGAPDAAMEPS
+1269 GSYDPS
-1284 RTLQQ
+1284 TNT
-1289 AGINE
+1289 IT
-1294 LISLSSMLEKADGKS
+1294 ISEDKPGDSAKVGTMLHEI
-1309 QTMREAIYDN
+1309 Q
-1319 LKYLQD
+1319 
-1325 DLIRPMAVGKKGDTL
+1325 
-1340 YCVVPARTSMDMPRV
+1340 
-1355 VEMRKTNAGYE
+1355 
-1366 VEKVSSLSN
+1366 
-1375 AAIIKTLEGS
+1375 
-1385 DLLSANVQ
+1385 
-1393 ALDHAIQDFGYQT
+1393 HAIQQIEGWESGASPEYWAAREYESGDTASDRAQELYSRILT
-1406 KANAQLWVRPE
+1406 SLDKADQNKVIRYNELDREMEATFTADPE
-1417 KAKNGVPFAD
+1417 SEAGKRYAKYEAEQDKLYEELYKNEWFRRLLDLQRQMENPQSAYYEMYLNTAGE
-1427 IFEAR
+1427 IEAR
-1432 DARDFEAKF
+1432 NVSERYRMAQ
-1441 SLEEKQYARVINE
+1441 EERRKTAPKGADENTLFRGGGGISAEINE
-1454 QLLENRDR
+1454 QYKSDLERWDRGGRNGNERLILGTTGPVLQNLGAEDGNIYLNGWKISKIMRTHKEMSLQTIEALPQVLENPAIVLASRAVDTENANTR
-1462 ILEIEPV
+1462 LV
-1469 YELTGGEFAQGD
+1469 MFGD
-1481 KKLSDA
+1481 VRAENGKA
-1487 VMEEFEKF
+1487 VQ
-1495 GGEVEREGFGA
+1495 VVL
-1506 IKFSKKRIK
+1506 
-1515 NDIMHGIGRMKAM
+1515 D
-1528 TFAAVPSVIQNG
+1528 
-1540 VEIGSE
+1540 
-1546 ANWKGRGYDT
+1546 
-1556 YVFAAPAKFG
+1556 
-1566 ETNLLIGAVVTRD
+1566 LL
-1579 NRENKF
+1579 
-1585 YLHEVVDSE
+1585 
-1594 GNAIKIDRETGEIK
+1594 
-1608 TSSAVADGWASTPDA
+1608 P
-1623 LSKDRIAQTEG
+1623 TEG
-1634 EVKQRFSLS
+1634 GYRFEGMQKVNSAYTKDGGRLSL
-1643 EPVERAGNLI
+1643 E
-1653 AEHNLTQEK
+1653 
-1662 LEKALEI
+1662 
-1669 GAFPSPSIAI
+1669 
-1679 VQAEQG
+1679 
-1685 HTNYGDY
+1685 
-1692 SVVFPASTIDPE
+1692 
-1704 ADSRNR
+1704 DSN
-1710 VYGADAWT
+1710 VLYT
-1718 PTSSNATVEYRVD
+1718 
-1731 ADAKRAFERSI
+1731 DAKRAAQVLRSLGY
-1742 RDLSGQV
+1742 RSGSPDGSHKDGYIGSIAYD
-1749 ADGIFRG
+1749 ADGVKISGEKF
-1756 DSTLGK
+1756 
-1762 AGIEEE
+1762 
-1768 TTKTSREIAEQIA
+1768 TS
-1781 QYPEVKAAYLA
+1781 
-1792 DKGENI
+1792 
-1798 SPVYKDREYDNI
+1798 
-1810 GNAALQRYTDNVGVQ
+1810 
-1825 NLARII
+1825 
-1831 VQMYVGDANSV
+1831 
-1842 AQAELQRVRQAIG
+1842 
-1855 EEYAERFARILDRKP
+1855 
-1870 ERKAERVSEYAEN
+1870 
-1883 KMYSGTRAEDFIRHA
+1883 
-1898 WEMVQD
+1898 
-1904 GGQNRGEADKMA
+1904 
-1916 MQDELDRKA
+1916 
-1925 PTQKVAAWAEK
+1925 
-1936 RLQDVIGEGG
+1936 VIG
-1946 IYNNEDRYT
+1946 
-1955 SRGDRRSFE
+1955 
-1964 QTHWE
+1964 
-1969 LNAENLV
+1969 
-1976 RAMAQA
+1976 
-1982 EERGA
+1982 
-1987 NIMWYD
+1987 
-1993 AGGLL
+1993 
-1998 AAATPEYR
+1998 P
-2006 SISEIHADEG
+2006 
-2016 RLQTLEQEAYE
+2016 LQ
-2027 GKVMEL
+2027 
-2033 QQSLD
+2033 
-2038 NVVERILQETR
+2038 
-2049 HKAYGYQDESQL
+2049 
-2061 ITEALIKTAQGGD
+2061 
-2074 SLQSIRE
+2074 
-2081 GMAAEE
+2081 
-2087 YDIDRAT
+2087 
-2094 AMQIQELFQQ
+2094 
-2104 AKEIPTSYFEAKPQ
+2104 
-2118 RVVGFDEAVALLAP
+2118 
-2132 ASAPA
+2132 
-2137 DLMARAE
+2137 
-2144 DAGLRVIRYTGQKDR
+2144 
-2159 IRVANE
+2159 
-2165 LPGVKFSVQE
+2165 KFSVQE
-2175 ELQDIRENGI
+2175 DLQDIRENGI
-2185 RGKELASEREE
+2185 RGKELASDREE

-2203 GYADDMGEPVLSESY
+2203 GYADDTGTLYAQFAREKVYDNLGNAVLQKYTDSVGVERLAWIAAQMDMGDARSVAATELQNIRQVVKEDYAERFGEKLDQKPNLKEQRVNEYADRVMGDSSRAESFLRHAWEMVQGVGRTVAAEQRGTVQQTPPESY

-2283 AAKQGMYTPQEAA
+2283 AAKQGIYTPQEAA

-2458 MSDPGGFDKEALLVL
+2458 MSDPNGFNKEALLVL

-2529 VKGLNKAESAYVHM
+2529 AKGLNKAESAYVHM

-2593 ATELDLNAAESKWA
+2593 ATDLDLNAAESKWA

-2952 DTMMSTIAA
+2952 DTTMSTIAA

-3084 CMNFIASGEGLTT
+3084 SMNFIASGEGLTT

-3112 FGVDL
+3112 FGTDL

-3129 WGNAVEDTL
+3129 WGNAAEDTL

-3170 GKDLWDAATEHGLIS
+3170 GKDLWDAATEHGLLS

-3248 GPNATPQAN
+3248 GPNATPEAN
-3257 AYWASGLSSLST
+3257 AYWASGLSSLSA

-3304 TTDQAQ
+3304 TSDQAQ

-3319 SSLTDEQKAYL
+3319 SGLTDEQKAYL

-3349 DAMFETL
+3349 DAMFEAL

-3420 GAKSTSKDEVFANMM
+3420 GAKSTSKDEAFANMM

-3482 REAIRNGLKYYQMFA
+3482 REAIQNGLKYYQMFA

-3580 KIWMQYWKKK
+3580 KIWMQYWRKK

-3640 YKAPWH
+3640 YRAPWH

>member
-1 MPRDAMAEWLAKRN
+1 MARIAVKEWLAKKD

-28 AVRQAQIKVDQILE
+28 AVRQAQIKVDQILD
-42 QAKKTTTALT
+42 QSKKALEPFGIRQKKQSNKPTSQKRETTGRLA
-52 GVKTGKTEKSS
+52 VK
-63 TPVRQEEGRD
+63 
-73 AMAEWL
+73 EWL
-79 AARKESKVQ
+79 EEKDKAKVQ

-123 LGVDAGIRQGYQAR
+123 MGVDAGIQQGYR
-137 VPVRGGSQLQQQA
+137 PKLPVRTGSQLQQQA

-188 EQHGQTIRQELQ
+188 EQHGQTIRQELK

-232 QSMSSDEYNKLVSE
+232 QSMSADEYNKLVSE
-246 VYDAYDAYRSGV
+246 VYDTYDEYRSGV

-382 YVKNA
+382 YAKNA

-417 RANEKGAEDALNSYP
+417 RANEQGAEDALNSYP

-493 YFAAGGEENINYQ
+493 YFAEGGEENINYQ

-530 GGKFERWAAEQIPA
+530 GGKFERWAAEQISG
-544 LPTAALEM
+544 LTTAALEM
-552 AAAST
+552 AASST
-557 IAGAATGTMESF
+557 IAGAATGTMANF
-569 AGGARQV
+569 AGAGRQI
-576 SPLVTSAAT
+576 SPLVTNAAT

-608 NSYGEAESNGDARG
+608 NAYGEAESNGDARG

-681 GEGLEE
+681 GEGIEE

-764 QMGKYAVEFLAGDED
+764 QMEKYAVEFLAGDED
-779 MMLANGWD
+779 LMLANGWD

-796 SWAQAVNEYNT
+796 SWSQAVNEYNT

-817 YWAKTGEGKAYRGT
+817 YWAKTGDGRVYQGT

-869 SAEENATNFAMTGRM
+869 SAEENAANFAMTGRM
-884 DAEIAKMARIAES
+884 DAEIAKMARTAES

-919 LSMINEGATATL
+919 LSMINEGATANL
-931 QAYLNARYGEGTPQT
+931 QAYLNARYGEGTPKA
-946 ETRQEPVQEATQDV
+946 ETQQEPVQEATQDV
-960 NVIRAEAENNAAVN
+960 NTIRAEAETNAAVN

-1012 AAAEGER
+1012 AAAEAER

-1075 VIPESMYDD
+1075 VIQESMYDD
-1084 GMREAKQAGTALGV
+1084 GMRAAKQAGAELGV

-1136 QYDGGKLAQHEL
+1136 QYDVWKLAQHEL

-1168 ETFGEEAFE
+1168 ETFGEAAFE

-1212 RAGATHFTEAVQSEV
+1212 RAGATQFAEAVQSEV

-1239 SQETRGSPPA
+1239 SQETRGSPEGRFSLAGQKARTA
-1249 NVEERS
+1249 NSQTLQIAEQMEQEGASREEIWKETGWTRSMDGQSWRFEIDNSEAEYRGGGDAQFRKDHADYAEYQDLLQKMFEGTISESEMQRMEQLDDIWSGEYARLRERVES
-1255 GNPEKGKTFWEKMR
+1255 GNATLADVLQHDSIYEAYPELRNVKVRLESDTGGKNGSYDPSTNTITISEDKP
-1269 AWKEGGAPDAAMEPS
+1269 GDGAKVG
-1284 RTLQQ
+1284 T
-1289 AGINE
+1289 
-1294 LISLSSMLEKADGKS
+1294 MLHEI
-1309 QTMREAIYDN
+1309 Q
-1319 LKYLQD
+1319 
-1325 DLIRPMAVGKKGDTL
+1325 
-1340 YCVVPARTSMDMPRV
+1340 
-1355 VEMRKTNAGYE
+1355 
-1366 VEKVSSLSN
+1366 
-1375 AAIIKTLEGS
+1375 
-1385 DLLSANVQ
+1385 
-1393 ALDHAIQDFGYQT
+1393 HAIQQIEGWESGASPEYWAAREYESGDTASDRAQELYSRILNSLD
-1406 KANAQLWVRPE
+1406 KAGQNKVIRYNELDREMEATFTEDPE
-1417 KAKNGVPFAD
+1417 SEAGKRYAKYEAEQDKLYEELYKNEWFRRLLDLQRKMENPQSAYYEMYLNTAGE
-1427 IFEAR
+1427 IEAR
-1432 DARDFEAKF
+1432 NVSERYRMAQ
-1441 SLEEKQYARVINE
+1441 EERRKTAPKGADENTLFRGGGGISAEINE
-1454 QLLENRDR
+1454 QYKSDLERWDRGGRNGNERLILGTTGPVLQNLGAEDGNIYLNGWKISKIMRTHKEMSLKTIEALPQVLENPAIVLASRAVDTENANTR
-1462 ILEIEPV
+1462 LV
-1469 YELTGGEFAQGD
+1469 MFGD
-1481 KKLSDA
+1481 VRAENGKA
-1487 VMEEFEKF
+1487 VQ
-1495 GGEVEREGFGA
+1495 VVL
-1506 IKFSKKRIK
+1506 
-1515 NDIMHGIGRMKAM
+1515 D
-1528 TFAAVPSVIQNG
+1528 
-1540 VEIGSE
+1540 
-1546 ANWKGRGYDT
+1546 
-1556 YVFAAPAKFG
+1556 
-1566 ETNLLIGAVVTRD
+1566 LL
-1579 NRENKF
+1579 
-1585 YLHEVVDSE
+1585 
-1594 GNAIKIDRETGEIK
+1594 
-1608 TSSAVADGWASTPDA
+1608 P
-1623 LSKDRIAQTEG
+1623 TEG
-1634 EVKQRFSLS
+1634 GYRFEGMQKVNSAYTKDGGRLSL
-1643 EPVERAGNLI
+1643 E
-1653 AEHNLTQEK
+1653 
-1662 LEKALEI
+1662 
-1669 GAFPSPSIAI
+1669 
-1679 VQAEQG
+1679 
-1685 HTNYGDY
+1685 
-1692 SVVFPASTIDPE
+1692 
-1704 ADSRNR
+1704 DSD
-1710 VYGADAWT
+1710 VLYT
-1718 PTSSNATVEYRVD
+1718 
-1731 ADAKRAFERSI
+1731 DAKRAAQVLRS
-1742 RDLSGQV
+1742 LGYQSGSP
-1749 ADGIFRG
+1749 DGSHKDGYIGSIAYDDDGVKISGEKF
-1756 DSTLGK
+1756 
-1762 AGIEEE
+1762 
-1768 TTKTSREIAEQIA
+1768 TS
-1781 QYPEVKAAYLA
+1781 
-1792 DKGENI
+1792 
-1798 SPVYKDREYDNI
+1798 
-1810 GNAALQRYTDNVGVQ
+1810 
-1825 NLARII
+1825 
-1831 VQMYVGDANSV
+1831 
-1842 AQAELQRVRQAIG
+1842 
-1855 EEYAERFARILDRKP
+1855 
-1870 ERKAERVSEYAEN
+1870 
-1883 KMYSGTRAEDFIRHA
+1883 
-1898 WEMVQD
+1898 
-1904 GGQNRGEADKMA
+1904 
-1916 MQDELDRKA
+1916 
-1925 PTQKVAAWAEK
+1925 
-1936 RLQDVIGEGG
+1936 VIG
-1946 IYNNEDRYT
+1946 
-1955 SRGDRRSFE
+1955 
-1964 QTHWE
+1964 
-1969 LNAENLV
+1969 
-1976 RAMAQA
+1976 
-1982 EERGA
+1982 
-1987 NIMWYD
+1987 
-1993 AGGLL
+1993 
-1998 AAATPEYR
+1998 P
-2006 SISEIHADEG
+2006 
-2016 RLQTLEQEAYE
+2016 LQ
-2027 GKVMEL
+2027 
-2033 QQSLD
+2033 
-2038 NVVERILQETR
+2038 
-2049 HKAYGYQDESQL
+2049 
-2061 ITEALIKTAQGGD
+2061 
-2074 SLQSIRE
+2074 
-2081 GMAAEE
+2081 
-2087 YDIDRAT
+2087 
-2094 AMQIQELFQQ
+2094 
-2104 AKEIPTSYFEAKPQ
+2104 
-2118 RVVGFDEAVALLAP
+2118 
-2132 ASAPA
+2132 
-2137 DLMARAE
+2137 
-2144 DAGLRVIRYTGQKDR
+2144 
-2159 IRVANE
+2159 
-2165 LPGVKFSVQE
+2165 KFSVQE

-2185 RGKELASEREE
+2185 RGKELASDREE

-2218 FRDWVQQQT
+2218 FRDWVQQKT

-2328 EGVAKDSFRATPA
+2328 EGVAKDRFRATPA

-2529 VKGLNKAESAYVHM
+2529 AKGLNKAESAYVHM
-2543 ALDIEATVQRIN
+2543 ALDIEATVQQIN

-2571 KMETAQKASPDAE
+2571 KMETAQKDSPDAE
-2584 AREAEIQRV
+2584 AREEEIQRV
-2593 ATELDLNAAESKWA
+2593 ATDLNLNAAESKWA

-2612 FLTQKDGI
+2612 FLTQKDGL

-2752 ALENYTRLGGKND
+2752 ALENYTRLGGRND

-2850 GAEHRGGRGILKLGT
+2850 GAEHRGGRGVLKLGT

-2937 ADSFMSGMFKPAEFV
+2937 ADSFMSGMFKPAEFI
-2952 DTMMSTIAA
+2952 DTTMATIAA

-2999 LMFHSKTPVMQMV
+2999 LMFHSKTPVMQMI

-3084 CMNFIASGEGLTT
+3084 SMNFIASGEGLTT
-3097 NDWIRYMLNK
+3097 NDWIRYMFNK

-3170 GKDLWDAATEHGLIS
+3170 GKDLWDAATEHGVIS

-3211 GIKTIVEGGRTK
+3211 GIKTIVEGGRAK

-3295 IKINADDTL
+3295 IKINADETL
-3304 TTDQAQ
+3304 TSDQAQ

-3319 SSLTDEQKAYL
+3319 SSLTDGQKAYL

-3458 SLSSSQQASE
+3458 SLSSSQQAPE

-3482 REAIRNGLKYYQMFA
+3482 REAIQNGLKYYQMFA

-3512 ATDAKKV
+3512 AADAKKV

-3580 KIWMQYWKKK
+3580 KIWMQYWQKKD
-3590 AELSADK
+3590 ELSADK

>member
-15 AEKAAQRATPEHG
+15 AEKAAQRATPGHG

-42 QAKKTTTALT
+42 QARKTTTALT

-102 ALYKAATG
+102 SLYKAATG

-232 QSMSSDEYNKLVSE
+232 QSMSADEYNKLVSE

-288 KAQQNAM
+288 KAQQDAM

-302 PTDRNTFG
+302 PEDRNTFG

-382 YVKNA
+382 YAKNA

-395 YGTSDVVSQLE
+395 YGTSDVVGQLE

-417 RANEKGAEDALNSYP
+417 RANEQAAEDALNSYP

-493 YFAAGGEENINYQ
+493 YFAEGGEENINYQ

-530 GGKFERWAAEQIPA
+530 GGKFERWAAEQISG
-544 LPTAALEM
+544 LTTAALEM

-557 IAGAATGTMESF
+557 IAGAATGTMANF
-569 AGGARQV
+569 AGGSRQV
-576 SPLVTSAAT
+576 SPLVTNAAT

-764 QMGKYAVEFLAGDED
+764 QMEKYAVEFLAGDED
-779 MMLANGWD
+779 LMLANGWD
-787 HVQRSAAKK
+787 HVQRSTAKK

-843 IEGVDAKTF
+843 IEGVDSKTF

-869 SAEENATNFAMTGRM
+869 SAEENAANFAMTGRM
-884 DAEIAKMARIAES
+884 DAEIAKMARTAES

-919 LSMINEGATATL
+919 LNMINEGATANL
-931 QAYLNARYGEGTPQT
+931 QAYLNARYGEGTPQA
-946 ETRQEPVQEATQDV
+946 ETQQETVQEAAQGV
-960 NVIRAEAENNAAVN
+960 NTIRAEAENNAAVN

-1012 AAAEGER
+1012 EAAEGER
-1019 RNAYA
+1019 RNTYA

-1084 GMREAKQAGTALGV
+1084 GMRAAKQAGAELGV

-1136 QYDGGKLAQHEL
+1136 QYDGGQLAQHEL

-1212 RAGATHFTEAVQSEV
+1212 RAGATQFTETVQGEV

-1239 SQETRGSPPA
+1239 SQETRGSPEGRFSLAGQKARTA
-1249 NVEERS
+1249 NSQTLQLAEQMEQEGASREEIWKETGWTRTMDGQSWRFEIDNSEAEYRGGGDAQFRKDHADYAEYQDLLQKMFEGTISESEMQRMEQLDDIWSGEYARLRERVES
-1255 GNPEKGKTFWEKMR
+1255 GNATLADVLQHDSLYEAYPELRDVKVRLESDTGSKN
-1269 AWKEGGAPDAAMEPS
+1269 GSYDPS
-1284 RTLQQ
+1284 TNT
-1289 AGINE
+1289 IT
-1294 LISLSSMLEKADGKS
+1294 ISEDKPGDSAKVGTMLHEI
-1309 QTMREAIYDN
+1309 Q
-1319 LKYLQD
+1319 
-1325 DLIRPMAVGKKGDTL
+1325 
-1340 YCVVPARTSMDMPRV
+1340 
-1355 VEMRKTNAGYE
+1355 
-1366 VEKVSSLSN
+1366 
-1375 AAIIKTLEGS
+1375 
-1385 DLLSANVQ
+1385 
-1393 ALDHAIQDFGYQT
+1393 HAIQQIEGWESGASPEYWAAREYENGDTASDRAQELYSRILNSLD
-1406 KANAQLWVRPE
+1406 KADQNKVIRYNELDREMEATFSADPE
-1417 KAKNGVPFAD
+1417 SEAGKRYAKYEAEQDKLYEELYKNEWFRRLLDLQRKMENPQSAYYEMYLNTAGE
-1427 IFEAR
+1427 IEAR
-1432 DARDFEAKF
+1432 NVSERYRMAQ
-1441 SLEEKQYARVINE
+1441 EERRKTAPKGADENTLYRGAGGISAEINE
-1454 QLLENRDR
+1454 QYKSDLERWDRGGRNGNERLILGTTGPILQNLGAEDGNIYLNGWKISKIMRTHKEMSLQTIEALPQVLENPAIVLASRAVDTENANTR
-1462 ILEIEPV
+1462 LV
-1469 YELTGGEFAQGD
+1469 MFGD
-1481 KKLSDA
+1481 VRAENGKA
-1487 VMEEFEKF
+1487 VQ
-1495 GGEVEREGFGA
+1495 VVL
-1506 IKFSKKRIK
+1506 
-1515 NDIMHGIGRMKAM
+1515 D
-1528 TFAAVPSVIQNG
+1528 
-1540 VEIGSE
+1540 
-1546 ANWKGRGYDT
+1546 
-1556 YVFAAPAKFG
+1556 
-1566 ETNLLIGAVVTRD
+1566 LL
-1579 NRENKF
+1579 
-1585 YLHEVVDSE
+1585 
-1594 GNAIKIDRETGEIK
+1594 
-1608 TSSAVADGWASTPDA
+1608 P
-1623 LSKDRIAQTEG
+1623 TEG
-1634 EVKQRFSLS
+1634 GYRFEGMQKVNSAYTKDGGRLSL
-1643 EPVERAGNLI
+1643 E
-1653 AEHNLTQEK
+1653 
-1662 LEKALEI
+1662 
-1669 GAFPSPSIAI
+1669 
-1679 VQAEQG
+1679 
-1685 HTNYGDY
+1685 
-1692 SVVFPASTIDPE
+1692 
-1704 ADSRNR
+1704 DSD
-1710 VYGADAWT
+1710 VLYT
-1718 PTSSNATVEYRVD
+1718 
-1731 ADAKRAFERSI
+1731 DAKRAAQVLRS
-1742 RDLSGQV
+1742 LGYQSGSPDGSHKGGYIGSIAYD
-1749 ADGIFRG
+1749 ADGVKISGEKF
-1756 DSTLGK
+1756 
-1762 AGIEEE
+1762 
-1768 TTKTSREIAEQIA
+1768 TS
-1781 QYPEVKAAYLA
+1781 
-1792 DKGENI
+1792 
-1798 SPVYKDREYDNI
+1798 
-1810 GNAALQRYTDNVGVQ
+1810 
-1825 NLARII
+1825 
-1831 VQMYVGDANSV
+1831 
-1842 AQAELQRVRQAIG
+1842 
-1855 EEYAERFARILDRKP
+1855 
-1870 ERKAERVSEYAEN
+1870 
-1883 KMYSGTRAEDFIRHA
+1883 
-1898 WEMVQD
+1898 
-1904 GGQNRGEADKMA
+1904 
-1916 MQDELDRKA
+1916 
-1925 PTQKVAAWAEK
+1925 
-1936 RLQDVIGEGG
+1936 VIG
-1946 IYNNEDRYT
+1946 T
-1955 SRGDRRSFE
+1955 
-1964 QTHWE
+1964 
-1969 LNAENLV
+1969 
-1976 RAMAQA
+1976 
-1982 EERGA
+1982 
-1987 NIMWYD
+1987 
-1993 AGGLL
+1993 
-1998 AAATPEYR
+1998 
-2006 SISEIHADEG
+2006 
-2016 RLQTLEQEAYE
+2016 LQ
-2027 GKVMEL
+2027 
-2033 QQSLD
+2033 
-2038 NVVERILQETR
+2038 
-2049 HKAYGYQDESQL
+2049 
-2061 ITEALIKTAQGGD
+2061 
-2074 SLQSIRE
+2074 
-2081 GMAAEE
+2081 
-2087 YDIDRAT
+2087 
-2094 AMQIQELFQQ
+2094 
-2104 AKEIPTSYFEAKPQ
+2104 
-2118 RVVGFDEAVALLAP
+2118 
-2132 ASAPA
+2132 
-2137 DLMARAE
+2137 
-2144 DAGLRVIRYTGQKDR
+2144 
-2159 IRVANE
+2159 
-2165 LPGVKFSVQE
+2165 KFSVQE

-2185 RGKELASEREE
+2185 RGKELASDREE

-2203 GYADDMGEPVLSESY
+2203 GYADDRGEPVLSESY

-2328 EGVAKDSFRATPA
+2328 EGVAKDRFRATPA

-2593 ATELDLNAAESKWA
+2593 ATDLDLNAAESKWA

-2952 DTMMSTIAA
+2952 DTTMSTIAA
-2961 RAAYLDAIRDGKTHE
+2961 RAAYLDAIRDSKTHE

-3084 CMNFIASGEGLTT
+3084 SMNFIASGEGLTT
-3097 NDWIRYMLNK
+3097 NDWIRYMFNK

-3170 GKDLWDAATEHGLIS
+3170 GKDLWDAATEHGLLS

-3257 AYWASGLSSLST
+3257 AYWASGLSSLSA

-3304 TTDQAQ
+3304 TSDQAQ

-3319 SSLTDEQKAYL
+3319 SGLTDEQKAYL

-3482 REAIRNGLKYYQMFA
+3482 REAIQNGLKYYQMFA

-3570 TEARSGGIGA
+3570 TEARSGGISA
-3580 KIWMQYWKKK
+3580 KVWMKYWQQK

-3640 YKAPWH
+3640 YRAPWH

>member
-15 AEKAAQRATPEHG
+15 AEKAAQRATPGHG

-42 QAKKTTTALT
+42 QARKTTTALT

-102 ALYKAATG
+102 SLYKAATG

-161 YRQRLTRVR
+161 YRQRLTRSR

-208 GTDAAAAKE
+208 GTDATAAKE

-232 QSMSSDEYNKLVSE
+232 QSMSADEYNKLVSE

-288 KAQQNAM
+288 KAQQDAM

-302 PTDRNTFG
+302 PEDRNTFG

-382 YVKNA
+382 YAKNA

-395 YGTSDVVSQLE
+395 YGTSDVVGQLE

-417 RANEKGAEDALNSYP
+417 RANEQAAEDALNSYP

-462 EQLLVRGGGYAGKAL
+462 EQLLVHGGGYAGKAL

-493 YFAAGGEENINYQ
+493 YFAEGGEKNINYQ

-530 GGKFERWAAEQIPA
+530 GGKFERWAAEQISG
-544 LPTAALEM
+544 LTTAALEM
-552 AAAST
+552 AASFT
-557 IAGAATGTMESF
+557 IAGAATGTMANF
-569 AGGARQV
+569 AGGSRQV
-576 SPLVTSAAT
+576 SPLVTNAAT

-656 TELVY
+656 TEFCY
-661 KMTNNET
+661 KLFKNET
-668 IRKIVSSAAFDRI
+668 IRKIISSEFFDRI

-764 QMGKYAVEFLAGDED
+764 QMEKYAVEFLAGDED
-779 MMLANGWD
+779 LMLANGWD
-787 HVQRSAAKK
+787 HVQRSTAKK

-843 IEGVDAKTF
+843 IEGVDSKTF

-863 IRQAWD
+863 IRKAWD
-869 SAEENATNFAMTGRM
+869 SAGENAENFVMTGRM
-884 DAEIAKMARIAES
+884 DAEIAKMARTAES

-919 LSMINEGATATL
+919 LSMINEGATANL
-931 QAYLNARYGEGTPQT
+931 QAYLNARYGEGTPQA
-946 ETRQEPVQEATQDV
+946 ETQQETVQEAAQGV
-960 NVIRAEAENNAAVN
+960 NTIRAEAENNAAVN

-994 RDAGLGT
+994 RDAGMGT

-1012 AAAEGER
+1012 AAAEAER

-1084 GMREAKQAGTALGV
+1084 GMRAAKQAGAELDV

-1136 QYDGGKLAQHEL
+1136 QYDGGQLAQHEL

-1212 RAGATHFTEAVQSEV
+1212 RAGATQFTEAVQSEV

-1239 SQETRGSPPA
+1239 SQETRGSPEGRFSIQELE
-1249 NVEERS
+1249 NGERIAVIEDGQDEFDRAKPS
-1255 GNPEKGKTFWEKMR
+1255 QYAAIAKRVIKREFVGKTLPLGSEDLAMIPPDAAGEYAYPAQRLITKNANNAKMR
-1269 AWKEGGAPDAAMEPS
+1269 ASAELNNLLEVSEFSHWARDLKKHPEATLGFDYYTTKFEVGGHLFEGLINIANSEKGRVFYDITKIKEIPG
-1284 RTLQQ
+1284 T
-1289 AGINE
+1289 I
-1294 LISLSSMLEKADGKS
+1294 EKRA
-1309 QTMREAIYDN
+1309 T
-1319 LKYLQD
+1319 
-1325 DLIRPMAVGKKGDTL
+1325 PMAQSASDSGDL
-1340 YCVVPARTSMDMPRV
+1340 SG
-1355 VEMRKTNAGYE
+1355 ES
-1366 VEKVSSLSN
+1366 VSQN
-1375 AAIIKTLEGS
+1375 
-1385 DLLSANVQ
+1385 Q
-1393 ALDHAIQDFGYQT
+1393 AD
-1406 KANAQLWVRPE
+1406 
-1417 KAKNGVPFAD
+1417 
-1427 IFEAR
+1427 
-1432 DARDFEAKF
+1432 
-1441 SLEEKQYARVINE
+1441 
-1454 QLLENRDR
+1454 
-1462 ILEIEPV
+1462 
-1469 YELTGGEFAQGD
+1469 
-1481 KKLSDA
+1481 
-1487 VMEEFEKF
+1487 
-1495 GGEVEREGFGA
+1495 
-1506 IKFSKKRIK
+1506 
-1515 NDIMHGIGRMKAM
+1515 
-1528 TFAAVPSVIQNG
+1528 
-1540 VEIGSE
+1540 
-1546 ANWKGRGYDT
+1546 
-1556 YVFAAPAKFG
+1556 
-1566 ETNLLIGAVVTRD
+1566 
-1579 NRENKF
+1579 
-1585 YLHEVVDSE
+1585 
-1594 GNAIKIDRETGEIK
+1594 
-1608 TSSAVADGWASTPDA
+1608 
-1623 LSKDRIAQTEG
+1623 
-1634 EVKQRFSLS
+1634 VKQRFSLS

-1731 ADAKRAFERSI
+1731 ADAKRSFERSI

-1964 QTHWE
+1964 KTHWE

-2144 DAGLRVIRYTGQKDR
+2144 DAGLRVIRYTDNADR

-2185 RGKELASEREE
+2185 RGKELASDREE

-2203 GYADDMGEPVLSESY
+2203 GYADDMGEQVLSESY
-2218 FRDWVQQQT
+2218 FRDWVQQT

-2328 EGVAKDSFRATPA
+2328 EGVAKDRFRATPA

-2593 ATELDLNAAESKWA
+2593 ATDLDLNAAESKWA

-2952 DTMMSTIAA
+2952 DTTMSTIAA

-3017 EALNSW
+3017 EALNNW

-3084 CMNFIASGEGLTT
+3084 SMNFIASGEGLTT
-3097 NDWIRYMLNK
+3097 NDWIRYMFNK

-3129 WGNAVEDTL
+3129 WGNAAEDTL

-3170 GKDLWDAATEHGLIS
+3170 GKDLWDAATEHGLLS

-3304 TTDQAQ
+3304 TSDQAQ

-3319 SSLTDEQKAYL
+3319 SGLTDEQKAYL
-3330 FRQEFG
+3330 FRQEFV

-3349 DAMFETL
+3349 DAMFEAL

-3420 GAKSTSKDEVFANMM
+3420 GAKSTSKDEAFANMM

-3482 REAIRNGLKYYQMFA
+3482 REAIQNGLKYYQMFA

-3580 KIWMQYWKKK
+3580 KIWMQYWRKK

-3640 YKAPWH
+3640 YRAPWH

>member
-1 MPRDAMAEWLAKRN
+1 MARIAIKEWLAQQD
-15 AEKAAQRATPEHG
+15 AERAKQRATPEHG

-42 QAKKTTTALT
+42 QSKKALEPFGIRQKQQSSKPTRQKRETTGRLA
-52 GVKTGKTEKSS
+52 VK
-63 TPVRQEEGRD
+63 
-73 AMAEWL
+73 EWL
-79 AARKESKVQ
+79 EEQDKAKVQ

-94 KYAVRNVG
+94 KYAARNMG
-102 ALYKAATG
+102 SLYRAATG

-123 LGVDAGIRQGYQAR
+123 MGVDAGIQQGYR
-137 VPVRGGSQLQQQA
+137 PKLPVRTGSQLQQQA

-170 GESLE
+170 GKSLE

-232 QSMSSDEYNKLVSE
+232 QSMSADEYNKLVSE
-246 VYDAYDAYRSGV
+246 VYDTYDAYRSGV

-375 YMQALDR
+375 YMQVLDR
-382 YVKNA
+382 YAKNA

-417 RANEKGAEDALNSYP
+417 RANEQGAEDALNSYP

-493 YFAAGGEENINYQ
+493 YFAEGGEKNINYQ

-530 GGKFERWAAEQIPA
+530 GGKFERWAAEQISG
-544 LPTAALEM
+544 LTTAALEM
-552 AAAST
+552 AASAT
-557 IAGAATGTMESF
+557 IAGAATGTMANF
-569 AGGARQV
+569 AGGSRQV
-576 SPLVTSAAT
+576 SPLVTNAAT

-764 QMGKYAVEFLAGDED
+764 QMEKYAVEFLAGDED
-779 MMLANGWD
+779 LMLANGWD

-796 SWAQAVNEYNT
+796 SWAQAMNEYNT

-817 YWAKTGEGKAYRGT
+817 YWAKTGDGRVYQGT

-843 IEGVDAKTF
+843 IEGVDSKTF

-869 SAEENATNFAMTGRM
+869 SAEENAANFAMTGRM
-884 DAEIAKMARIAES
+884 DAEIAKMARTAES

-919 LSMINEGATATL
+919 LNMINEGATANL
-931 QAYLNARYGEGTPQT
+931 QAYLNARYGEGTPQA
-946 ETRQEPVQEATQDV
+946 ETQQETVQEATQDV
-960 NVIRAEAENNAAVN
+960 NAIRAEAENNAAVN
-974 AAETGGI
+974 AAESGGI

-994 RDAGLGT
+994 RDAGMGT

-1024 GAGENGPANRR
+1024 GAGGNGPANRR

-1084 GMREAKQAGTALGV
+1084 GMRAARQAGAELGV

-1136 QYDGGKLAQHEL
+1136 QYDGGQLAQHEL

-1153 NKDPALVQQALQKVR
+1153 NRDPALVQQALQKVR

-1212 RAGATHFTEAVQSEV
+1212 RAGATQFTETVQSEV
-1227 QQSERASEPAQT
+1227 QQSERTSEPAQT
-1239 SQETRGSPPA
+1239 SQETRGSPEGRFSIQELE
-1249 NVEERS
+1249 NGERIAVIEDGQDEFDRAKPS
-1255 GNPEKGKTFWEKMR
+1255 QYAAIAKRVILREFVGKTLPMGSEDLAKVPLKAAGEYAYPAHRPIAENANQAKMR
-1269 AWKEGGAPDAAMEPS
+1269 ASTELNNLLEVSEFSHWGRDLKKHPEATLGFDYYKTKFEVGGHLFEG
-1284 RTLQQ
+1284 L
-1289 AGINE
+1289 INIANSE
-1294 LISLSSMLEKADGKS
+1294 NG
-1309 QTMREAIYDN
+1309 RVFYDVT
-1319 LKYLQD
+1319 K
-1325 DLIRPMAVGKKGDTL
+1325 IEEIPGTIKKRATPMAQSASDSGDL
-1340 YCVVPARTSMDMPRV
+1340 SG
-1355 VEMRKTNAGYE
+1355 ES
-1366 VEKVSSLSN
+1366 VS
-1375 AAIIKTLEGS
+1375 
-1385 DLLSANVQ
+1385 
-1393 ALDHAIQDFGYQT
+1393 QDQP
-1406 KANAQLWVRPE
+1406 N
-1417 KAKNGVPFAD
+1417 
-1427 IFEAR
+1427 
-1432 DARDFEAKF
+1432 
-1441 SLEEKQYARVINE
+1441 
-1454 QLLENRDR
+1454 
-1462 ILEIEPV
+1462 
-1469 YELTGGEFAQGD
+1469 
-1481 KKLSDA
+1481 
-1487 VMEEFEKF
+1487 
-1495 GGEVEREGFGA
+1495 
-1506 IKFSKKRIK
+1506 
-1515 NDIMHGIGRMKAM
+1515 
-1528 TFAAVPSVIQNG
+1528 
-1540 VEIGSE
+1540 
-1546 ANWKGRGYDT
+1546 
-1556 YVFAAPAKFG
+1556 
-1566 ETNLLIGAVVTRD
+1566 
-1579 NRENKF
+1579 
-1585 YLHEVVDSE
+1585 
-1594 GNAIKIDRETGEIK
+1594 
-1608 TSSAVADGWASTPDA
+1608 
-1623 LSKDRIAQTEG
+1623 
-1634 EVKQRFSLS
+1634 VKQRFSLS

-1662 LEKALEI
+1662 LEKTLEI
-1669 GAFPSPSIAI
+1669 GAFPAPSIAI

-1685 HTNYGDY
+1685 HAEFGDY
-1692 SVVFPASTIDPE
+1692 TVVFPAATIDPE

-1718 PTSSNATVEYRVD
+1718 PTSSDAVVESRVD
-1731 ADAKRAFERSI
+1731 ADAKRAFEQEIRS
-1742 RDLSGQV
+1742 LSNQV
-1749 ADGIFRG
+1749 AGGVFRG
-1756 DSTLGK
+1756 SSTLSK
-1762 AGIEEE
+1762 AGVGGE
-1768 TTKTSREIAEQIA
+1768 TTKTTKQIAEEIAN
-1781 QYPEVKAAYLA
+1781 YDEVKAAYLR
-1792 DKGENI
+1792 ENGDDI
-1798 SPVYKDREYDNI
+1798 EVKFARKTYDLLGNEALERFVKNI
-1810 GNAALQRYTDNVGVQ
+1810 GGFNE
-1825 NLARII
+1825 LANIRA
-1831 VQMYVGDANSV
+1831 QMYLGDENSV
-1842 AQAELQRVRQAIG
+1842 AQEELERVREAVG

-1870 ERKAERVSEYAEN
+1870 ERKAERIKEYAEN
-1883 KMYSGTRAEDFIRHA
+1883 KVYNPQRAADFIKAA
-1898 WEMVQD
+1898 WEMATD
-1904 GGQNRGEADKMA
+1904 GDGSRISRSAMA
-1916 MQDELDRKA
+1916 EELERKA
-1925 PTQKVAAWAEK
+1925 PTEKVAAWVEGK
-1936 RLQDVIGEGG
+1936 LQDVLREKGV
-1946 IYNNEDRYT
+1946 YNNEDRYT
-1955 SRGDRRSFE
+1955 EAGDRKSFE
-1964 QTHWE
+1964 DTHWE
-1969 LNAENLV
+1969 LSAENIV
-1976 RAMAQA
+1976 KAMAQA
-1982 EERGA
+1982 TDRGGNFLSASERT
-1987 NIMWYD
+1987 
-1993 AGGLL
+1993 LL
-1998 AAATPEYR
+1998 ATAAPEYR
-2006 SISEIHADEG
+2006 NINEIHADEG
-2016 RLQTLEQEAYE
+2016 RLQTLDEDEYHEMLQGLYNEMVAVAYSIPPDSIDDDGFVHTQGVISALTE
-2027 GKVMEL
+2027 TAKGGAGL
-2033 QQSLD
+2033 Q
-2038 NVVERILQETR
+2038 N
-2049 HKAYGYQDESQL
+2049 
-2061 ITEALIKTAQGGD
+2061 
-2074 SLQSIRE
+2074 IRE
-2081 GMAAEE
+2081 GMAEAG
-2087 YDIDRAT
+2087 YSVDRAT
-2094 AMQIQELFQQ
+2094 AMQIQDLFLK
-2104 AKEIPTSYFEAKPQ
+2104 AKEFPTSYFEAKPQ
-2118 RVVGFDEAVALLAP
+2118 RVVSFDEAVALLAP
-2132 ASAPA
+2132 ESAPA
-2137 DLMARAE
+2137 GLMARAE
-2144 DAGLRVIRYTGQKDR
+2144 DAGLRVIRYTDNADR

-2185 RGKELASEREE
+2185 RGKELASDREE

-2203 GYADDMGEPVLSESY
+2203 GYADDMGEPVMSESY

-2502 TRNEAERLRWMNR
+2502 TRNEAERLRWMNH
-2515 QLDAVREFQGEGDK
+2515 QLDTVREFQGEGDK
-2529 VKGLNKAESAYVHM
+2529 TKGLNKAESAYVHM

-2593 ATELDLNAAESKWA
+2593 ATDLDLNAAESKWA

-3084 CMNFIASGEGLTT
+3084 SMNFIASGEGLTT

-3112 FGVDL
+3112 FGTDL

-3482 REAIRNGLKYYQMFA
+3482 REAIQNGLKYYQMFA

-3640 YKAPWH
+3640 YRAPWH

>member
-232 QSMSSDEYNKLVSE
+232 QSMSADEYNKLVSE

-375 YMQALDR
+375 YMQVLDR
-382 YVKNA
+382 YAKNA

-493 YFAAGGEENINYQ
+493 YFAEGGEENINYQ

-530 GGKFERWAAEQIPA
+530 GGKFERWAAEQISG
-544 LPTAALEM
+544 LTTAALEM

-557 IAGAATGTMESF
+557 IAGAATGTMANF
-569 AGGARQV
+569 AGGSRQV

-699 ALTGEADLSWDEL
+699 ALTGEANLSWDEL

-764 QMGKYAVEFLAGDED
+764 QMEKYAVEFLAGDED
-779 MMLANGWD
+779 LMLANGWD

-796 SWAQAVNEYNT
+796 SWAQAMNEYNT

-843 IEGVDAKTF
+843 IEGVDSKTF

-869 SAEENATNFAMTGRM
+869 SAEENAANFAMTGRM
-884 DAEIAKMARIAES
+884 DAEIAKMARTAES

-919 LSMINEGATATL
+919 LSMINEGATANL

-946 ETRQEPVQEATQDV
+946 ETRQEPVQEAAQGV
-960 NVIRAEAENNAAVN
+960 NTIRAEAENNAAVN

-994 RDAGLGT
+994 RDAGLGA

-1012 AAAEGER
+1012 AAAEAER
-1019 RNAYA
+1019 RNTYS

-1084 GMREAKQAGTALGV
+1084 GMREAKQAGAKLGV

-1136 QYDGGKLAQHEL
+1136 QYDGGQLAQHEL

-1153 NKDPALVQQALQKVR
+1153 NSDPALVQQALQKVR

-1212 RAGATHFTEAVQSEV
+1212 RAGATQFAETVQSEV

-1239 SQETRGSPPA
+1239 SQETRGSPEGRFSIQELA
-1249 NVEERS
+1249 DGERIAVIEDGQDEFDRAKPS
-1255 GNPEKGKTFWEKMR
+1255 QYAAIAKRVIMREFAGKTLPLSTEDLARVNRNTAGEYAYPSNALKVGSTEYNAKMR
-1269 AWKEGGAPDAAMEPS
+1269 AS
-1284 RTLQQ
+1284 T
-1289 AGINE
+1289 E
-1294 LISLSSMLEKADGKS
+1294 LA
-1309 QTMREAIYDN
+1309 
-1319 LKYLQD
+1319 
-1325 DLIRPMAVGKKGDTL
+1325 
-1340 YCVVPARTSMDMPRV
+1340 
-1355 VEMRKTNAGYE
+1355 
-1366 VEKVSSLSN
+1366 
-1375 AAIIKTLEGS
+1375 
-1385 DLLSANVQ
+1385 DLLAVSEFSHWAKDHKNHDTAEFGFDYYTTKFEVDGHLFEGLINIANSNS
-1393 ALDHAIQDFGYQT
+1393 G
-1406 KANAQLWVRPE
+1406 
-1417 KAKNGVPFAD
+1417 
-1427 IFEAR
+1427 
-1432 DARDFEAKF
+1432 
-1441 SLEEKQYARVINE
+1441 
-1454 QLLENRDR
+1454 R
-1462 ILEIEPV
+1462 ILYDVTKIREIPAISRKPAT
-1469 YELTGGEFAQGD
+1469 LMAQSAPTFGN
-1481 KKLSDA
+1481 LS
-1487 VMEEFEKF
+1487 EES
-1495 GGEVEREGFGA
+1495 
-1506 IKFSKKRIK
+1506 ISQ
-1515 NDIMHGIGRMKAM
+1515 D
-1528 TFAAVPSVIQNG
+1528 Q
-1540 VEIGSE
+1540 
-1546 ANWKGRGYDT
+1546 
-1556 YVFAAPAKFG
+1556 
-1566 ETNLLIGAVVTRD
+1566 
-1579 NRENKF
+1579 
-1585 YLHEVVDSE
+1585 
-1594 GNAIKIDRETGEIK
+1594 
-1608 TSSAVADGWASTPDA
+1608 AD
-1623 LSKDRIAQTEG
+1623 
-1634 EVKQRFSLS
+1634 VKQRFSMS

-1718 PTSSNATVEYRVD
+1718 PTSSDAIVEYRVD
-1731 ADAKRAFERSI
+1731 ADAKRAFEREIQS
-1742 RDLSGQV
+1742 LSNQV
-1749 ADGIFRG
+1749 AGGVFRG
-1756 DSTLGK
+1756 SSTLSK
-1762 AGIEEE
+1762 AGVGEE
-1768 TTKTSREIAEQIA
+1768 TTKTTKQIAEEIAN
-1781 QYPEVKAAYLA
+1781 YDEVKAAYLR
-1792 DKGENI
+1792 ENGDDI
-1798 SPVYKDREYDNI
+1798 EAKFVRKTYDLLGNDALERFVKNI
-1810 GNAALQRYTDNVGVQ
+1810 GGIDE
-1825 NLARII
+1825 LANIRAR
-1831 VQMYVGDANSV
+1831 MYIGDEGSV
-1842 AQAELQRVRQAIG
+1842 AQEELERVREAVG
-1855 EEYAERFARILDRKP
+1855 EEYAERFAKILDRKP
-1870 ERKAERVSEYAEN
+1870 ERKAERIKEYAEN
-1883 KMYSGTRAEDFIRHA
+1883 KVFNALRAADFIKAA
-1898 WEMVQD
+1898 WEMETD
-1904 GGQNRGEADKMA
+1904 GDGSRISRSA
-1916 MQDELDRKA
+1916 MEEELERKA
-1925 PTQKVAAWAEK
+1925 PAEKVAVWVK
-1936 RLQDVIGEGG
+1936 GKLQDVLREKGV
-1946 IYNNEDRYT
+1946 YNNEDRYT
-1955 SRGDRRSFE
+1955 EAGGRKSFE
-1964 QTHWE
+1964 DTHWE
-1969 LNAENLV
+1969 LSAENIV
-1976 RAMAQA
+1976 KAMSQA
-1982 EERGA
+1982 ADRGGNFLSASERT
-1987 NIMWYD
+1987 
-1993 AGGLL
+1993 LL
-1998 AAATPEYR
+1998 ATAAPEYR
-2006 SISEIHADEG
+2006 NINEIHADEG
-2016 RLQTLEQEAYE
+2016 RLQTLDEDEYHE
-2027 GKVMEL
+2027 ML
-2033 QQSLD
+2033 QGLYNEMVAVADSIQPDSIDYDGFVHTQGVISALT
-2038 NVVERILQETR
+2038 ETAKGGAGLQN
-2049 HKAYGYQDESQL
+2049 
-2061 ITEALIKTAQGGD
+2061 
-2074 SLQSIRE
+2074 IRE
-2081 GMAAEE
+2081 GMAEAG
-2087 YDIDRAT
+2087 YSVDRAT
-2094 AMQIQELFQQ
+2094 AMQIQDLFLK
-2104 AKEIPTSYFEAKPQ
+2104 AKEFPVSYFEAKPQ

-2144 DAGLRVIRYTGQKDR
+2144 DAGLRVIRYTGQEDR

-2529 VKGLNKAESAYVHM
+2529 AKGLNKAESAYVHM

-2593 ATELDLNAAESKWA
+2593 ATDLDLNAAESKWA

-2620 KGEIDEKKCA
+2620 KGEIDEKKCE

-3084 CMNFIASGEGLTT
+3084 SMNFIASGEGLTT

-3304 TTDQAQ
+3304 TSDQAQ

-3319 SSLTDEQKAYL
+3319 SGLTDEQKAYL

-3385 DKNRQKRTAIR
+3385 DKNRKKRTAIR

-3458 SLSSSQQASE
+3458 SLSISQQASE

-3597 DANGKSIS
+3597 DENGKSIS

-3617 SLQLTAEQKDLLYRA
+3617 SLQLTTEQKDLLYRA

>member
-15 AEKAAQRATPEHG
+15 AEKAAQRATPGHG

-42 QAKKTTTALT
+42 QARKTTTALT

-102 ALYKAATG
+102 SLYKAATG

-161 YRQRLTRVR
+161 YRQRLTRSR

-232 QSMSSDEYNKLVSE
+232 QSMSADEYNKLVSE
-246 VYDAYDAYRSGV
+246 VYDAYNAYRSGV

-288 KAQQNAM
+288 KAQQDAM

-302 PTDRNTFG
+302 PEDRNTFG
-310 YELRYNQSTTR
+310 YELRYNQGTTR

-382 YVKNA
+382 YAKNA

-395 YGTSDVVSQLE
+395 YGTSDVVGQLE

-417 RANEKGAEDALNSYP
+417 RANEQAAEDALNSYP

-462 EQLLVRGGGYAGKAL
+462 EQLLVHGGGYAGKAL

-493 YFAAGGEENINYQ
+493 YFAEGGEKNINYQ

-530 GGKFERWAAEQIPA
+530 GGKFERWAAEQISG
-544 LPTAALEM
+544 LTTAALEM

-557 IAGAATGTMESF
+557 IAGAATGTMANF
-569 AGGARQV
+569 AGGSRQV
-576 SPLVTSAAT
+576 SPLVTNAAT

-764 QMGKYAVEFLAGDED
+764 QMEKYAVEFLAGDED
-779 MMLANGWD
+779 LMLANGWD
-787 HVQRSAAKK
+787 HLQRSEAKK

-843 IEGVDAKTF
+843 IEGVDSKTF

-869 SAEENATNFAMTGRM
+869 SAVENAENFAMTGRM
-884 DAEIAKMARIAES
+884 DAEIAKMARTAES

-919 LSMINEGATATL
+919 LSMINEGATANL
-931 QAYLNARYGEGTPQT
+931 QAYLNARYGEGTPQV
-946 ETRQEPVQEATQDV
+946 ETQKETVQEAAQGV
-960 NVIRAEAENNAAVN
+960 NTIRAEAENNAAVN

-1012 AAAEGER
+1012 AAAEAER

-1084 GMREAKQAGTALGV
+1084 GMRAAKQAGAELDV

-1136 QYDGGKLAQHEL
+1136 QYDGGQLAQHEL

-1212 RAGATHFTEAVQSEV
+1212 RAGATQFTETVQGEV

-1239 SQETRGSPPA
+1239 SQETRGSPEGRFSLAGQKARTA
-1249 NVEERS
+1249 NSQTLQFAEQMEQEGASREEIWQETGWTRAMDGQSWRFEIDNSEAEYRGGGDAQFRKDHADYAEYQDLLQKMFEGTISESEMQRMEQLDDIWSGEYARLRERVES
-1255 GNPEKGKTFWEKMR
+1255 GNATLADVLQHDSLYEAYPELRDVKVRLESDTGSKNGSYDPNTN
-1269 AWKEGGAPDAAMEPS
+1269 
-1284 RTLQQ
+1284 T
-1289 AGINE
+1289 IT
-1294 LISLSSMLEKADGKS
+1294 ISEDKPGDSAKVGTMLHEI
-1309 QTMREAIYDN
+1309 Q
-1319 LKYLQD
+1319 
-1325 DLIRPMAVGKKGDTL
+1325 
-1340 YCVVPARTSMDMPRV
+1340 
-1355 VEMRKTNAGYE
+1355 
-1366 VEKVSSLSN
+1366 
-1375 AAIIKTLEGS
+1375 
-1385 DLLSANVQ
+1385 
-1393 ALDHAIQDFGYQT
+1393 HAIQQIEGWESGASPEYWAAREYENGDTASDRAQELYSRILNSLD
-1406 KANAQLWVRPE
+1406 KADQNKVIRYNELDREMEATFSADPE
-1417 KAKNGVPFAD
+1417 SEAGKRYAKYEAEQDKLYEELYKNEWFRRLLGLQRKMENPQSAYYEMYLNTAGE
-1427 IFEAR
+1427 IEAR
-1432 DARDFEAKF
+1432 NVSERYRMAQ
-1441 SLEEKQYARVINE
+1441 EERRKTAPKGADENTLYRGAGGISAEINE
-1454 QLLENRDR
+1454 QYKSDLERWDRGGRNGNERLILGTTGPILQNLGAEDGNIYLNGWKISKIMRTHKEMSLQTIEALPQVLENPAIVLASRAVDTENANTR
-1462 ILEIEPV
+1462 LV
-1469 YELTGGEFAQGD
+1469 MFGD
-1481 KKLSDA
+1481 VRAENGKA
-1487 VMEEFEKF
+1487 VQ
-1495 GGEVEREGFGA
+1495 VVL
-1506 IKFSKKRIK
+1506 
-1515 NDIMHGIGRMKAM
+1515 D
-1528 TFAAVPSVIQNG
+1528 
-1540 VEIGSE
+1540 
-1546 ANWKGRGYDT
+1546 
-1556 YVFAAPAKFG
+1556 
-1566 ETNLLIGAVVTRD
+1566 LL
-1579 NRENKF
+1579 
-1585 YLHEVVDSE
+1585 
-1594 GNAIKIDRETGEIK
+1594 
-1608 TSSAVADGWASTPDA
+1608 P
-1623 LSKDRIAQTEG
+1623 TEG
-1634 EVKQRFSLS
+1634 GYRFEGMQKVNSAYTKDGGRLSL
-1643 EPVERAGNLI
+1643 E
-1653 AEHNLTQEK
+1653 
-1662 LEKALEI
+1662 
-1669 GAFPSPSIAI
+1669 
-1679 VQAEQG
+1679 
-1685 HTNYGDY
+1685 
-1692 SVVFPASTIDPE
+1692 
-1704 ADSRNR
+1704 DSD
-1710 VYGADAWT
+1710 VLYT
-1718 PTSSNATVEYRVD
+1718 
-1731 ADAKRAFERSI
+1731 DAKRAAQVLRS
-1742 RDLSGQV
+1742 LGYQSGSPDGSHKGGYIGSIAYD
-1749 ADGIFRG
+1749 ADGVKISGEKF
-1756 DSTLGK
+1756 
-1762 AGIEEE
+1762 
-1768 TTKTSREIAEQIA
+1768 TS
-1781 QYPEVKAAYLA
+1781 
-1792 DKGENI
+1792 
-1798 SPVYKDREYDNI
+1798 
-1810 GNAALQRYTDNVGVQ
+1810 
-1825 NLARII
+1825 
-1831 VQMYVGDANSV
+1831 
-1842 AQAELQRVRQAIG
+1842 
-1855 EEYAERFARILDRKP
+1855 
-1870 ERKAERVSEYAEN
+1870 
-1883 KMYSGTRAEDFIRHA
+1883 
-1898 WEMVQD
+1898 
-1904 GGQNRGEADKMA
+1904 
-1916 MQDELDRKA
+1916 
-1925 PTQKVAAWAEK
+1925 
-1936 RLQDVIGEGG
+1936 VIG
-1946 IYNNEDRYT
+1946 T
-1955 SRGDRRSFE
+1955 
-1964 QTHWE
+1964 
-1969 LNAENLV
+1969 
-1976 RAMAQA
+1976 
-1982 EERGA
+1982 
-1987 NIMWYD
+1987 
-1993 AGGLL
+1993 
-1998 AAATPEYR
+1998 
-2006 SISEIHADEG
+2006 
-2016 RLQTLEQEAYE
+2016 LQ
-2027 GKVMEL
+2027 
-2033 QQSLD
+2033 
-2038 NVVERILQETR
+2038 
-2049 HKAYGYQDESQL
+2049 
-2061 ITEALIKTAQGGD
+2061 
-2074 SLQSIRE
+2074 
-2081 GMAAEE
+2081 
-2087 YDIDRAT
+2087 
-2094 AMQIQELFQQ
+2094 
-2104 AKEIPTSYFEAKPQ
+2104 
-2118 RVVGFDEAVALLAP
+2118 
-2132 ASAPA
+2132 
-2137 DLMARAE
+2137 
-2144 DAGLRVIRYTGQKDR
+2144 
-2159 IRVANE
+2159 
-2165 LPGVKFSVQE
+2165 KFSVQE

-2185 RGKELASEREE
+2185 RGKELASDREE

-2203 GYADDMGEPVLSESY
+2203 GYADDTGTLYAQFAREKVYDNLGNAVLQKYTDSVGVERLAWIAAQMDMGDARSVAATELQNIRQVVKEDYAERFGEKLDQKPNLKEQRVNEYADRVMGDSSRAESFLRHAWEMVQGVGRTVAAEQRGTVQQTPPESY

-2328 EGVAKDSFRATPA
+2328 EGVAKDRFRATPA

-2529 VKGLNKAESAYVHM
+2529 AKGLNKAESAYVHM

-2593 ATELDLNAAESKWA
+2593 ATDLDLNAAESKWA

-2952 DTMMSTIAA
+2952 DTTMSTIAA

-2976 EAMRA
+2976 EAMRS

-3084 CMNFIASGEGLTT
+3084 SMNFIASGEGLTT
-3097 NDWIRYMLNK
+3097 NDWIRYMFNK

-3129 WGNAVEDTL
+3129 WGNAAEDTL

-3170 GKDLWDAATEHGLIS
+3170 GKDLWDAATEHGLLS

-3304 TTDQAQ
+3304 TSDQAQ

-3319 SSLTDEQKAYL
+3319 SGLTDEQKAYL

-3349 DAMFETL
+3349 DAMFEAL

-3420 GAKSTSKDEVFANMM
+3420 GAKSTSKDEAFANMM

-3482 REAIRNGLKYYQMFA
+3482 REAIQNGLKYYQMFA

-3580 KIWMQYWKKK
+3580 KIWMQYWRKK

-3640 YKAPWH
+3640 YRAPWH

>member
-1 MPRDAMAEWLAKRN
+1 MEATFTADPESEAGKRYAKY
-15 AEKAAQRATPEHG
+15 E
-28 AVRQAQIKVDQILE
+28 
-42 QAKKTTTALT
+42 
-52 GVKTGKTEKSS
+52 
-63 TPVRQEEGRD
+63 
-73 AMAEWL
+73 
-79 AARKESKVQ
+79 
-88 QIAEQG
+88 AEQD
-94 KYAVRNVG
+94 K
-102 ALYKAATG
+102 LYE
-110 MWGELRKANEWQG
+110 ELYENEWF
-123 LGVDAGIRQGYQAR
+123 R
-137 VPVRGGSQLQQQA
+137 
-150 ENALQMDKTGP
+150 
-161 YRQRLTRVR
+161 RL
-170 GESLE
+170 L
-175 KLFTDSLNQNQTA
+175 
-188 EQHGQTIRQELQ
+188 ELQ
-200 ELRTAGES
+200 RKMENPQSAYYEMYLNTAGEIE
-208 GTDAAAAKE
+208 A
-217 KWDDVASRLYYLAYS
+217 R
-232 QSMSSDEYNKLVSE
+232 NVSE
-246 VYDAYDAYRSGV
+246 RYRMAQEERRKTAP
-258 KGRSFGQREQK
+258 KG
-269 WTDALRGPVMGDEN
+269 ADEN
-283 YTAAG
+283 TLFRG
-288 KAQQNAM
+288 
-295 LAAAGGI
+295 AGGI
-302 PTDRNTFG
+302 SAEIN
-310 YELRYNQSTTR
+310 E
-321 ENIQYKSVDQL
+321 QYKSELERWDKEGRNGNERL
-332 LDAAGKHVDPQA
+332 IL
-344 DVTSQSQGAATDA
+344 
-357 AIFGYLANV
+357 
-366 AMTQEQYDR
+366 
-375 YMQALDR
+375 
-382 YVKNA
+382 
-387 PATRAVSG
+387 
-395 YGTSDVVSQLE
+395 GTTGPVLQNL
-406 TYRQQREANGL
+406 
-417 RANEKGAEDALNSYP
+417 GAEDGNIYLNGWKISKIMRTHK
-432 EMSAGSFLDQVASGS
+432 EMS
-447 ERARDNLFQKYPAGL
+447 
-462 EQLLVRGGGYAGKAL
+462 
-477 GSLLNGFG
+477 
-485 AFENDLGD
+485 
-493 YFAAGGEENINYQ
+493 
-506 NPEWQEAKYQD
+506 
-517 WVRGRETS
+517 
-525 DLLQN
+525 LQTI
-530 GGKFERWAAEQIPA
+530 EA
-544 LPTAALEM
+544 LPQVLEN
-552 AAAST
+552 
-557 IAGAATGTMESF
+557 
-569 AGGARQV
+569 
-576 SPLVTSAAT
+576 P
-585 KAEKFAQMAKQGSNI
+585 
-600 VTSSFAAI
+600 AI
-608 NSYGEAESNGDARG
+608 
-622 EQFIRFAAGGLLEY
+622 
-636 GTNMLFG
+636 
-643 GNPLIDAGDTGKV
+643 
-656 TELVY
+656 
-661 KMTNNET
+661 
-668 IRKIVSSAAFDRI
+668 
-681 GEGLEE
+681 
-687 VASAIGSAALDY
+687 
-699 ALTGEADLSWDEL
+699 
-712 RDEFISGFALAMIL
+712 
-726 SIGPDTAEVL
+726 VL
-736 AKNDHEGN
+736 AS
-744 AKRITM
+744 R
-750 FDAAAQS
+750 
-757 DRGELNL
+757 
-764 QMGKYAVEFLAGDED
+764 AVD
-779 MMLANGWD
+779 
-787 HVQRSAAKK
+787 
-796 SWAQAVNEYNT
+796 T
-807 VYRNLVDAEA
+807 
-817 YWAKTGEGKAYRGT
+817 
-831 DAERVIADARGS
+831 
-843 IEGVDAKTF
+843 
-852 SAETLEENVRQ
+852 
-863 IRQAWD
+863 
-869 SAEENATNFAMTGRM
+869 ENANTRLVMFGDVR
-884 DAEIAKMARIAES
+884 AENG
-897 YLDKAVQDG
+897 KAVQVVLDLLP
-906 TMDAMTALNLRNE
+906 T
-919 LSMINEGATATL
+919 EGGYRFEGM
-931 QAYLNARYGEGTPQT
+931 QKVNSAYTK
-946 ETRQEPVQEATQDV
+946 
-960 NVIRAEAENNAAVN
+960 
-974 AAETGGI
+974 
-981 DNGRTEIFDGGSQ
+981 DGG
-994 RDAGLGT
+994 
-1001 GEQTGGMAAGA
+1001 
-1012 AAAEGER
+1012 
-1019 RNAYA
+1019 
-1024 GAGENGPANRR
+1024 
-1035 ANLRPEDAARAER
+1035 R
-1048 LNRYASLQSDT
+1048 L
-1059 SLAQLV
+1059 
-1065 RGGSDAVTLA
+1065 
-1075 VIPESMYDD
+1075 
-1084 GMREAKQAGTALGV
+1084 
-1098 DVVFVRGSMAMQRG
+1098 
-1112 DQLMRINGV
+1112 
-1121 YDAAA
+1121 
-1126 KRAVVSATDI
+1126 
-1136 QYDGGKLAQHEL
+1136 
-1148 FHVRA
+1148 
-1153 NKDPALVQQALQKVR
+1153 
-1168 ETFGEEAFE
+1168 
-1177 QVARE
+1177 
-1182 YVQSYSGAYQS
+1182 
-1193 MEDVYEE
+1193 
-1200 VLADAYAGMNRF
+1200 
-1212 RAGATHFTEAVQSEV
+1212 
-1227 QQSERASEPAQT
+1227 
-1239 SQETRGSPPA
+1239 
-1249 NVEERS
+1249 
-1255 GNPEKGKTFWEKMR
+1255 
-1269 AWKEGGAPDAAMEPS
+1269 
-1284 RTLQQ
+1284 
-1289 AGINE
+1289 
-1294 LISLSSMLEKADGKS
+1294 
-1309 QTMREAIYDN
+1309 
-1319 LKYLQD
+1319 
-1325 DLIRPMAVGKKGDTL
+1325 
-1340 YCVVPARTSMDMPRV
+1340 
-1355 VEMRKTNAGYE
+1355 
-1366 VEKVSSLSN
+1366 
-1375 AAIIKTLEGS
+1375 
-1385 DLLSANVQ
+1385 
-1393 ALDHAIQDFGYQT
+1393 
-1406 KANAQLWVRPE
+1406 
-1417 KAKNGVPFAD
+1417 
-1427 IFEAR
+1427 
-1432 DARDFEAKF
+1432 
-1441 SLEEKQYARVINE
+1441 SLE
-1454 QLLENRDR
+1454 D
-1462 ILEIEPV
+1462 
-1469 YELTGGEFAQGD
+1469 
-1481 KKLSDA
+1481 SD
-1487 VMEEFEKF
+1487 VLY
-1495 GGEVEREGFGA
+1495 
-1506 IKFSKKRIK
+1506 
-1515 NDIMHGIGRMKAM
+1515 
-1528 TFAAVPSVIQNG
+1528 T
-1540 VEIGSE
+1540 
-1546 ANWKGRGYDT
+1546 
-1556 YVFAAPAKFG
+1556 
-1566 ETNLLIGAVVTRD
+1566 
-1579 NRENKF
+1579 
-1585 YLHEVVDSE
+1585 
-1594 GNAIKIDRETGEIK
+1594 
-1608 TSSAVADGWASTPDA
+1608 
-1623 LSKDRIAQTEG
+1623 
-1634 EVKQRFSLS
+1634 
-1643 EPVERAGNLI
+1643 
-1653 AEHNLTQEK
+1653 
-1662 LEKALEI
+1662 
-1669 GAFPSPSIAI
+1669 
-1679 VQAEQG
+1679 
-1685 HTNYGDY
+1685 
-1692 SVVFPASTIDPE
+1692 
-1704 ADSRNR
+1704 
-1710 VYGADAWT
+1710 
-1718 PTSSNATVEYRVD
+1718 
-1731 ADAKRAFERSI
+1731 DAKRAAQVLRS
-1742 RDLSGQV
+1742 LGYQSGSPDGSHKDGYIGSIAYD
-1749 ADGIFRG
+1749 ADGVKISGEKF
-1756 DSTLGK
+1756 
-1762 AGIEEE
+1762 
-1768 TTKTSREIAEQIA
+1768 TS
-1781 QYPEVKAAYLA
+1781 
-1792 DKGENI
+1792 
-1798 SPVYKDREYDNI
+1798 
-1810 GNAALQRYTDNVGVQ
+1810 
-1825 NLARII
+1825 
-1831 VQMYVGDANSV
+1831 
-1842 AQAELQRVRQAIG
+1842 
-1855 EEYAERFARILDRKP
+1855 
-1870 ERKAERVSEYAEN
+1870 
-1883 KMYSGTRAEDFIRHA
+1883 
-1898 WEMVQD
+1898 
-1904 GGQNRGEADKMA
+1904 
-1916 MQDELDRKA
+1916 
-1925 PTQKVAAWAEK
+1925 
-1936 RLQDVIGEGG
+1936 VIG
-1946 IYNNEDRYT
+1946 
-1955 SRGDRRSFE
+1955 
-1964 QTHWE
+1964 
-1969 LNAENLV
+1969 
-1976 RAMAQA
+1976 
-1982 EERGA
+1982 
-1987 NIMWYD
+1987 
-1993 AGGLL
+1993 
-1998 AAATPEYR
+1998 P
-2006 SISEIHADEG
+2006 
-2016 RLQTLEQEAYE
+2016 LQ
-2027 GKVMEL
+2027 
-2033 QQSLD
+2033 
-2038 NVVERILQETR
+2038 
-2049 HKAYGYQDESQL
+2049 
-2061 ITEALIKTAQGGD
+2061 
-2074 SLQSIRE
+2074 
-2081 GMAAEE
+2081 
-2087 YDIDRAT
+2087 
-2094 AMQIQELFQQ
+2094 
-2104 AKEIPTSYFEAKPQ
+2104 
-2118 RVVGFDEAVALLAP
+2118 
-2132 ASAPA
+2132 
-2137 DLMARAE
+2137 
-2144 DAGLRVIRYTGQKDR
+2144 
-2159 IRVANE
+2159 
-2165 LPGVKFSVQE
+2165 KFSVQE

-2185 RGKELASEREE
+2185 RGKELASDREE

-2203 GYADDMGEPVLSESY
+2203 GYADDTGTLYAQFAREKVYDNLGNAVLQKYTDSVGVERLAWIAAQMDMGDARSVAATELQNIRQVVKEDYAERFGEKLDQKPNLKEQRVNEYADRVMGDSSRAESFLRHAWEMVQGVGRTVAAEQRGTVQQTPPESY

-2529 VKGLNKAESAYVHM
+2529 AKGLNKAESAYVHM

-2593 ATELDLNAAESKWA
+2593 ATDLDLNAAESKWA

-2612 FLTQKDGI
+2612 FLAQKDGI

-2752 ALENYTRLGGKND
+2752 ALENYTRLGGRND

-2895 ERSKRSIAQATA
+2895 ERSKRSIAQAA
-2907 EFATGKL
+2907 LEFSTGKL

-3044 KAARVLSSVIL
+3044 KAASVLSSVIL

-3084 CMNFIASGEGLTT
+3084 SMNFIASGEGLTT

-3155 GVGDRTLMMPDLFGK
+3155 GVGDRTLMMPDLVGK
-3170 GKDLWDAATEHGLIS
+3170 GKDLWDAATEHGVIS

-3319 SSLTDEQKAYL
+3319 SSLTNEQKAYL

-3458 SLSSSQQASE
+3458 SLSSSQQASD

-3482 REAIRNGLKYYQMFA
+3482 REAIQNGLKYYQMFA

-3512 ATDAKKV
+3512 AADAKKV

-3541 DVLLKQNL
+3541 DVLLKQGL

-3570 TEARSGGIGA
+3570 TEARSGGISA
-3580 KIWMQYWKKK
+3580 KVWMKYWQQK

-3617 SLQLTAEQKDLLYRA
+3617 SLQLTTEQKDLLYRA

>member
-15 AEKAAQRATPEHG
+15 AEKAAQRATPGHG

-42 QAKKTTTALT
+42 QARKTTTALT

-102 ALYKAATG
+102 SLYKAATG

-232 QSMSSDEYNKLVSE
+232 QSMSADKYNKLVSE

-288 KAQQNAM
+288 KAQQDAM

-302 PTDRNTFG
+302 PEDRNTFG

-382 YVKNA
+382 YAKNA

-395 YGTSDVVSQLE
+395 YGTSDVVGQLE

-462 EQLLVRGGGYAGKAL
+462 EQLLVHGGGYAGKAL

-493 YFAAGGEENINYQ
+493 YFAEGGEKNINYQ

-530 GGKFERWAAEQIPA
+530 GGKFERWAAEQISG
-544 LPTAALEM
+544 LTTAALEM

-557 IAGAATGTMESF
+557 IAGAATGTMANF
-569 AGGARQV
+569 AGGSRQV
-576 SPLVTSAAT
+576 SPLVTNAAT

-764 QMGKYAVEFLAGDED
+764 QMEKYAVEFLAGDED
-779 MMLANGWD
+779 LMLANGWD
-787 HVQRSAAKK
+787 HVQRSTAKK

-843 IEGVDAKTF
+843 IEGVDSKTF

-869 SAEENATNFAMTGRM
+869 SAEENAANFAMTGRM
-884 DAEIAKMARIAES
+884 DAEIAKMARTAES

-919 LSMINEGATATL
+919 LSMINEGATANL
-931 QAYLNARYGEGTPQT
+931 QAYLNARYGEGTPQV
-946 ETRQEPVQEATQDV
+946 ETQQETVQEAAQGV
-960 NVIRAEAENNAAVN
+960 NTIRAEAENNAAVN

-1001 GEQTGGMAAGA
+1001 GEQAGGMAAGA
-1012 AAAEGER
+1012 AAAEGKR
-1019 RNAYA
+1019 RNTYT

-1075 VIPESMYDD
+1075 VVPESMYDD
-1084 GMREAKQAGTALGV
+1084 GMREAKQAGAELGV

-1136 QYDGGKLAQHEL
+1136 QYDGGQLAQHEL

-1212 RAGATHFTEAVQSEV
+1212 RAGATQFTETVQGEV

-1239 SQETRGSPPA
+1239 SQETRGSPEGRFSLAGQKARTA
-1249 NVEERS
+1249 NSQTLQLAEQMEQEGASREEIWKETGWTRTMDGQSWRFEIDNSEAEYRGGGDAQFRKDHADYAEYQDLLQKMFEGTISESEMQRMEQLDDIWSGEYARLRERVES
-1255 GNPEKGKTFWEKMR
+1255 GNATLADVLQHDSLYEAYPELRDVKVRLESDTGSKN
-1269 AWKEGGAPDAAMEPS
+1269 GSYDPS
-1284 RTLQQ
+1284 TNT
-1289 AGINE
+1289 IT
-1294 LISLSSMLEKADGKS
+1294 ISEDKPGDSAKVGTMLHEI
-1309 QTMREAIYDN
+1309 Q
-1319 LKYLQD
+1319 
-1325 DLIRPMAVGKKGDTL
+1325 
-1340 YCVVPARTSMDMPRV
+1340 
-1355 VEMRKTNAGYE
+1355 
-1366 VEKVSSLSN
+1366 
-1375 AAIIKTLEGS
+1375 
-1385 DLLSANVQ
+1385 
-1393 ALDHAIQDFGYQT
+1393 HAIQQIEGWESGASPEYWAAREYENGDTASDRAQELYSRILNSLD
-1406 KANAQLWVRPE
+1406 KADQNKVIRYNELDREMEATFSADPE
-1417 KAKNGVPFAD
+1417 SEAGKRYAKYEAEQDKLYEELYKNEWFRRLLDLQRKMENPQSAYYEMYLNTAGE
-1427 IFEAR
+1427 IEAR
-1432 DARDFEAKF
+1432 NVSERYRMAQ
-1441 SLEEKQYARVINE
+1441 EERRKTAPKGADENTLFRGAGGISAEINE
-1454 QLLENRDR
+1454 QYKSDLERWDKEGRNGNERLILGTTGPILQNLGAEDGNIYLNGWKISKIMHTHKEMSLRTFEALPQVLENPSLVLASRAVRTRGVNTRLVMFGDVR
-1462 ILEIEPV
+1462 AENGKAVQVVLDLLPAEGGYRLDGMQKVNSAYTKDGGRLSLE
-1469 YELTGGEFAQGD
+1469 D
-1481 KKLSDA
+1481 SD
-1487 VMEEFEKF
+1487 VLY
-1495 GGEVEREGFGA
+1495 
-1506 IKFSKKRIK
+1506 
-1515 NDIMHGIGRMKAM
+1515 
-1528 TFAAVPSVIQNG
+1528 T
-1540 VEIGSE
+1540 
-1546 ANWKGRGYDT
+1546 
-1556 YVFAAPAKFG
+1556 
-1566 ETNLLIGAVVTRD
+1566 
-1579 NRENKF
+1579 
-1585 YLHEVVDSE
+1585 
-1594 GNAIKIDRETGEIK
+1594 
-1608 TSSAVADGWASTPDA
+1608 
-1623 LSKDRIAQTEG
+1623 
-1634 EVKQRFSLS
+1634 
-1643 EPVERAGNLI
+1643 
-1653 AEHNLTQEK
+1653 
-1662 LEKALEI
+1662 
-1669 GAFPSPSIAI
+1669 
-1679 VQAEQG
+1679 
-1685 HTNYGDY
+1685 
-1692 SVVFPASTIDPE
+1692 
-1704 ADSRNR
+1704 
-1710 VYGADAWT
+1710 
-1718 PTSSNATVEYRVD
+1718 
-1731 ADAKRAFERSI
+1731 DAKRAAQVLRSLGY
-1742 RDLSGQV
+1742 RSGSP
-1749 ADGIFRG
+1749 DGLHKDGYIGSIAYAG
-1756 DSTLGK
+1756 DGVKISGEK
-1762 AGIEEE
+1762 F
-1768 TTKTSREIAEQIA
+1768 TS
-1781 QYPEVKAAYLA
+1781 
-1792 DKGENI
+1792 
-1798 SPVYKDREYDNI
+1798 
-1810 GNAALQRYTDNVGVQ
+1810 
-1825 NLARII
+1825 
-1831 VQMYVGDANSV
+1831 
-1842 AQAELQRVRQAIG
+1842 
-1855 EEYAERFARILDRKP
+1855 
-1870 ERKAERVSEYAEN
+1870 
-1883 KMYSGTRAEDFIRHA
+1883 
-1898 WEMVQD
+1898 
-1904 GGQNRGEADKMA
+1904 
-1916 MQDELDRKA
+1916 
-1925 PTQKVAAWAEK
+1925 
-1936 RLQDVIGEGG
+1936 VIG
-1946 IYNNEDRYT
+1946 T
-1955 SRGDRRSFE
+1955 
-1964 QTHWE
+1964 
-1969 LNAENLV
+1969 
-1976 RAMAQA
+1976 
-1982 EERGA
+1982 
-1987 NIMWYD
+1987 
-1993 AGGLL
+1993 
-1998 AAATPEYR
+1998 
-2006 SISEIHADEG
+2006 
-2016 RLQTLEQEAYE
+2016 LQ
-2027 GKVMEL
+2027 
-2033 QQSLD
+2033 
-2038 NVVERILQETR
+2038 
-2049 HKAYGYQDESQL
+2049 
-2061 ITEALIKTAQGGD
+2061 
-2074 SLQSIRE
+2074 
-2081 GMAAEE
+2081 
-2087 YDIDRAT
+2087 
-2094 AMQIQELFQQ
+2094 
-2104 AKEIPTSYFEAKPQ
+2104 
-2118 RVVGFDEAVALLAP
+2118 
-2132 ASAPA
+2132 
-2137 DLMARAE
+2137 
-2144 DAGLRVIRYTGQKDR
+2144 
-2159 IRVANE
+2159 
-2165 LPGVKFSVQE
+2165 KFSVQE

-2185 RGKELASEREE
+2185 RGKELASDREE

-2203 GYADDMGEPVLSESY
+2203 GYADDMGEQVLSESY

-2328 EGVAKDSFRATPA
+2328 EGVAKDRFRATPA

-2593 ATELDLNAAESKWA
+2593 ATDLDLNAAESKWA

-2778 SGQRDEKLDF
+2778 SGKRDEKLDF

-2952 DTMMSTIAA
+2952 DTTMSTIAA

-3084 CMNFIASGEGLTT
+3084 SMNFIASGEGLTT
-3097 NDWIRYMLNK
+3097 NDWIRYMFNK

-3129 WGNAVEDTL
+3129 WGNAAEDTL

-3170 GKDLWDAATEHGLIS
+3170 GKDLWDAATEHGLLS

-3304 TTDQAQ
+3304 TSDQAQ

-3319 SSLTDEQKAYL
+3319 SGLTDEQKAYL

-3349 DAMFETL
+3349 DAMFEAL

-3420 GAKSTSKDEVFANMM
+3420 GAKSTSKDEAFANMM

-3482 REAIRNGLKYYQMFA
+3482 REAIQNGLKYYQMFA
-3497 QEAERYTNLTEAGLS
+3497 QGAERYTNLTEAGLS

-3640 YKAPWH
+3640 YRAPWH

>member
-15 AEKAAQRATPEHG
+15 AEKAAQRATPGHG

-42 QAKKTTTALT
+42 QARKTTTALT

-102 ALYKAATG
+102 SLYKAATG

-161 YRQRLTRVR
+161 YRQRLTRSR

-232 QSMSSDEYNKLVSE
+232 QSMSADEYNKLVSE
-246 VYDAYDAYRSGV
+246 VYDAYNAYRSGV

-288 KAQQNAM
+288 KAQQDAM

-302 PTDRNTFG
+302 PEDRNTFG
-310 YELRYNQSTTR
+310 YELRYNQGTTR

-382 YVKNA
+382 YAKNA

-395 YGTSDVVSQLE
+395 YGTSDVVGQLE

-417 RANEKGAEDALNSYP
+417 RANEQAAEDALNSYP

-462 EQLLVRGGGYAGKAL
+462 EQLLVHGGGYAGKAL

-493 YFAAGGEENINYQ
+493 YFAEGGEKNINYQ

-530 GGKFERWAAEQIPA
+530 GGKFERWAAEQISG
-544 LPTAALEM
+544 LTTAALEM

-557 IAGAATGTMESF
+557 IAGAATGTMANF
-569 AGGARQV
+569 AGGSRQV
-576 SPLVTSAAT
+576 SPLVTNAAT
-585 KAEKFAQMAKQGSNI
+585 KAKKFAQMAKQGSNI

-764 QMGKYAVEFLAGDED
+764 QMEKYAVEFLAGDED
-779 MMLANGWD
+779 LMLANGWD
-787 HVQRSAAKK
+787 HLQRSEAKK

-843 IEGVDAKTF
+843 IEGVDSKTF

-869 SAEENATNFAMTGRM
+869 SAEENAANFAMTGRM
-884 DAEIAKMARIAES
+884 DAEIAKMARTAES

-919 LSMINEGATATL
+919 LSMINEGATANL
-931 QAYLNARYGEGTPQT
+931 QAYLNARYGEGTPQA
-946 ETRQEPVQEATQDV
+946 ETQQETVQEAAQGV
-960 NVIRAEAENNAAVN
+960 NTIRAEAENNAAVN

-1001 GEQTGGMAAGA
+1001 GEQAGGMAAGA

-1019 RNAYA
+1019 RNTYT

-1075 VIPESMYDD
+1075 VVPESMYDD
-1084 GMREAKQAGTALGV
+1084 GMREAKQAGAELGV

-1136 QYDGGKLAQHEL
+1136 QYDGGQLAQHEL

-1212 RAGATHFTEAVQSEV
+1212 RAGATQFTETVQGEV

-1239 SQETRGSPPA
+1239 SQETRGSPEGRFSLAGQKARTA
-1249 NVEERS
+1249 NSQTLQLAEQMEQEGASREEIWQETGWARTMDGQSWRFEIDNSEAEYRGGGDAQFRKDHADYAEYQDLLQKMFEGTISESEMQRMEQLDDIWSGEYARLRERVES
-1255 GNPEKGKTFWEKMR
+1255 GNATLADVLQHDSLYEAYPELRDVKVRLESDTGSKNGSYDPNTN
-1269 AWKEGGAPDAAMEPS
+1269 
-1284 RTLQQ
+1284 T
-1289 AGINE
+1289 IT
-1294 LISLSSMLEKADGKS
+1294 ISEDKPGDSAKVGTMLHEI
-1309 QTMREAIYDN
+1309 Q
-1319 LKYLQD
+1319 
-1325 DLIRPMAVGKKGDTL
+1325 
-1340 YCVVPARTSMDMPRV
+1340 
-1355 VEMRKTNAGYE
+1355 
-1366 VEKVSSLSN
+1366 
-1375 AAIIKTLEGS
+1375 
-1385 DLLSANVQ
+1385 
-1393 ALDHAIQDFGYQT
+1393 HAIQQIEGWESGASPEYWAAREYENGDTASDRAQELYSRILNSLD
-1406 KANAQLWVRPE
+1406 KADQNKVIRYNELDREMEATFSADPE
-1417 KAKNGVPFAD
+1417 SEAGKRYAKYEAEQDKLYEELYKNEWFRRLLGLQRKMENPQSAYYEMYLNTAGE
-1427 IFEAR
+1427 IEAR
-1432 DARDFEAKF
+1432 NVSERYRMAQ
-1441 SLEEKQYARVINE
+1441 EERRKTAPKGADENTLYRGAGGISAEINE
-1454 QLLENRDR
+1454 QYKSDLERWDRGGRNGNERLILGTTGPILQNLGAEDGNIYLNGWKISKIMRTHKEMSLQTIEALPQVLENPAIVLASRAVDTENANTR
-1462 ILEIEPV
+1462 LV
-1469 YELTGGEFAQGD
+1469 MFGD
-1481 KKLSDA
+1481 VRAENGKA
-1487 VMEEFEKF
+1487 VQ
-1495 GGEVEREGFGA
+1495 VVL
-1506 IKFSKKRIK
+1506 
-1515 NDIMHGIGRMKAM
+1515 D
-1528 TFAAVPSVIQNG
+1528 
-1540 VEIGSE
+1540 
-1546 ANWKGRGYDT
+1546 
-1556 YVFAAPAKFG
+1556 
-1566 ETNLLIGAVVTRD
+1566 LL
-1579 NRENKF
+1579 
-1585 YLHEVVDSE
+1585 
-1594 GNAIKIDRETGEIK
+1594 
-1608 TSSAVADGWASTPDA
+1608 P
-1623 LSKDRIAQTEG
+1623 TEG
-1634 EVKQRFSLS
+1634 GYRFEGMQKVNSAYTKDGGRLSL
-1643 EPVERAGNLI
+1643 E
-1653 AEHNLTQEK
+1653 
-1662 LEKALEI
+1662 
-1669 GAFPSPSIAI
+1669 
-1679 VQAEQG
+1679 
-1685 HTNYGDY
+1685 
-1692 SVVFPASTIDPE
+1692 
-1704 ADSRNR
+1704 DSD
-1710 VYGADAWT
+1710 VLYT
-1718 PTSSNATVEYRVD
+1718 
-1731 ADAKRAFERSI
+1731 DAKRAAQVLRS
-1742 RDLSGQV
+1742 LGYQSGSPDGSHKGGYIGSIAYD
-1749 ADGIFRG
+1749 ADGVKISGEKF
-1756 DSTLGK
+1756 
-1762 AGIEEE
+1762 
-1768 TTKTSREIAEQIA
+1768 TS
-1781 QYPEVKAAYLA
+1781 
-1792 DKGENI
+1792 
-1798 SPVYKDREYDNI
+1798 
-1810 GNAALQRYTDNVGVQ
+1810 
-1825 NLARII
+1825 
-1831 VQMYVGDANSV
+1831 
-1842 AQAELQRVRQAIG
+1842 
-1855 EEYAERFARILDRKP
+1855 
-1870 ERKAERVSEYAEN
+1870 
-1883 KMYSGTRAEDFIRHA
+1883 
-1898 WEMVQD
+1898 
-1904 GGQNRGEADKMA
+1904 
-1916 MQDELDRKA
+1916 
-1925 PTQKVAAWAEK
+1925 
-1936 RLQDVIGEGG
+1936 VIG
-1946 IYNNEDRYT
+1946 T
-1955 SRGDRRSFE
+1955 
-1964 QTHWE
+1964 
-1969 LNAENLV
+1969 
-1976 RAMAQA
+1976 
-1982 EERGA
+1982 
-1987 NIMWYD
+1987 
-1993 AGGLL
+1993 
-1998 AAATPEYR
+1998 
-2006 SISEIHADEG
+2006 
-2016 RLQTLEQEAYE
+2016 LQ
-2027 GKVMEL
+2027 
-2033 QQSLD
+2033 
-2038 NVVERILQETR
+2038 
-2049 HKAYGYQDESQL
+2049 
-2061 ITEALIKTAQGGD
+2061 
-2074 SLQSIRE
+2074 
-2081 GMAAEE
+2081 
-2087 YDIDRAT
+2087 
-2094 AMQIQELFQQ
+2094 
-2104 AKEIPTSYFEAKPQ
+2104 
-2118 RVVGFDEAVALLAP
+2118 
-2132 ASAPA
+2132 
-2137 DLMARAE
+2137 
-2144 DAGLRVIRYTGQKDR
+2144 
-2159 IRVANE
+2159 
-2165 LPGVKFSVQE
+2165 KFSVQE

-2185 RGKELASEREE
+2185 RGKELASDREE

-2203 GYADDMGEPVLSESY
+2203 GYADDTGTLYAQFAREKVYDNLGNAVLQKYTDSVGVERLAWIAAQMEMGDARSVAATELQNIRQVVKEDYAERFGEKLDQKPNLKEQRVNEYADRVMGDSSRAESFLRHAWEMVQGVGRTVAAEQRGTVQQTPPESY

-2328 EGVAKDSFRATPA
+2328 EGVAKDRFRATPA

-2593 ATELDLNAAESKWA
+2593 ATDLDLNAAESKWA

-2813 IAELFAAEKNN
+2813 IAELFAEEKNN

-2895 ERSKRSIAQATA
+2895 ERSKRSIAQAA
-2907 EFATGKL
+2907 LEFSTGKL

-2952 DTMMSTIAA
+2952 DTTMSTIAA

-3069 ELYGGTPAPFDIIGM
+3069 EIYGGTPAPFDIIGM
-3084 CMNFIASGEGLTT
+3084 SMNFIASGEGLTT
-3097 NDWIRYMLNK
+3097 NDWIRYMFNK

-3170 GKDLWDAATEHGLIS
+3170 GKDLWDAATEHGLLS

-3304 TTDQAQ
+3304 TSDQAQ

-3319 SSLTDEQKAYL
+3319 SGLTDEQKAYL

-3349 DAMFETL
+3349 DAMFEAL

-3420 GAKSTSKDEVFANMM
+3420 GAKSTSKDEAFANMM

-3482 REAIRNGLKYYQMFA
+3482 REAIQNGLKYYQMFA

-3580 KIWMQYWKKK
+3580 KIWMQYWRKK

-3640 YKAPWH
+3640 YRAPWH

>member
-15 AEKAAQRATPEHG
+15 AEKAAQRATPGHG

-42 QAKKTTTALT
+42 QARKTTTALT

-102 ALYKAATG
+102 SLYKAATG

-232 QSMSSDEYNKLVSE
+232 QSMSADEYNKLVSE

-288 KAQQNAM
+288 KAQQDAM

-302 PTDRNTFG
+302 PEDRNTFG

-382 YVKNA
+382 YAKNA

-493 YFAAGGEENINYQ
+493 YFAEGGEKNINYQ

-530 GGKFERWAAEQIPA
+530 GGKFERWAAEQISG
-544 LPTAALEM
+544 LTTAALEM

-557 IAGAATGTMESF
+557 IAGAATGTMANF
-569 AGGARQV
+569 AGGSRQV
-576 SPLVTSAAT
+576 SPLVTNAAT

-764 QMGKYAVEFLAGDED
+764 QMEKYAVEFLAGDED
-779 MMLANGWD
+779 LMLANGWD
-787 HVQRSAAKK
+787 HVQRSEAKK

-843 IEGVDAKTF
+843 IEGVDSKTF

-863 IRQAWD
+863 IRKAWD
-869 SAEENATNFAMTGRM
+869 SAEENAENFAMTGRM
-884 DAEIAKMARIAES
+884 DAEIAKMARTAES

-919 LSMINEGATATL
+919 LSMINEGATANL
-931 QAYLNARYGEGTPQT
+931 QAYLNARYGEGTPQA
-946 ETRQEPVQEATQDV
+946 ETQQETVQEAAQGV
-960 NVIRAEAENNAAVN
+960 NTIRAEAENNAAVN

-994 RDAGLGT
+994 RDAGMGT

-1019 RNAYA
+1019 RNAYT

-1084 GMREAKQAGTALGV
+1084 GMRAAKQAGAELGV

-1212 RAGATHFTEAVQSEV
+1212 RAGATQFTEAVQSEV

-1239 SQETRGSPPA
+1239 SQETRGSPEGRFSLAGQKARTA
-1249 NVEERS
+1249 NSQTLQLAEQMEQEGASREEIWQETGWTRTMDGQSWRFEIDNSEAEYRGGGDAQFRKNHADYAEYQDLLQKMFEGTISESEMQRMEQLDDIWSGEYARLRERVES
-1255 GNPEKGKTFWEKMR
+1255 GNATLADVLQHDSLYEAYPELRDVKVRLESDTGSKN
-1269 AWKEGGAPDAAMEPS
+1269 GSYDPS
-1284 RTLQQ
+1284 TNT
-1289 AGINE
+1289 IT
-1294 LISLSSMLEKADGKS
+1294 ISEDKPGDSAKVGTMLHEI
-1309 QTMREAIYDN
+1309 Q
-1319 LKYLQD
+1319 
-1325 DLIRPMAVGKKGDTL
+1325 
-1340 YCVVPARTSMDMPRV
+1340 
-1355 VEMRKTNAGYE
+1355 
-1366 VEKVSSLSN
+1366 
-1375 AAIIKTLEGS
+1375 
-1385 DLLSANVQ
+1385 
-1393 ALDHAIQDFGYQT
+1393 HAIQQIEGWESGASPEYWAAREYENGDTASDRAQELYSRILNSLD
-1406 KANAQLWVRPE
+1406 KADQNKVIRYNELDREMEATFSADPE
-1417 KAKNGVPFAD
+1417 SEAGKRYAKYEAEQDKLYEELYKNEWFRRLLDLQRQMENPQSAYYEMYLNTAGE
-1427 IFEAR
+1427 IEAR
-1432 DARDFEAKF
+1432 NVSERYRMAQ
-1441 SLEEKQYARVINE
+1441 EERRKTAPKGADENTLFRGAGGISAEINE
-1454 QLLENRDR
+1454 QYKSELERWDREGRNGNERLILGTTGPILQNLGAENGNIYLNGWKISKIMRTHKEMSLRTFEALPQVLENPSLVLASRAVR
-1462 ILEIEPV
+1462 TRGANTRLV
-1469 YELTGGEFAQGD
+1469 MFGD
-1481 KKLSDA
+1481 VRAENGKA
-1487 VMEEFEKF
+1487 VQ
-1495 GGEVEREGFGA
+1495 VVL
-1506 IKFSKKRIK
+1506 
-1515 NDIMHGIGRMKAM
+1515 D
-1528 TFAAVPSVIQNG
+1528 
-1540 VEIGSE
+1540 
-1546 ANWKGRGYDT
+1546 
-1556 YVFAAPAKFG
+1556 
-1566 ETNLLIGAVVTRD
+1566 LL
-1579 NRENKF
+1579 
-1585 YLHEVVDSE
+1585 
-1594 GNAIKIDRETGEIK
+1594 
-1608 TSSAVADGWASTPDA
+1608 P
-1623 LSKDRIAQTEG
+1623 TEG
-1634 EVKQRFSLS
+1634 GYRLDGMQKVNSAYTKDGGRLSL
-1643 EPVERAGNLI
+1643 E
-1653 AEHNLTQEK
+1653 
-1662 LEKALEI
+1662 
-1669 GAFPSPSIAI
+1669 
-1679 VQAEQG
+1679 
-1685 HTNYGDY
+1685 
-1692 SVVFPASTIDPE
+1692 
-1704 ADSRNR
+1704 DSN
-1710 VYGADAWT
+1710 VLYT
-1718 PTSSNATVEYRVD
+1718 
-1731 ADAKRAFERSI
+1731 DAKRAAQVLRSLGY
-1742 RDLSGQV
+1742 RSGSPDGLHKDGYIGSIAYD
-1749 ADGIFRG
+1749 ADGVKISGEKF
-1756 DSTLGK
+1756 
-1762 AGIEEE
+1762 
-1768 TTKTSREIAEQIA
+1768 TS
-1781 QYPEVKAAYLA
+1781 
-1792 DKGENI
+1792 
-1798 SPVYKDREYDNI
+1798 
-1810 GNAALQRYTDNVGVQ
+1810 
-1825 NLARII
+1825 
-1831 VQMYVGDANSV
+1831 
-1842 AQAELQRVRQAIG
+1842 
-1855 EEYAERFARILDRKP
+1855 
-1870 ERKAERVSEYAEN
+1870 
-1883 KMYSGTRAEDFIRHA
+1883 
-1898 WEMVQD
+1898 
-1904 GGQNRGEADKMA
+1904 
-1916 MQDELDRKA
+1916 
-1925 PTQKVAAWAEK
+1925 
-1936 RLQDVIGEGG
+1936 VIG
-1946 IYNNEDRYT
+1946 
-1955 SRGDRRSFE
+1955 
-1964 QTHWE
+1964 
-1969 LNAENLV
+1969 
-1976 RAMAQA
+1976 
-1982 EERGA
+1982 
-1987 NIMWYD
+1987 
-1993 AGGLL
+1993 
-1998 AAATPEYR
+1998 P
-2006 SISEIHADEG
+2006 
-2016 RLQTLEQEAYE
+2016 LQ
-2027 GKVMEL
+2027 
-2033 QQSLD
+2033 
-2038 NVVERILQETR
+2038 
-2049 HKAYGYQDESQL
+2049 
-2061 ITEALIKTAQGGD
+2061 
-2074 SLQSIRE
+2074 
-2081 GMAAEE
+2081 
-2087 YDIDRAT
+2087 
-2094 AMQIQELFQQ
+2094 
-2104 AKEIPTSYFEAKPQ
+2104 
-2118 RVVGFDEAVALLAP
+2118 
-2132 ASAPA
+2132 
-2137 DLMARAE
+2137 
-2144 DAGLRVIRYTGQKDR
+2144 
-2159 IRVANE
+2159 
-2165 LPGVKFSVQE
+2165 KFSVQE
-2175 ELQDIRENGI
+2175 ELQDIRKNGI
-2185 RGKELASEREE
+2185 RGKELAGDREE

-2203 GYADDMGEPVLSESY
+2203 GYADDRGEPILSESY

-2543 ALDIEATVQRIN
+2543 ALDIEATAQRIN

-2593 ATELDLNAAESKWA
+2593 ATDLDLNAAESKWA

-2612 FLTQKDGI
+2612 FLTQKDGL

-2813 IAELFAAEKNN
+2813 IAELFASEKNN

-2952 DTMMSTIAA
+2952 DTTMSTIAA

-3084 CMNFIASGEGLTT
+3084 SMNFIASGEGLTT

-3117 FDDVPTP
+3117 FDNVPTP

-3129 WGNAVEDTL
+3129 WGNAAEDTL

-3170 GKDLWDAATEHGLIS
+3170 GKDLWDAATEHGLLS

-3248 GPNATPQAN
+3248 GPNATPEAN

-3304 TTDQAQ
+3304 TSDQAQ

-3319 SSLTDEQKAYL
+3319 SGLTDEQKAYL

-3349 DAMFETL
+3349 DAMFEAL

-3482 REAIRNGLKYYQMFA
+3482 REAIQNGLKYYQMFA

-3512 ATDAKKV
+3512 AADAKKV

-3558 STVLSEETYDKL
+3558 STVLSEETYNKL

-3580 KIWMQYWKKK
+3580 KIWMQYWRKK

-3640 YKAPWH
+3640 YRAPWH

>member
-102 ALYKAATG
+102 SLYKAATG

-123 LGVDAGIRQGYQAR
+123 MGVDAGIQQGYR
-137 VPVRGGSQLQQQA
+137 PKLPVRTGSQLQQQA

-232 QSMSSDEYNKLVSE
+232 QSMSADEYNKLVSE
-246 VYDAYDAYRSGV
+246 VYDTYDAYRSGV

-375 YMQALDR
+375 YMQVLDR
-382 YVKNA
+382 YAKNA

-406 TYRQQREANGL
+406 TYRQQRETNGL
-417 RANEKGAEDALNSYP
+417 RANEQGAEDALNSYP

-493 YFAAGGEENINYQ
+493 YFAEGGEENINYR

-530 GGKFERWAAEQIPA
+530 GGKFERWAAEQISG
-544 LPTAALEM
+544 LTTAALEM
-552 AAAST
+552 AASAT
-557 IAGAATGTMESF
+557 IAGAATGTMASF
-569 AGGARQV
+569 AGGGRQV

-585 KAEKFAQMAKQGSNI
+585 KAEKFAQMAKRGSNI

-656 TELVY
+656 TEFCY
-661 KMTNNET
+661 KLFKNET
-668 IRKIVSSAAFDRI
+668 IRKIISSEFFDRI

-764 QMGKYAVEFLAGDED
+764 QMEKYAVEFLAGDED
-779 MMLANGWD
+779 LMLANGWD
-787 HVQRSAAKK
+787 HVQRSTAKK

-852 SAETLEENVRQ
+852 SEETLEENVRQ

-869 SAEENATNFAMTGRM
+869 SAEENAKNFAMTGRM
-884 DAEIAKMARIAES
+884 DAEIAKMARTAES

-919 LSMINEGATATL
+919 LSMINEGATANL
-931 QAYLNARYGEGTPQT
+931 QAYLNARYGEGTPKA
-946 ETRQEPVQEATQDV
+946 ETRQEPVQEAAQGV
-960 NVIRAEAENNAAVN
+960 NTIRAEAENNAAVN

-994 RDAGLGT
+994 RDAGLGA

-1012 AAAEGER
+1012 AAAEAER
-1019 RNAYA
+1019 RNTYA

-1084 GMREAKQAGTALGV
+1084 GMREAKQAGAELGV

-1126 KRAVVSATDI
+1126 KRAVVSTTDI

-1212 RAGATHFTEAVQSEV
+1212 RAGATQFAEAVQSEV

-1239 SQETRGSPPA
+1239 SQETRGSPEGRFSLAGQKARTA
-1249 NVEERS
+1249 NSQTLQIAEQMEQEGASREEIWQETGWTRTMDGKNWRFEIDNSEAEYRGGGDAQFREAHADYAEYQDLLQKMFEGTISESEMQRMEQLDDIWSGEYARMRERVES
-1255 GNPEKGKTFWEKMR
+1255 GNATLADVLQHDSLYEAYPELRDVKVRLESDTGSKN
-1269 AWKEGGAPDAAMEPS
+1269 GSYDP
-1284 RTLQQ
+1284 RTNT
-1289 AGINE
+1289 IT
-1294 LISLSSMLEKADGKS
+1294 ISEDKPGDSAKVGTMLHEI
-1309 QTMREAIYDN
+1309 Q
-1319 LKYLQD
+1319 
-1325 DLIRPMAVGKKGDTL
+1325 
-1340 YCVVPARTSMDMPRV
+1340 
-1355 VEMRKTNAGYE
+1355 
-1366 VEKVSSLSN
+1366 
-1375 AAIIKTLEGS
+1375 
-1385 DLLSANVQ
+1385 
-1393 ALDHAIQDFGYQT
+1393 HAIQQIEGWESGASPEYWAAREYESGDTASDRAQELYSRILNSLD
-1406 KANAQLWVRPE
+1406 KADQNKVIRYNELDREMEATFSADPE
-1417 KAKNGVPFAD
+1417 SEAGKRYAKYEAEQDKLYEELYKNEWFRRLLDLQRQMENPQSAYYEMYLNTAGE
-1427 IFEAR
+1427 IEAR
-1432 DARDFEAKF
+1432 NVSERYRMAQ
-1441 SLEEKQYARVINE
+1441 EERRKTAPKGADENTLFRGGGGISAEINE
-1454 QLLENRDR
+1454 QYKSELERWDREGRNGNERLILGTTGPILQNLGAENGNIYLNGWKISKIMHTHKEMSMQTFEALPQVLENPSLVLASRAVR
-1462 ILEIEPV
+1462 TRGANTRLV
-1469 YELTGGEFAQGD
+1469 MFGD
-1481 KKLSDA
+1481 VRAENGKA
-1487 VMEEFEKF
+1487 VQ
-1495 GGEVEREGFGA
+1495 VVL
-1506 IKFSKKRIK
+1506 
-1515 NDIMHGIGRMKAM
+1515 D
-1528 TFAAVPSVIQNG
+1528 
-1540 VEIGSE
+1540 
-1546 ANWKGRGYDT
+1546 
-1556 YVFAAPAKFG
+1556 
-1566 ETNLLIGAVVTRD
+1566 LL
-1579 NRENKF
+1579 
-1585 YLHEVVDSE
+1585 
-1594 GNAIKIDRETGEIK
+1594 
-1608 TSSAVADGWASTPDA
+1608 P
-1623 LSKDRIAQTEG
+1623 TEG
-1634 EVKQRFSLS
+1634 GYRLDGMQKVNSAYTKDGGRLSL
-1643 EPVERAGNLI
+1643 E
-1653 AEHNLTQEK
+1653 
-1662 LEKALEI
+1662 
-1669 GAFPSPSIAI
+1669 
-1679 VQAEQG
+1679 
-1685 HTNYGDY
+1685 
-1692 SVVFPASTIDPE
+1692 
-1704 ADSRNR
+1704 DSD
-1710 VYGADAWT
+1710 VLYT
-1718 PTSSNATVEYRVD
+1718 
-1731 ADAKRAFERSI
+1731 DAKRAAQVLRSLGY
-1742 RDLSGQV
+1742 RSGSP
-1749 ADGIFRG
+1749 DGLHKDGYIGSIAYDDDGVKISGEKF
-1756 DSTLGK
+1756 
-1762 AGIEEE
+1762 
-1768 TTKTSREIAEQIA
+1768 TS
-1781 QYPEVKAAYLA
+1781 
-1792 DKGENI
+1792 
-1798 SPVYKDREYDNI
+1798 
-1810 GNAALQRYTDNVGVQ
+1810 
-1825 NLARII
+1825 
-1831 VQMYVGDANSV
+1831 
-1842 AQAELQRVRQAIG
+1842 
-1855 EEYAERFARILDRKP
+1855 
-1870 ERKAERVSEYAEN
+1870 
-1883 KMYSGTRAEDFIRHA
+1883 
-1898 WEMVQD
+1898 
-1904 GGQNRGEADKMA
+1904 
-1916 MQDELDRKA
+1916 
-1925 PTQKVAAWAEK
+1925 
-1936 RLQDVIGEGG
+1936 VIG
-1946 IYNNEDRYT
+1946 
-1955 SRGDRRSFE
+1955 
-1964 QTHWE
+1964 
-1969 LNAENLV
+1969 
-1976 RAMAQA
+1976 
-1982 EERGA
+1982 
-1987 NIMWYD
+1987 
-1993 AGGLL
+1993 
-1998 AAATPEYR
+1998 P
-2006 SISEIHADEG
+2006 
-2016 RLQTLEQEAYE
+2016 LQ
-2027 GKVMEL
+2027 
-2033 QQSLD
+2033 
-2038 NVVERILQETR
+2038 
-2049 HKAYGYQDESQL
+2049 
-2061 ITEALIKTAQGGD
+2061 
-2074 SLQSIRE
+2074 
-2081 GMAAEE
+2081 
-2087 YDIDRAT
+2087 
-2094 AMQIQELFQQ
+2094 
-2104 AKEIPTSYFEAKPQ
+2104 
-2118 RVVGFDEAVALLAP
+2118 
-2132 ASAPA
+2132 
-2137 DLMARAE
+2137 
-2144 DAGLRVIRYTGQKDR
+2144 
-2159 IRVANE
+2159 
-2165 LPGVKFSVQE
+2165 KFSVQE

-2185 RGKELASEREE
+2185 RGKELASDREE

-2529 VKGLNKAESAYVHM
+2529 AKGLNKAESAYVHM

-2593 ATELDLNAAESKWA
+2593 ATDLDLNAAESKWA

-2895 ERSKRSIAQATA
+2895 ERSKRSIAQAA
-2907 EFATGKL
+2907 LEFSTGKL

-2961 RAAYLDAIRDGKTHE
+2961 RAAYLDALRDGKTHE

-3084 CMNFIASGEGLTT
+3084 SMNFIASGEGLTT

-3170 GKDLWDAATEHGLIS
+3170 GKDLWDAATEHGVIS

-3420 GAKSTSKDEVFANMM
+3420 GAKSTSKDEAFANMM

-3482 REAIRNGLKYYQMFA
+3482 REAIQNGLKYYQMFA

>member
-15 AEKAAQRATPEHG
+15 AEKAAQRATPGHG

-42 QAKKTTTALT
+42 QARKTTTALT

-63 TPVRQEEGRD
+63 TPVRKEEGRD

-102 ALYKAATG
+102 SLYKAATG

-232 QSMSSDEYNKLVSE
+232 QSMSADKYNKLVSE

-288 KAQQNAM
+288 KAQQDAM

-302 PTDRNTFG
+302 PEDRNTFG

-357 AIFGYLANV
+357 AIFWYLANV

-382 YVKNA
+382 YAKNA

-395 YGTSDVVSQLE
+395 YGTSDVVGQLE

-462 EQLLVRGGGYAGKAL
+462 EQLLVHGGGYAGKAL

-493 YFAAGGEENINYQ
+493 YFAEGGEKNINYQ

-530 GGKFERWAAEQIPA
+530 GGKFERWAAEQISG
-544 LPTAALEM
+544 LTTAALEM

-557 IAGAATGTMESF
+557 IAGAATGTMANF
-569 AGGARQV
+569 AGGSRQV
-576 SPLVTSAAT
+576 SPLVTNAAT

-764 QMGKYAVEFLAGDED
+764 QMEKYAVEFLAGDED
-779 MMLANGWD
+779 LMLANGWD
-787 HVQRSAAKK
+787 HVQRSTAKK

-843 IEGVDAKTF
+843 IEGVDSKTF

-869 SAEENATNFAMTGRM
+869 SAEENAANFAMTGRM
-884 DAEIAKMARIAES
+884 DAEIAKMARTAES

-919 LSMINEGATATL
+919 LSMINEGATANL
-931 QAYLNARYGEGTPQT
+931 QAYLNARYGEGTPQV
-946 ETRQEPVQEATQDV
+946 ETQQETVQEAAQGV
-960 NVIRAEAENNAAVN
+960 NTIRAEAENNAAVN

-1001 GEQTGGMAAGA
+1001 GEQAGGMAAGA
-1012 AAAEGER
+1012 AAAEGKR
-1019 RNAYA
+1019 RNTYT

-1075 VIPESMYDD
+1075 VVPESMYDD
-1084 GMREAKQAGTALGV
+1084 GMREAKQAGAELGV

-1136 QYDGGKLAQHEL
+1136 QYDGGQLAQHEL

-1212 RAGATHFTEAVQSEV
+1212 RAGATQFTETVQGEV

-1239 SQETRGSPPA
+1239 SQETRGSPEGRFSLAGQKARTA
-1249 NVEERS
+1249 NSQTLQLAEQMEQEGASREEIWKETGWTRTMDGQSWRFEIDNSEAEYRGGGDAQFRKDHADYAEYQDLLQKMFEGTISESEMQRMEQLDDIWSGEYARLRERVES
-1255 GNPEKGKTFWEKMR
+1255 GNATLADVLQHDSLYEAYPELRDVKVRLESDTGSKN
-1269 AWKEGGAPDAAMEPS
+1269 GSYDPS
-1284 RTLQQ
+1284 TNT
-1289 AGINE
+1289 IT
-1294 LISLSSMLEKADGKS
+1294 ISEDKPGDSAKVGTMLHEI
-1309 QTMREAIYDN
+1309 Q
-1319 LKYLQD
+1319 
-1325 DLIRPMAVGKKGDTL
+1325 
-1340 YCVVPARTSMDMPRV
+1340 
-1355 VEMRKTNAGYE
+1355 
-1366 VEKVSSLSN
+1366 
-1375 AAIIKTLEGS
+1375 
-1385 DLLSANVQ
+1385 
-1393 ALDHAIQDFGYQT
+1393 HAIQQIEGWESGASPEYWAAREYENGDTASDRAQELYSRILNSLD
-1406 KANAQLWVRPE
+1406 KADQNKVIRYNELDREMEATFSADPE
-1417 KAKNGVPFAD
+1417 SEAGKRYAKYEAEQDKLYEELYKNEWFRRLLDLQRKMENPQSAYYEMYLNTAGE
-1427 IFEAR
+1427 IEAR
-1432 DARDFEAKF
+1432 NVSERYRMAQ
-1441 SLEEKQYARVINE
+1441 EERRKTAPKGADENTLFRGAGGISAEINE
-1454 QLLENRDR
+1454 QYKSDLERWDKEGRNGNERLILGTTGPILQNLGAEDGNIYLNGWKISKIMHTHKEMSLRTFEALPQVLENPSLVLASRAVRTRGVNTR
-1462 ILEIEPV
+1462 IVMFGDVRAENGKAVQVVLDLLPAEGGYRLDGMQKVNSAYTKDGGRLSLE
-1469 YELTGGEFAQGD
+1469 D
-1481 KKLSDA
+1481 SD
-1487 VMEEFEKF
+1487 VLY
-1495 GGEVEREGFGA
+1495 
-1506 IKFSKKRIK
+1506 
-1515 NDIMHGIGRMKAM
+1515 
-1528 TFAAVPSVIQNG
+1528 T
-1540 VEIGSE
+1540 
-1546 ANWKGRGYDT
+1546 
-1556 YVFAAPAKFG
+1556 
-1566 ETNLLIGAVVTRD
+1566 
-1579 NRENKF
+1579 
-1585 YLHEVVDSE
+1585 
-1594 GNAIKIDRETGEIK
+1594 
-1608 TSSAVADGWASTPDA
+1608 
-1623 LSKDRIAQTEG
+1623 
-1634 EVKQRFSLS
+1634 
-1643 EPVERAGNLI
+1643 
-1653 AEHNLTQEK
+1653 
-1662 LEKALEI
+1662 
-1669 GAFPSPSIAI
+1669 
-1679 VQAEQG
+1679 
-1685 HTNYGDY
+1685 
-1692 SVVFPASTIDPE
+1692 
-1704 ADSRNR
+1704 
-1710 VYGADAWT
+1710 
-1718 PTSSNATVEYRVD
+1718 
-1731 ADAKRAFERSI
+1731 DAKRAAQVLRSLGY
-1742 RDLSGQV
+1742 RSGSPDGLHKDGYIGSIAYA
-1749 ADGIFRG
+1749 ADGVKISGEKF
-1756 DSTLGK
+1756 
-1762 AGIEEE
+1762 
-1768 TTKTSREIAEQIA
+1768 TS
-1781 QYPEVKAAYLA
+1781 
-1792 DKGENI
+1792 
-1798 SPVYKDREYDNI
+1798 
-1810 GNAALQRYTDNVGVQ
+1810 
-1825 NLARII
+1825 
-1831 VQMYVGDANSV
+1831 
-1842 AQAELQRVRQAIG
+1842 
-1855 EEYAERFARILDRKP
+1855 
-1870 ERKAERVSEYAEN
+1870 
-1883 KMYSGTRAEDFIRHA
+1883 
-1898 WEMVQD
+1898 
-1904 GGQNRGEADKMA
+1904 
-1916 MQDELDRKA
+1916 
-1925 PTQKVAAWAEK
+1925 
-1936 RLQDVIGEGG
+1936 VIG
-1946 IYNNEDRYT
+1946 T
-1955 SRGDRRSFE
+1955 
-1964 QTHWE
+1964 
-1969 LNAENLV
+1969 
-1976 RAMAQA
+1976 
-1982 EERGA
+1982 
-1987 NIMWYD
+1987 
-1993 AGGLL
+1993 
-1998 AAATPEYR
+1998 
-2006 SISEIHADEG
+2006 
-2016 RLQTLEQEAYE
+2016 LQ
-2027 GKVMEL
+2027 
-2033 QQSLD
+2033 
-2038 NVVERILQETR
+2038 
-2049 HKAYGYQDESQL
+2049 
-2061 ITEALIKTAQGGD
+2061 
-2074 SLQSIRE
+2074 
-2081 GMAAEE
+2081 
-2087 YDIDRAT
+2087 
-2094 AMQIQELFQQ
+2094 
-2104 AKEIPTSYFEAKPQ
+2104 
-2118 RVVGFDEAVALLAP
+2118 
-2132 ASAPA
+2132 
-2137 DLMARAE
+2137 
-2144 DAGLRVIRYTGQKDR
+2144 
-2159 IRVANE
+2159 
-2165 LPGVKFSVQE
+2165 KFSVQE

-2185 RGKELASEREE
+2185 RGKELASDREE

-2203 GYADDMGEPVLSESY
+2203 GYADDMGEQVLSESY

-2328 EGVAKDSFRATPA
+2328 EGVAKDRFRATPA

-2593 ATELDLNAAESKWA
+2593 ATDLDLNAAESKWA

-2895 ERSKRSIAQATA
+2895 ERSKRSIAQAA
-2907 EFATGKL
+2907 LEFSTGKL

-2952 DTMMSTIAA
+2952 DTTMSTIAA

-3069 ELYGGTPAPFDIIGM
+3069 EIYGGTPAPFDIIGM
-3084 CMNFIASGEGLTT
+3084 SMNFIASGEGLTT
-3097 NDWIRYMLNK
+3097 NDWIRYMFNK

-3170 GKDLWDAATEHGLIS
+3170 GKDLWDAATEHGLLS

-3304 TTDQAQ
+3304 TSDQAQ

-3319 SSLTDEQKAYL
+3319 SGLTDEQKAYL

-3349 DAMFETL
+3349 DAMFEAL

-3371 KLMQADGDENLSTN
+3371 KLMQEDGDENLSTN

-3420 GAKSTSKDEVFANMM
+3420 GAKSTSKDEAFANMM

-3482 REAIRNGLKYYQMFA
+3482 REAIQNGLKYYQMFA

-3580 KIWMQYWKKK
+3580 KIWMQYWRKK

-3640 YKAPWH
+3640 YRAPWH

>member
-15 AEKAAQRATPEHG
+15 AEKAAQRATPGHG

-42 QAKKTTTALT
+42 QARKTTTALT

-102 ALYKAATG
+102 SLYKAATG

-232 QSMSSDEYNKLVSE
+232 QSMSADEYNKLVSE

-269 WTDALRGPVMGDEN
+269 WTDALRGPMMGDEN

-288 KAQQNAM
+288 KAQQDAM

-302 PTDRNTFG
+302 PEDRNTFG

-382 YVKNA
+382 YAKNA

-395 YGTSDVVSQLE
+395 YGTSDVVGQLE

-462 EQLLVRGGGYAGKAL
+462 EQLLVHGVGYAGKAL

-493 YFAAGGEENINYQ
+493 YFAEGGEKNINYQ

-530 GGKFERWAAEQIPA
+530 GGKFERWAAEQISG
-544 LPTAALEM
+544 LTTAALEM

-557 IAGAATGTMESF
+557 IAGAATGTMANF
-569 AGGARQV
+569 AGGSRQV
-576 SPLVTSAAT
+576 SPLVTNAAT

-764 QMGKYAVEFLAGDED
+764 QMEKYAVEFLAGDED
-779 MMLANGWD
+779 LMLANGWD
-787 HVQRSAAKK
+787 HLQRSEAKK

-843 IEGVDAKTF
+843 IEGVDSKTF

-869 SAEENATNFAMTGRM
+869 SAEENAANFAMTGRM
-884 DAEIAKMARIAES
+884 DAEIAKMARTAES

-919 LSMINEGATATL
+919 LSMINEGATANL
-931 QAYLNARYGEGTPQT
+931 QAYLNARYGEGTPQV
-946 ETRQEPVQEATQDV
+946 ETQQETVQEAAQGV
-960 NVIRAEAENNAAVN
+960 NTIRAEAENNAAVN

-1001 GEQTGGMAAGA
+1001 GEQAGGMAARA

-1019 RNAYA
+1019 RNTYT

-1075 VIPESMYDD
+1075 VVPESMYDD
-1084 GMREAKQAGTALGV
+1084 GMRAAKQAGAELGV

-1136 QYDGGKLAQHEL
+1136 QYDGGQLAQHEL

-1212 RAGATHFTEAVQSEV
+1212 RAGATQFTETVQGEV

-1239 SQETRGSPPA
+1239 SQETRGSPEGRFSLAGQKARTA
-1249 NVEERS
+1249 NSQTLQIAEQMEQEGASREEIWQETGWTRTMDGKNWRFEIDNSEAEYRGGADAQFREDHADYAEYQDLLQKMFEGTISESEMQRMEQLDDIWSGEYARLRERAES
-1255 GNPEKGKTFWEKMR
+1255 GNATLADVLQHDSLYEAYPELRDVKVRLESDTGSKN
-1269 AWKEGGAPDAAMEPS
+1269 GSYDP
-1284 RTLQQ
+1284 RTNTITISEDKPGDS
-1289 AGINE
+1289 AKVGI
-1294 LISLSSMLEKADGKS
+1294 MLHEI
-1309 QTMREAIYDN
+1309 Q
-1319 LKYLQD
+1319 
-1325 DLIRPMAVGKKGDTL
+1325 
-1340 YCVVPARTSMDMPRV
+1340 
-1355 VEMRKTNAGYE
+1355 
-1366 VEKVSSLSN
+1366 
-1375 AAIIKTLEGS
+1375 
-1385 DLLSANVQ
+1385 
-1393 ALDHAIQDFGYQT
+1393 HAIQQIEGWESGASPEYWAAREYESGDTASDRAQELYSRILNSLD
-1406 KANAQLWVRPE
+1406 KADQNKVIRYNELDREMEATFSADPE
-1417 KAKNGVPFAD
+1417 SEAGKRYAKYEAEQDKLYEELYKNEWFRRLLDLQRKMENPQSAYYEMYLNTAGE
-1427 IFEAR
+1427 IEAR
-1432 DARDFEAKF
+1432 NVSERYRMAQ
-1441 SLEEKQYARVINE
+1441 EERRKTAPKGADEKTLYRGAGGISAEINE
-1454 QLLENRDR
+1454 QYKSDLERWDRGGRNGNERLILGTTGPVLQNLGAEDGNIYLNGWKISKIMRTHKEMSLQTIEALPQVLENPAIVLASRAVDTENANTR
-1462 ILEIEPV
+1462 LV
-1469 YELTGGEFAQGD
+1469 MFGD
-1481 KKLSDA
+1481 VRAENGKA
-1487 VMEEFEKF
+1487 VQ
-1495 GGEVEREGFGA
+1495 VVL
-1506 IKFSKKRIK
+1506 
-1515 NDIMHGIGRMKAM
+1515 D
-1528 TFAAVPSVIQNG
+1528 
-1540 VEIGSE
+1540 
-1546 ANWKGRGYDT
+1546 
-1556 YVFAAPAKFG
+1556 
-1566 ETNLLIGAVVTRD
+1566 LL
-1579 NRENKF
+1579 
-1585 YLHEVVDSE
+1585 
-1594 GNAIKIDRETGEIK
+1594 
-1608 TSSAVADGWASTPDA
+1608 P
-1623 LSKDRIAQTEG
+1623 TEG
-1634 EVKQRFSLS
+1634 GYRFEGMQKVNSAYTKDGGRLSL
-1643 EPVERAGNLI
+1643 E
-1653 AEHNLTQEK
+1653 
-1662 LEKALEI
+1662 
-1669 GAFPSPSIAI
+1669 
-1679 VQAEQG
+1679 
-1685 HTNYGDY
+1685 
-1692 SVVFPASTIDPE
+1692 
-1704 ADSRNR
+1704 DSD
-1710 VYGADAWT
+1710 VLYT
-1718 PTSSNATVEYRVD
+1718 
-1731 ADAKRAFERSI
+1731 DAKRAAQVLRS
-1742 RDLSGQV
+1742 LGYQSGSPDGSHKGGYIGSIAYD
-1749 ADGIFRG
+1749 ADGVKISGEKF
-1756 DSTLGK
+1756 
-1762 AGIEEE
+1762 
-1768 TTKTSREIAEQIA
+1768 TS
-1781 QYPEVKAAYLA
+1781 
-1792 DKGENI
+1792 
-1798 SPVYKDREYDNI
+1798 
-1810 GNAALQRYTDNVGVQ
+1810 
-1825 NLARII
+1825 
-1831 VQMYVGDANSV
+1831 
-1842 AQAELQRVRQAIG
+1842 
-1855 EEYAERFARILDRKP
+1855 
-1870 ERKAERVSEYAEN
+1870 
-1883 KMYSGTRAEDFIRHA
+1883 
-1898 WEMVQD
+1898 
-1904 GGQNRGEADKMA
+1904 
-1916 MQDELDRKA
+1916 
-1925 PTQKVAAWAEK
+1925 
-1936 RLQDVIGEGG
+1936 VIG
-1946 IYNNEDRYT
+1946 T
-1955 SRGDRRSFE
+1955 
-1964 QTHWE
+1964 
-1969 LNAENLV
+1969 
-1976 RAMAQA
+1976 
-1982 EERGA
+1982 
-1987 NIMWYD
+1987 
-1993 AGGLL
+1993 
-1998 AAATPEYR
+1998 
-2006 SISEIHADEG
+2006 
-2016 RLQTLEQEAYE
+2016 LQ
-2027 GKVMEL
+2027 
-2033 QQSLD
+2033 
-2038 NVVERILQETR
+2038 
-2049 HKAYGYQDESQL
+2049 
-2061 ITEALIKTAQGGD
+2061 
-2074 SLQSIRE
+2074 
-2081 GMAAEE
+2081 
-2087 YDIDRAT
+2087 
-2094 AMQIQELFQQ
+2094 
-2104 AKEIPTSYFEAKPQ
+2104 
-2118 RVVGFDEAVALLAP
+2118 
-2132 ASAPA
+2132 
-2137 DLMARAE
+2137 
-2144 DAGLRVIRYTGQKDR
+2144 
-2159 IRVANE
+2159 
-2165 LPGVKFSVQE
+2165 KFSVQE

-2185 RGKELASEREE
+2185 RGKELASDREE

-2203 GYADDMGEPVLSESY
+2203 GYADDTGTLYAQFAREKVYDNLGNAVLQKYTDSVGVERLAWIAAQMDMGDARSVAATELQNIRQVVKEDYAERFGEKLDQKPNLKEQRVNEYADRVMGDSSRAESFLRHAWEMVQGVGRTVAAEQRGTVQQTPPESY
-2218 FRDWVQQQT
+2218 FRDWVQQT

-2328 EGVAKDSFRATPA
+2328 EGVAKDRFRATPA

-2515 QLDAVREFQGEGDK
+2515 QLDEVREFQGEGDK
-2529 VKGLNKAESAYVHM
+2529 AKGLNKAESAYVHM

-2571 KMETAQKASPDAE
+2571 KMETAQKDSPDAE
-2584 AREAEIQRV
+2584 EREAEIQRV
-2593 ATELDLNAAESKWA
+2593 ATDLDLNAAESKWA

-2612 FLTQKDGI
+2612 FLAQKDGI

-2651 VSHGDEPIGKIDYYA
+2651 VSHGEEPIGKIDYYA

-2952 DTMMSTIAA
+2952 DTTMSTIAA

-2976 EAMRA
+2976 EAMRS

-3084 CMNFIASGEGLTT
+3084 SMNFIASGEGLTT
-3097 NDWIRYMLNK
+3097 NDWIRYMFNK

-3170 GKDLWDAATEHGLIS
+3170 GKDLWDAATEHGLLS

-3257 AYWASGLSSLST
+3257 AYWASGLSSLSA

-3304 TTDQAQ
+3304 TSDQAQ

-3319 SSLTDEQKAYL
+3319 SGLTDEQKAYL

-3420 GAKSTSKDEVFANMM
+3420 GAKSTSKDEAFANMM

-3482 REAIRNGLKYYQMFA
+3482 REAIQNGLKYYQMFA

-3580 KIWMQYWKKK
+3580 KIWMQYWRKK

-3640 YKAPWH
+3640 YRAPWH

>member
-102 ALYKAATG
+102 SLYKAATG

-123 LGVDAGIRQGYQAR
+123 MGVDAGIQQGYR
-137 VPVRGGSQLQQQA
+137 PKLPVRTGSQLQQQA

-208 GTDAAAAKE
+208 GTDAAVAKE

-232 QSMSSDEYNKLVSE
+232 QSMSADEYNKLVSE
-246 VYDAYDAYRSGV
+246 VYDTYDAYRSGV

-382 YVKNA
+382 YAKNA

-493 YFAAGGEENINYQ
+493 YFAEGGEENINYQ

-530 GGKFERWAAEQIPA
+530 GGKFERWAAEQISG
-544 LPTAALEM
+544 LTTAALEM
-552 AAAST
+552 AASAT
-557 IAGAATGTMESF
+557 IAGAATGTMANF
-569 AGGARQV
+569 AGAGRQI

-585 KAEKFAQMAKQGSNI
+585 KAEKFAQMAKRGSNI

-656 TELVY
+656 TEFCY
-661 KMTNNET
+661 KLFKNET
-668 IRKIVSSAAFDRI
+668 IRKIISSEFFDRI

-764 QMGKYAVEFLAGDED
+764 QMEKYAVEFLAGDED
-779 MMLANGWD
+779 LMLANGWD
-787 HVQRSAAKK
+787 HVQRSTAKK

-852 SAETLEENVRQ
+852 SEETLEENVRQ

-869 SAEENATNFAMTGRM
+869 SAEENAKNFAMTGRM
-884 DAEIAKMARIAES
+884 DAEIAKMARTAES

-919 LSMINEGATATL
+919 LSMINEGATANL
-931 QAYLNARYGEGTPQT
+931 QAYLNARYGEGTPKA
-946 ETRQEPVQEATQDV
+946 ETRQEPVQEAAQGV
-960 NVIRAEAENNAAVN
+960 NTIRAEAENNAAVN

-994 RDAGLGT
+994 RDAGLGA

-1012 AAAEGER
+1012 AAAEAER
-1019 RNAYA
+1019 RNTYA

-1084 GMREAKQAGTALGV
+1084 GMREAKQAGAELGV

-1126 KRAVVSATDI
+1126 KRAVVSTTDI

-1212 RAGATHFTEAVQSEV
+1212 RAGATQFAEAVQSEV

-1239 SQETRGSPPA
+1239 SQETRGSPEGRFSLAGQKARTA
-1249 NVEERS
+1249 NSQTLQIAEQMEQEGASREEIWQETGWTRTMDGKNWRFEIDNSEAEYRGGGDAQFREAHADYAEYQDLLQKMFEGTISESEMQRMEQLDDIWSGEYARLRERVES
-1255 GNPEKGKTFWEKMR
+1255 GNATLADVLQHDSLYEAYPELRDVKVRLESDTGSKN
-1269 AWKEGGAPDAAMEPS
+1269 GSYDP
-1284 RTLQQ
+1284 RTNT
-1289 AGINE
+1289 IT
-1294 LISLSSMLEKADGKS
+1294 ISEDKPGDSAKVGTMLHEI
-1309 QTMREAIYDN
+1309 Q
-1319 LKYLQD
+1319 
-1325 DLIRPMAVGKKGDTL
+1325 
-1340 YCVVPARTSMDMPRV
+1340 
-1355 VEMRKTNAGYE
+1355 
-1366 VEKVSSLSN
+1366 
-1375 AAIIKTLEGS
+1375 
-1385 DLLSANVQ
+1385 
-1393 ALDHAIQDFGYQT
+1393 HAIQQIEGWESGASPEYWAAREYESGDTASDRAQELYSRILNSLD
-1406 KANAQLWVRPE
+1406 KADQNKVIRYNELDREMEATFSADPE
-1417 KAKNGVPFAD
+1417 SEAGKRYAKYEAEQDKLYEELYKNEWFRRLLDLQRQMENPQSAYYEMYLNTAGE
-1427 IFEAR
+1427 IEAR
-1432 DARDFEAKF
+1432 NVSERYRMAQ
-1441 SLEEKQYARVINE
+1441 EERRKTAPKGADENTLFRGGGGISAEINE
-1454 QLLENRDR
+1454 QYKSELERWDREGRNGNERLILGTTGPILQNLGAENGNIYLNGWKISKIMHTHKEMSMQTFEALPQVLENPSLVLASRAVR
-1462 ILEIEPV
+1462 TRGANTRLV
-1469 YELTGGEFAQGD
+1469 MFGD
-1481 KKLSDA
+1481 VRAENGKA
-1487 VMEEFEKF
+1487 VQ
-1495 GGEVEREGFGA
+1495 VVL
-1506 IKFSKKRIK
+1506 
-1515 NDIMHGIGRMKAM
+1515 D
-1528 TFAAVPSVIQNG
+1528 
-1540 VEIGSE
+1540 
-1546 ANWKGRGYDT
+1546 
-1556 YVFAAPAKFG
+1556 
-1566 ETNLLIGAVVTRD
+1566 LL
-1579 NRENKF
+1579 
-1585 YLHEVVDSE
+1585 
-1594 GNAIKIDRETGEIK
+1594 
-1608 TSSAVADGWASTPDA
+1608 P
-1623 LSKDRIAQTEG
+1623 TEG
-1634 EVKQRFSLS
+1634 GYRLDGMQKVNSAYTKDGGRLSL
-1643 EPVERAGNLI
+1643 E
-1653 AEHNLTQEK
+1653 
-1662 LEKALEI
+1662 
-1669 GAFPSPSIAI
+1669 
-1679 VQAEQG
+1679 
-1685 HTNYGDY
+1685 
-1692 SVVFPASTIDPE
+1692 
-1704 ADSRNR
+1704 DSD
-1710 VYGADAWT
+1710 VLYT
-1718 PTSSNATVEYRVD
+1718 
-1731 ADAKRAFERSI
+1731 DAKRAAQVLRSLGY
-1742 RDLSGQV
+1742 RSGSP
-1749 ADGIFRG
+1749 DGLHKDGYIGSIAYDDDGVKISGEKF
-1756 DSTLGK
+1756 
-1762 AGIEEE
+1762 
-1768 TTKTSREIAEQIA
+1768 TS
-1781 QYPEVKAAYLA
+1781 
-1792 DKGENI
+1792 
-1798 SPVYKDREYDNI
+1798 
-1810 GNAALQRYTDNVGVQ
+1810 
-1825 NLARII
+1825 
-1831 VQMYVGDANSV
+1831 
-1842 AQAELQRVRQAIG
+1842 
-1855 EEYAERFARILDRKP
+1855 
-1870 ERKAERVSEYAEN
+1870 
-1883 KMYSGTRAEDFIRHA
+1883 
-1898 WEMVQD
+1898 
-1904 GGQNRGEADKMA
+1904 
-1916 MQDELDRKA
+1916 
-1925 PTQKVAAWAEK
+1925 
-1936 RLQDVIGEGG
+1936 VIG
-1946 IYNNEDRYT
+1946 
-1955 SRGDRRSFE
+1955 
-1964 QTHWE
+1964 
-1969 LNAENLV
+1969 
-1976 RAMAQA
+1976 
-1982 EERGA
+1982 
-1987 NIMWYD
+1987 
-1993 AGGLL
+1993 
-1998 AAATPEYR
+1998 P
-2006 SISEIHADEG
+2006 
-2016 RLQTLEQEAYE
+2016 LQ
-2027 GKVMEL
+2027 
-2033 QQSLD
+2033 
-2038 NVVERILQETR
+2038 
-2049 HKAYGYQDESQL
+2049 
-2061 ITEALIKTAQGGD
+2061 
-2074 SLQSIRE
+2074 
-2081 GMAAEE
+2081 
-2087 YDIDRAT
+2087 
-2094 AMQIQELFQQ
+2094 
-2104 AKEIPTSYFEAKPQ
+2104 
-2118 RVVGFDEAVALLAP
+2118 
-2132 ASAPA
+2132 
-2137 DLMARAE
+2137 
-2144 DAGLRVIRYTGQKDR
+2144 
-2159 IRVANE
+2159 
-2165 LPGVKFSVQE
+2165 KFSVQE

-2185 RGKELASEREE
+2185 RGKELASDREE

-2529 VKGLNKAESAYVHM
+2529 AKGLNKAESAYVHM

-2593 ATELDLNAAESKWA
+2593 ATDLDLNAAESKWA

-2895 ERSKRSIAQATA
+2895 ERSKRSIAQAA
-2907 EFATGKL
+2907 LEFSTGKL

-2961 RAAYLDAIRDGKTHE
+2961 RAAYLDALRDGKTHE

-3084 CMNFIASGEGLTT
+3084 SMNFIASGEGLTT

-3170 GKDLWDAATEHGLIS
+3170 GKDLWDAATEHGVIS

-3420 GAKSTSKDEVFANMM
+3420 GAKSTSKDEAFANMM

-3482 REAIRNGLKYYQMFA
+3482 REAIQNGLKYYQMFA